1 MKIHKLKAGEKAARI
16 TALVLTAALV
26 FTSIDLAVFATANE
40 GIKTQE
46 VITGFGELDESAAVQ
61 LLPVGAQESEIVF
74 PDTLT
79 VMLETDSVEESTGDV
94 TQETEDSTK
103 ENTESEEIQTPEK
116 DTEHGESTA
125 SGENTDTGE
134 STASGESTDTGESTA
149 SGESTDTGERTAS
162 EENAGTEDDAAEE
175 EQPAPV
181 ETIPPVKSTRET
193 SIHVTW
199 ENNTADSFDSSALGN
214 HYVYIPVIPE
224 EYRVADGVSLP
235 QISVTI
241 AAIGGQE
248 LAELLALLEK
258 LPDPLTYLSTGVENK
273 EIIDPE
279 QLAEAREQLDA
290 WLAENKTED
299 TENKEILSG
308 EEEERL
314 AELIQRLKGL
324 EHIRDTETDCMDL
337 KCPYHYPETIQQR
350 MAEDEL
356 PELLTLEDLVED
368 YGVEPPEENA
378 MPAAA
383 WGTDQPRR
391 APARAPALTPHP
403 QTLMVTEDNE
413 NNSHTGKADGDIDES
428 MGCSN
433 KKHPIEL
440 AFTLD
445 ELPTQSAY
453 LAVKAYDVDE
463 DDGETDYVYLND
475 DIYLPMNQ
483 TNKFNKNYNNETIG
497 YLSGTDNTWNTTVL
511 EIPLEKLK
519 KGKNVISVTVAPR
532 SWIVRIDW
540 MQLVLDGGAADPN
553 IEKFSLELQDTSTK
567 GKTVT
572 VQSLVTIRQKGN
584 KEYATEY
591 TLTQTETG
599 NALDACFGKAKSQ
612 EQIALSMPLDSPSG
626 VYKITG
632 ILKDPDTEAI
642 NATDSFSFYFN
653 QGVGLGPKVS
663 HTLSPDTLTNR
674 DVTITVKAE
683 DMLKIGITDVKVA
696 DGATK
701 TATVNKKYT
710 FTINY
715 KLKGSDKSFLYQVW
729 VDNIDKTAP
738 VITYTPVTVVEE
750 EKQETVEKL
759 FGEALSVSDNHRLAD
774 KPLTYTIPKD
784 IAALPGTKTISVK
797 ASDAAGNTTTH
808 NCVITVTAKP
818 LELKLGALT
827 AAAGSKDSFEL
838 KAVLAHTG
846 GDTIKETGFVWGVMP
861 TPTLDFH
868 NGSVKTASVIKTKN
882 GNLIAKATG
891 LTSGVEYYAR
901 AYAKVTSDGK
911 AKVYYSEAEKF
922 GFGIPQYGTFSVSSV
937 TGSNGKATFTI
948 TRSNGTDKYQE
959 VYYRTV
965 NGSAVG
971 GTHFTH
977 TEGAVYFAEGET
989 SKTVTVTELGVTE
1002 PYQSKAGTKYSNADR
1017 TYSLELYRVGVG
1029 GGTIDQTRR
1038 SMQRTMPKDSSYTVD
1053 RSVYTTEKTITHVAD
1068 TSGKNGKR
1076 IADTT
1081 NNQGGKATNVSFLK
1095 NRYKDTNYHTSSS
1108 FPGYYTDARQQEYLK
1123 STAGGWY
1130 YRYVLRAY
1138 EDKDGYEH
1146 AYMGTEPL
1154 EDRNYDTKSKKADA
1168 AVAGVNGQLWACN
1181 FLQPAGK
1188 SAGTYYFPDTRTG
1201 GGEGSY
1207 YPKNSS
1213 GTAYGYNGK
1222 TWVKLVGVDQT
1233 CYAYFGATGDFDDV
1247 WYVDGLQSFVMVND
1261 EKEPALLGVAPMA
1274 GGTYLPGDPIT
1285 VALVFDEIVDGQNS
1299 SLSSSLTISTN
1310 VGTLSYAGGAD
1321 TNVLYFTGKVSSAVS
1336 LNSDTAL
1343 KVYSISNPGSIQD
1356 MCNLSGTSQ
1365 TFSGGNTN
1373 IKVDATKP
1381 ELTVKADTSGSLP
1394 RHKATITATGAD
1406 SIRYAWTKDA
1416 ALPGYGW
1423 QTITSGT
1430 QLTESRGTA
1439 GQTQTWYLHVLAT
1452 AASGASTHQ
1461 YQAFTFMNPAI
1472 TNVSVRA
1479 GSTVAS
1485 AEAADVWKPGKYIVA
1500 QYAGAQSTGTKLT
1513 FGGPKK
1519 EVKGVTSSSGS
1530 VNLYVTENG
1539 SYTVTLTDTYG
1550 NVISKTIEVKKIDRK
1565 KPTVT
1570 LRSGSSTGAD
1580 TVYNELIIAV
1590 LPEDTG
1596 GSGVA
1601 KVEYAWTNTTGTP
1614 STSTWKTL
1622 TAAADGSYQAEY
1634 IAAETSKTAKYLHV
1648 RVTDGAGNVS
1658 ETVKSGP
1665 YQVIKKAVGA
1675 ALPSITVTGNPSSWT
1690 KSATLTWKARQ
1701 GSGTG
1706 AGALAFVYT
1715 PKGTVTENMTVG
1727 SCTVTK
1733 NGVYEFMVMDKFGNS
1748 AAAEVLVTRIDN
1760 EAPKLEALTAAS
1772 DKPGTIGLLGVTDNH
1787 TAVYDQKGNITGYR
1801 GSGIRTREYRMQGE
1815 STWTTFTGDS
1825 FTVAKNGSYVVRLTD
1840 NAGNVSEEY
1849 RVEMTGMDV
1858 TAPTVSCT
1866 VNGTRN
1872 GTSGWYLDSNVSV
1885 KLTFTDKAGA
1895 EGGTPSDV
1903 QSAAYQWVTDTSKK
1917 PATGMVNLDAA
1928 AVAAGEYTISLSDY
1942 YGTCYLY
1949 YKVTD
1954 RKGNVR
1960 DGFSEQIKKDDVHRL
1975 EFTGPDKAQPL
1986 SAGLPMSISLTYG
1999 PSGGKLTGTTQTE
2012 VLAELEAYQGIYR
2025 FSELKKTQPVYT
2037 VKSTGTK
2044 QIQYYKNAYSDSTAC
2059 EQKTFYVRQI
2069 TFDSQGGSSVE
2080 PQLIWTTCNSLIP
2093 GAAVQCAVTE
2103 PQEPVREGYTFG
2115 GWYRDAECTDSR
2127 KFDFGTQ
2134 SQVMT
2139 DTTLFA
2145 KWIPNSYRVYYKLSL
2160 PDGSVYEPEDM
2171 YKTYVHG
2178 QELTM
2183 PVPSQEGYVFCG
2195 WYDNAGYTGT
2205 AYTKIGAEEYGD
2217 KICYGY
2223 FKDVQKPKLAAS
2235 VESDVSP
2242 NTKGWYNTDQIRM
2255 VLSYSDNKGVT
2266 GLYGKVD
2273 DGGYEEIPGVI
2284 TEGGTTVTKD
2294 YACVEGTHTY
2304 TFKAVDAAG
2313 NETVTEALTVKL
2325 DTIKPVIGDAAFN
2338 EGYKNLWNWLIRKD
2352 SLEIT
2357 IPVAEAGSGIESV
2370 EYKLIPEDSST
2381 AGQPSVKKASVENR
2395 AGYKAVIYI
2404 NPDFKGKIMITA
2416 RDHAGNVS
2424 DTKMIGTDGSGIH
2437 GIIVEDHAPEI
2448 TFLVN
2453 GSESPEKEYEKAPTV
2468 IVTVKDDK
2476 ENAIS
2481 AGLASAAYQIGNSA
2495 ECVLQEDF
2503 TTSIR
2508 TEVKFS
2514 IPTEK
2519 LPAAGADITV
2529 KAMDNA
2535 GNRAE
2540 KKITV
2545 RIHTHSAVLVQAVE
2559 PTCLAKGNK
2568 AYYVCDCGRWYADSS
2583 CTTEITSQDVVLPAK
2598 GHTET
2603 IDPAKEA
2610 TCTQTGRTQ
2619 GSHCSVCG
2627 VVIKAQT
2634 VTPALGH
2641 HYSGDYAY
2649 DADGHWRVCSRCAA
2663 LEEKHSHVYDNDKDA
2678 ICNDCGFERTI
2689 KNPEPEKPDT
2699 YRVSY
2704 KLSLPDGS
2712 VYEPED
2718 SYKTYVHGQE
2728 LTMPVP
2734 SQEGYVFCGWYDNA
2748 GYTGTAYTKIGA
2760 EEYGDKTCYGYFKD
2774 VQKPELAAS
2783 VESNVSPNTK
2793 GWYST
2798 DQIRMVLSYSDNKG
2812 VTGLYGKVD
2821 DGGYEEINGVITEGG
2836 TTVTKDYACV
2846 EGWHTYTFKAVD
2858 AAGNETVTDAMTVKL
2873 DTIKPEMGEAAFN
2886 EGYKNLWNW
2895 LIRKDSLEIT
2905 IPVAEAGSG
2914 IESVDYELIREDG
2927 STTAGQASVKKA
2939 SGENSAGYTAVIY
2952 INPDFKGKIKITARD
2967 YAGNVSDT
2975 KMIGTD
2981 GSGIHGII
2989 VEDHA
2994 PEITFL
3000 VNGSESPE
3008 KEYEKAPTVVVTV
3021 KDDKENAIS
3030 AGLAS
3035 AAYQIGNSAECV
3047 LQEDFTTGIR
3057 TEVKFS
3063 IPEEK
3068 LPEAGADITVKAV
3081 DNAGNLAEK
3090 KITVRI
3096 HTHRAVLVKAVEPT
3110 CLAEGNKAYYIC
3122 DCGRWYA
3129 DSSCTTEITSKDVV
3143 LPAKGHTEAIDPA
3156 KEATCMQTGL
3166 TQGSHCSDCGL
3177 VIKAQTV
3184 TPALGH
3190 HYSGDYAYDA
3200 DGHWRVCSRCAAL
3213 EEKHSHVYDDDK
3225 DAICNDCGFE
3235 RTIKNPEPEKP
3246 GGSGTETPSPTVQP
3260 EKPENTPEKK
3270 LENTPEKKPEK
3281 KPENT
3286 TEKKPENTPENKP
3299 ENTPDEQP
3307 DIGDV
3312 LNVPEMT
3319 EDGKANTSGEAV
3331 PTGNVKGMADTS
3343 TALKIGEGTVT
3354 VTVVCEEQEY
3364 TAGVSDTAAVVNAVL
3379 TPAQLKSAAA
3389 GENIEIRVE
3398 VKDISGNVPE
3408 KDKSA
3413 IENGIKEYRKEIPDL
3428 TLGMYVDISLFV
3440 KIGEADWNAVTG
3452 TVEPVEV
3459 VIGIPQKMQSIDR
3472 EFFIV
3477 RSHEGEYTLLTDM
3490 DDAPDTVTIHTDRF
3504 SAYAIAYKQVS
3515 RTPQAGKCSL
3525 CHICPT
3531 FLGICYFV
3539 WLILIMAVLLIIFRV
3554 IRRNRNVREN
3564 QKP

>member
-1 MKIHKLKAGEKAARI
+1 MVIIMKIHMLKDREKAMRG
-16 TALVLTAALV
+16 TALVLAAALV
-26 FTSIDLAVFATANE
+26 FTSIDLTVFATN
-40 GIKTQE
+40 GKKIKTQE
-46 VITGFGELDESAAVQ
+46 VITGFAELDKSVAVQ
-61 LLPVGAQESEIVF
+61 LLPVGALESEIVF

-79 VMLETDSVEESTGDV
+79 VTVNTKSVEESVGDV
-94 TQETEDSTK
+94 TQKTENPTK
-103 ENTESEEIQTPEK
+103 EDTESEEIQTPEK
-116 DTEHGESTA
+116 GTEHEESTD
-125 SGENTDTGE
+125 SGENPDTGENTDSGEHTETGENTDSGEGTGTGE
-134 STASGESTDTGESTA
+134 STDSGESTGTGESID
-149 SGESTDTGERTAS
+149 SG
-162 EENAGTEDDAAEE
+162 ENAGSEERKGTEEDVAEE
-175 EQPAPV
+175 EQPAEEVYAVVEEQPVAKAYTAEEEQPAEEEGAAEEVSPAPV

-199 ENNTADSFDSSALGN
+199 ELNRADSFDSSTLGN
-214 HYVYIPVIPE
+214 HYVYTPVIPE

-241 AAIGGQE
+241 AATGGQGS
-248 LAELLALLEK
+248 AELLALLEK

-273 EIIDPE
+273 EIIDRE
-279 QLAEAREQLDA
+279 QLAEAREQLDS
-290 WLAENKTED
+290 WLAENQTDD
-299 TENKEILSG
+299 TENKETLSG

-314 AELIQRLKGL
+314 AELIQRLEGL
-324 EHIRDTETDCMDL
+324 EHIRDTEADCMDL
-337 KCPYHYPETIQQR
+337 ECPYHYPEMIQQR

-378 MPAAA
+378 LPAAV
-383 WGTDQPRR
+383 WDTDQPRR
-391 APARAPALTPHP
+391 APAKAPALTPHP
-403 QTLMVTEDNE
+403 QTLMVTTDNE
-413 NNSHTGKADGDIDES
+413 NNGHAGKADGDIDVS
-428 MGCSN
+428 MGSSD

-463 DDGETDYVYLND
+463 DYGETDYVYLND
-475 DIYLPMNQ
+475 DIYLPMDQ
-483 TNKFNKNYNNETIG
+483 TNKFNKNYNNETLG
-497 YLSGTDNTWNTTVL
+497 YLSGTNNTWNTTVL

-519 KGKNVISVTVAPR
+519 KGKNVISVTVAPKT
-532 SWIVRIDW
+532 WIVRIDW

-567 GKTVT
+567 DKTVT
-572 VQSLVTIRQKGN
+572 VQSLVTIRQKGK

-599 NALDACFGKAKSQ
+599 NALDACFGKAQSQ

-642 NATDSFSFYFN
+642 KATDSFSFYFN

-683 DMLKIGITDVKVA
+683 NMPELGITDVKIT
-696 DGATK
+696 DGATHI
-701 TATVNKKYT
+701 AAENKKYT
-710 FTINY
+710 FTITY
-715 KLKGSDKSFLYQVW
+715 KLKGSEQSFLYPVW

-738 VITYTPVTVVEE
+738 VLTYTPVTVVEGE
-750 EKQETVEKL
+750 QQETVEKL
-759 FGEALSVSDNHRLAD
+759 FGEALSVSDNHRLAE
-774 KPLTYTIPKD
+774 KPLTYTIQKD
-784 IAALPGTKTISVK
+784 IAALPGKKTIQVT
-797 ASDAAGNTTTH
+797 ASDAAGNTTTKK
-808 NCVITVTAKP
+808 CEITVTAKP

-861 TPTLDFH
+861 APTLEFH
-868 NGSVKTASVIKTKN
+868 NGSAKTASVITTKN
-882 GNLIAKATG
+882 GNLTAKATG

-911 AKVYYSEAEKF
+911 EKVYYSEAGQF

-937 TGSNGKATFTI
+937 TSSNGKATFTI
-948 TRSNGTDKYQE
+948 TRSNGTDKLQM

-971 GTHFTH
+971 GTHFKH
-977 TEGAVYFAEGET
+977 QEGAVYFKEGET
-989 SKTVTVTELGVTE
+989 SKTVTVTELGVTNA
-1002 PYQSKAGTKYSNADR
+1002 YQSKAGTKYSNADR
-1017 TYSLELYRVGVG
+1017 TYSLELYRVTG
-1029 GGTIDQTRR
+1029 GGTIDQARR
-1038 SMQRTMPKDSSYTVD
+1038 LMTRTMAKDSSYTVD
-1053 RSVYTTEKTITHVAD
+1053 RSVYTTEKTITHVAEKIG
-1068 TSGKNGKR
+1068 TNGEQ
-1076 IADTT
+1076 IADTRGD
-1081 NNQGGKATNVSFLK
+1081 QGGKETNVSFLK
-1095 NRYKDTNYHTSSS
+1095 NRYNFTNYHTSSS
-1108 FPGYYTDARQQEYLK
+1108 FSSYYTDARQQEYLS
-1123 STAGGWY
+1123 STADGWY

-1138 EDKDGYEH
+1138 EGTDGYEH
-1146 AYMGTEPL
+1146 AYLGTVPL
-1154 EDRNYDTKSKKADA
+1154 ENRHYNINGKEA

-1181 FLQPAGK
+1181 FLQPEKGN
-1188 SAGTYYFPDTRTG
+1188 AGTYCFPDKRTG

-1213 GTAYGYNGK
+1213 GTSHDYNGK
-1222 TWVKLVGVDQT
+1222 TWAKLGVGQT
-1233 CYAYFGATGDFDDV
+1233 CYAYFGATGNGYDV
-1247 WYVDGLQSFVMVND
+1247 WYVDSLQSFVMVND

-1285 VALVFDEIVDGQNS
+1285 VALVFDEIVDRQNS
-1299 SLSSSLTISTN
+1299 SLSSLTISTN

-1336 LNSDTAL
+1336 LNSDDAL
-1343 KVYSISNPGSIQD
+1343 KVNSISSIGSIKD

-1381 ELTVKADTSGSLP
+1381 ALTVKADTSGSLP

-1406 SIRYAWTKDA
+1406 TIRYVWTTGT

-1439 GQTQTWYLHVLAT
+1439 GQTQKWYLHVLAT

-1461 YQAFTFMNPAI
+1461 YKEFTFMNPAI
-1472 TNVSVRA
+1472 TDVSVRA
-1479 GSTVAS
+1479 GGATSS
-1485 AEAADVWKPGKYIVA
+1485 ADAADVWKSGKYIVV
-1500 QYAGAQSTGTKLT
+1500 QYAGVQSTGTTLT
-1513 FGGPKK
+1513 FDGPKK
-1519 EVKGVTSSSGS
+1519 EVKSITSSSGS
-1530 VNLYVTENG
+1530 ANLYVTENG

-1550 NVISKTIEVKKIDRK
+1550 NVISKTIEVRKIDSK

-1622 TAAADGSYQAEY
+1622 TAAADGSYQAQY
-1634 IAAETSKTAKYLHV
+1634 TAAETSKTAKYLHV

-1665 YQVIKKAVGA
+1665 YQVIKKATAA

-1690 KSATLTWKARQ
+1690 KSATLTWKAAK

-1727 SCTVTK
+1727 SCTVPK

-1748 AAAEVLVTRIDN
+1748 MAAEVLVTKIDN

-1772 DKPGTIGLLGVTDNH
+1772 DKPGTIRLTGVTDDH

-1801 GSGIRTREYRMQGE
+1801 GSGIRTKEYKMQGE

-1825 FTVAKNGSYVVRLTD
+1825 FSVAKNGNYVVRLTD

-1858 TAPTVSCT
+1858 TAPTVGCT

-1885 KLTFTDKAGA
+1885 KLTFADKAGA
-1895 EGGTPSDV
+1895 EGGTPSGV
-1903 QSAAYQWVTDTSKK
+1903 WSAAYQWVTDTSKK

-1960 DGFSEQIKKDDVHRL
+1960 DGFSDQIKKDDVHRL
-1975 EFTGPDKAQPL
+1975 EFTGPDKARPL
-1986 SAGLPMSISLTYG
+1986 SAGLPMRVSLTYG
-1999 PSGGKLTGTTQTE
+1999 PSGGKLTGTVQTE
-2012 VLAELEAYQGIYR
+2012 VLAELPAYQGIY
-2025 FSELKKTQPVYT
+2025 SLSGLKKKQEVYT
-2037 VKSTGTK
+2037 VKNTGTK

-2080 PQLIWTTCNSLIP
+2080 SQLIWTTYNGLIP
-2093 GAAVQCAVTE
+2093 GSDVQCAVTE

-2115 GWYRDAECTDSR
+2115 GWYEDAECTDSR
-2127 KFDFGTQ
+2127 KFDFDTQ

-2139 DTTLFA
+2139 DKSLFA
-2145 KWIPNSYRVYYKLSL
+2145 KWIPNSYRVYYNLSL

-2178 QELTM
+2178 QELVM
-2183 PVPSQEGYVFCG
+2183 PVPSQDGYAFCG

-2205 AYTKIGAEEYGD
+2205 AYTKIGAAEYGD
-2217 KICYGY
+2217 KTCYGY

-2235 VESDVSP
+2235 VESNVSP
-2242 NTKGWYNTDQIRM
+2242 NTKGWYNTDQIRI

-2266 GLYGKVD
+2266 NLYGKVD

-2284 TEGGTTVTKD
+2284 TKGGTTVTKE

-2313 NETVTEALTVKL
+2313 NETVTDALTVKL

-2357 IPVAEAGSGIESV
+2357 VPVEEMGSGIESV
-2370 EYKLIPEDSST
+2370 EYKLIPEDGST

-2416 RDHAGNVS
+2416 RDHAGNAS

-2437 GIIVEDHAPEI
+2437 GIIVEDNAPEI

-2453 GSESPEKEYEKAPTV
+2453 GGESLAEEYEKAPTV
-2468 IVTVKDDK
+2468 VVAVKDD
-2476 ENAIS
+2476 ENNVIS
-2481 AGLASAAYQIGNSA
+2481 AGLASVAYQIGNSA
-2495 ECVLQEDF
+2495 ECVVQEDF

-2514 IPTEK
+2514 IPEEK

-2529 KAMDNA
+2529 KAVDNA

-2545 RIHTHSAVLVQAVE
+2545 RIHTHRAVLVKAVE

-2583 CTTEITSQDVVLPAK
+2583 CMTEITLQDVVLPAK

-2610 TCTQTGRTQ
+2610 TCMQTGRTQ

-2663 LEEKHSHVYDNDKDA
+2663 LEEKHSHVYDDDKDT

-2689 KNPEPEKPDT
+2689 KKPEPE
-2699 YRVSY
+2699 
-2704 KLSLPDGS
+2704 
-2712 VYEPED
+2712 
-2718 SYKTYVHGQE
+2718 
-2728 LTMPVP
+2728 
-2734 SQEGYVFCGWYDNA
+2734 N
-2748 GYTGTAYTKIGA
+2748 
-2760 EEYGDKTCYGYFKD
+2760 
-2774 VQKPELAAS
+2774 KPES
-2783 VESNVSPNTK
+2783 
-2793 GWYST
+2793 
-2798 DQIRMVLSYSDNKG
+2798 
-2812 VTGLYGKVD
+2812 
-2821 DGGYEEINGVITEGG
+2821 
-2836 TTVTKDYACV
+2836 
-2846 EGWHTYTFKAVD
+2846 
-2858 AAGNETVTDAMTVKL
+2858 
-2873 DTIKPEMGEAAFN
+2873 
-2886 EGYKNLWNW
+2886 
-2895 LIRKDSLEIT
+2895 
-2905 IPVAEAGSG
+2905 
-2914 IESVDYELIREDG
+2914 
-2927 STTAGQASVKKA
+2927 
-2939 SGENSAGYTAVIY
+2939 
-2952 INPDFKGKIKITARD
+2952 
-2967 YAGNVSDT
+2967 
-2975 KMIGTD
+2975 
-2981 GSGIHGII
+2981 
-2989 VEDHA
+2989 
-2994 PEITFL
+2994 
-3000 VNGSESPE
+3000 
-3008 KEYEKAPTVVVTV
+3008 
-3021 KDDKENAIS
+3021 
-3030 AGLAS
+3030 
-3035 AAYQIGNSAECV
+3035 
-3047 LQEDFTTGIR
+3047 
-3057 TEVKFS
+3057 
-3063 IPEEK
+3063 
-3068 LPEAGADITVKAV
+3068 
-3081 DNAGNLAEK
+3081 
-3090 KITVRI
+3090 
-3096 HTHRAVLVKAVEPT
+3096 
-3110 CLAEGNKAYYIC
+3110 
-3122 DCGRWYA
+3122 
-3129 DSSCTTEITSKDVV
+3129 
-3143 LPAKGHTEAIDPA
+3143 
-3156 KEATCMQTGL
+3156 
-3166 TQGSHCSDCGL
+3166 
-3177 VIKAQTV
+3177 
-3184 TPALGH
+3184 
-3190 HYSGDYAYDA
+3190 
-3200 DGHWRVCSRCAAL
+3200 
-3213 EEKHSHVYDDDK
+3213 
-3225 DAICNDCGFE
+3225 
-3235 RTIKNPEPEKP
+3235 
-3246 GGSGTETPSPTVQP
+3246 
-3260 EKPENTPEKK
+3260 KPEN
-3270 LENTPEKKPEK
+3270 KPES
-3281 KPENT
+3281 KPENKP
-3286 TEKKPENTPENKP
+3286 ESKPENKPESKPENQPENKPESKPENKP
-3299 ENTPDEQP
+3299 ENKPESKLENQPENKPADSPDISGQP

-3319 EDGKANTSGEAV
+3319 DGSKVDTSGEAV
-3331 PTGNVKGMADTS
+3331 PTGNVQGMADTS
-3343 TALKIGEGTVT
+3343 TALELGNGTVR

-3364 TAGVSDTAAVVNAVL
+3364 TAGVSDTAAVVRAVL
-3379 TPAQLKSAAA
+3379 TPVQLQSVAA
-3389 GENIEIRVE
+3389 GENIEIRVD
-3398 VKDISGNVPE
+3398 VKDISGNVPK

-3413 IENGIKEYRKEIPDL
+3413 IENGMKEYRKEMPDL
-3428 TLGMYVDISLFV
+3428 ILGMYVDISLFM

-3452 TVEPVEV
+3452 TEEPIEV
-3459 VIGIPQKMQSIDR
+3459 VIGIPLKLQSTDR
-3472 EFFIV
+3472 EFFII

-3504 SAYAIAYKQVS
+3504 SAYAIAYKHVS
-3515 RTPQAGKCSL
+3515 PASQNCKCSL

-3539 WLILIMAVLLIIFRV
+3539 WLILIMAVLLIVWRV
-3554 IRRNRNVREN
+3554 VQRNRNVGEK
-3564 QKP
+3564 QEP

>member
-1 MKIHKLKAGEKAARI
+1 MVIMMRIHKLKIREKAARG
-16 TALVLTAALV
+16 TALILIAALI
-26 FTSIDLAVFATANE
+26 FTGIDLTVFATDGE
-40 GIKTQE
+40 RIKTQE
-46 VITGFGELDESAAVQ
+46 VITGFGALDESAAVQ

-103 ENTESEEIQTPEK
+103 ENTEAEEIQTPEK

-125 SGENTDTGE
+125 SGESTDTGE
-134 STASGESTDTGESTA
+134 GMDSGESTDTGESTA

-214 HYVYIPVIPE
+214 HYVYTPVIPE
-224 EYRVADGVSLP
+224 EYRVADGVCLP

-241 AAIGGQE
+241 AAIGGQG

-258 LPDPLTYLSTGVENK
+258 LPDPLTYLSTGEKNK
-273 EIIDPE
+273 DMIDPE
-279 QLAEAREQLDA
+279 QLAEAREKLDA

-299 TENKEILSG
+299 TENKETLSG

-314 AELIQRLKGL
+314 AELIARLEGL

-337 KCPYHYPETIQQR
+337 KCPYHYPELIQQR

-356 PELLTLEDLVED
+356 PELLTLENLVED
-368 YGVEPPEENA
+368 YGVEPPEENV
-378 MPAAA
+378 MPVAA

-391 APARAPALTPHP
+391 APAKAPALTPHP
-403 QTLMVTEDNE
+403 QTLMVTTDNE
-413 NNSHTGKADGDIDES
+413 NNSHTGKADGDIDVS
-428 MGCSN
+428 MGSSD

-483 TNKFNKNYNNETIG
+483 TNQFNKNYNNETLG
-497 YLSGTDNTWNTTVL
+497 YLSGTNNTWNTTVL

-540 MQLVLDGGAADPN
+540 MQLVLDGGAADPD

-567 GKTVT
+567 DKTVT

-612 EQIALSMPLDSPSG
+612 EQIALSMPLNSPSG

-632 ILKDPDTEAI
+632 ILKDPGTEAI
-642 NATDSFSFYFN
+642 KATDSFSFYFN
-653 QGVGLGPKVS
+653 QGMGLGPKVS

-683 DMLKIGITDVKVA
+683 DMPKIGITDVKVA

-715 KLKGSDKSFLYQVW
+715 KLKGSDKSLSYPVW

-738 VITYTPVTVVEE
+738 VLTYKQVTVVEE

-759 FGEALSVSDNHRLAD
+759 FGEALSVADNRRLAE

-784 IAALPGTKTISVK
+784 IAALPGKKRIQVT
-797 ASDAAGNTTTH
+797 ASDAAGNTT
-808 NCVITVTAKP
+808 NKDCVITVTAKP

-827 AAAGSKDSFEL
+827 AAAGSKDSFDL

-861 TPTLDFH
+861 APTVEFH
-868 NGSVKTASVIKTKN
+868 NGSIKTAQVITTKN
-882 GNLIAKATG
+882 GNLTAKATG
-891 LTSGVEYYAR
+891 LSAGVEYYAR
-901 AYAKVTSDGK
+901 AYAKVTSAGK
-911 AKVYYSEAEKF
+911 EKVYYSEAEKF

-948 TRSNGTDKYQE
+948 TRSNGTDKPQT
-959 VYYRTV
+959 VYCRTV

-977 TEGAVYFAEGET
+977 IQQSPVYFKAGET
-989 SKTVTVTELGVTE
+989 SKTVSVTELGVTNA
-1002 PYQSKAGTKYSNADR
+1002 YQNKAGTKYSNADR
-1017 TYSLELYRVGVG
+1017 TYSLELYRVGVD
-1029 GGTIDQTRR
+1029 GGTIDQAHR
-1038 SMQRTMPKDSSYTVD
+1038 SMLRTMPKDNSYTVD
-1053 RSVYTTEKTITHVAD
+1053 RSVYTTEKTITHVD
-1068 TSGKNGKR
+1068 ETSGTKGKK

-1081 NNQGGKATNVSFLK
+1081 RNQGGKVTNVSFLK
-1095 NRYKDTNYHTSSS
+1095 NRDNATNYHTSSS
-1108 FPGYYTDARQQEYLK
+1108 FSDYYTDARQREYLR

-1130 YRYVLRAY
+1130 YRYVLKAY
-1138 EDKDGYEH
+1138 EFEDGYEH

-1154 EDRNYDTKSKKADA
+1154 EDRNYDTESKKEDT
-1168 AVAGVNGQLWACN
+1168 AVAGVKGQLWACN
-1181 FLQPAGK
+1181 FLQPQKKAV
-1188 SAGTYYFPDTRTG
+1188 GTYSFPDTRTR
-1201 GGEGSY
+1201 GGEGAGF
-1207 YPKNSS
+1207 PKNSS
-1213 GTAYGYNGK
+1213 GTAYGYNGT
-1222 TWVKLVGVDQT
+1222 TWVKLGVDQT
-1233 CYAYFGATGDFDDV
+1233 CYAYFGATGADTDE

-1285 VALVFDEIVDGQNS
+1285 VALVFDEIVDSQNS

-1321 TNVLYFTGKVSSAVS
+1321 TNVLYFTGTVSSAVS
-1336 LNSDTAL
+1336 LNSTDAL
-1343 KVYSISNPGSIQD
+1343 KVNSISNLGSIKD

-1381 ELTVKADTSGSLP
+1381 ALTVRADTSGSLP

-1406 SIRYAWTKDA
+1406 SIRYVWTKDTT
-1416 ALPGYGW
+1416 LPGYGW
-1423 QTITSGT
+1423 QNVASGT

-1472 TNVSVRA
+1472 TGVSVRA
-1479 GSTVAS
+1479 GSTTTS
-1485 AEAADVWKPGKYIVA
+1485 AEAADVWKPDKYIVV
-1500 QYAGAQSTGTKLT
+1500 QYAGAQSTRTKLT
-1513 FGGPKK
+1513 FDGPKK
-1519 EVKGVTSSSGS
+1519 EEKSITSSSGS
-1530 VNLYVTENG
+1530 AYLYVTENG

-1580 TVYNELIIAV
+1580 TVYNELTIAV

-1614 STSTWKTL
+1614 STSAWKTL

-1634 IAAETSKTAKYLHV
+1634 IAAEISKTTKYLHV

-1665 YQVIKKAVGA
+1665 YQVIKKAVAA

-1690 KSATLTWKARQ
+1690 KSATLTWKAAQ
-1701 GSGTG
+1701 GSGPG

-1715 PKGTVTENMTVG
+1715 PNGIVTENMTGG

-1760 EAPKLEALTAAS
+1760 EAPKLESLTTAGG
-1772 DKPGTIGLLGVTDNH
+1772 KPGTIGLLGATDDH

-1849 RVEMTGMDV
+1849 RVEMTDMDV

-1885 KLTFTDKAGA
+1885 KLTFADKAGA

-1903 QSAAYQWVTDTSKK
+1903 QSAAYQWVTDTSQK

-1928 AVAAGEYTISLSDY
+1928 AAGEYTIPLSDY

-1986 SAGLPMSISLTYG
+1986 YAGLPMSISLTYG
-1999 PSGGKLTGTTQTE
+1999 PSGGKLTGTAQTE
-2012 VLAELEAYQGIYR
+2012 VLAELSAYQGIYR

-2044 QIQYYKNAYSDSTAC
+2044 QIQYYKKAYSDSTAC

-2080 PQLIWTTCNSLIP
+2080 PQLIWTTYNGLIP
-2093 GAAVQCAVTE
+2093 EPAVQCAVTE
-2103 PQEPVREGYTFG
+2103 PQEPVREGCTFG

-2134 SQVMT
+2134 SQLMT

-2160 PDGSVYEPEDM
+2160 PDGSVYEPEAM

-2183 PVPSQEGYVFCG
+2183 PVPSQEGYEFCG

-2205 AYTKIGAEEYGD
+2205 AYTKIGAAEYGD
-2217 KICYGY
+2217 KTCYGY

-2235 VESDVSP
+2235 VKSNVSP
-2242 NTKGWYNTDQIRM
+2242 NTKGWYNTDQIRI

-2266 GLYGKVD
+2266 NLYGKVD

-2313 NETVTEALTVKL
+2313 NETVTDVLTVKL

-2357 IPVAEAGSGIESV
+2357 VPIEEMGSGIESV
-2370 EYKLIPEDSST
+2370 EYKLIPEDSGT

-2416 RDHAGNVS
+2416 RDYAGNVS

-2495 ECVLQEDF
+2495 ECVVQEDF
-2503 TTSIR
+2503 TTGIR

-2514 IPTEK
+2514 IPEEK

-2529 KAMDNA
+2529 KAVDNA

-2545 RIHTHSAVLVQAVE
+2545 RIHTHRAVLVQAVE
-2559 PTCLAKGNK
+2559 PTCLTKGNK

-2583 CTTEITSQDVVLPAK
+2583 CTTEITSQDVVL
-2598 GHTET
+2598 
-2603 IDPAKEA
+2603 
-2610 TCTQTGRTQ
+2610 
-2619 GSHCSVCG
+2619 
-2627 VVIKAQT
+2627 
-2634 VTPALGH
+2634 
-2641 HYSGDYAY
+2641 
-2649 DADGHWRVCSRCAA
+2649 
-2663 LEEKHSHVYDNDKDA
+2663 
-2678 ICNDCGFERTI
+2678 
-2689 KNPEPEKPDT
+2689 
-2699 YRVSY
+2699 
-2704 KLSLPDGS
+2704 
-2712 VYEPED
+2712 
-2718 SYKTYVHGQE
+2718 
-2728 LTMPVP
+2728 
-2734 SQEGYVFCGWYDNA
+2734 
-2748 GYTGTAYTKIGA
+2748 
-2760 EEYGDKTCYGYFKD
+2760 
-2774 VQKPELAAS
+2774 
-2783 VESNVSPNTK
+2783 
-2793 GWYST
+2793 
-2798 DQIRMVLSYSDNKG
+2798 
-2812 VTGLYGKVD
+2812 
-2821 DGGYEEINGVITEGG
+2821 
-2836 TTVTKDYACV
+2836 
-2846 EGWHTYTFKAVD
+2846 
-2858 AAGNETVTDAMTVKL
+2858 
-2873 DTIKPEMGEAAFN
+2873 
-2886 EGYKNLWNW
+2886 
-2895 LIRKDSLEIT
+2895 
-2905 IPVAEAGSG
+2905 
-2914 IESVDYELIREDG
+2914 
-2927 STTAGQASVKKA
+2927 
-2939 SGENSAGYTAVIY
+2939 
-2952 INPDFKGKIKITARD
+2952 
-2967 YAGNVSDT
+2967 
-2975 KMIGTD
+2975 
-2981 GSGIHGII
+2981 
-2989 VEDHA
+2989 
-2994 PEITFL
+2994 
-3000 VNGSESPE
+3000 
-3008 KEYEKAPTVVVTV
+3008 
-3021 KDDKENAIS
+3021 
-3030 AGLAS
+3030 
-3035 AAYQIGNSAECV
+3035 
-3047 LQEDFTTGIR
+3047 
-3057 TEVKFS
+3057 
-3063 IPEEK
+3063 
-3068 LPEAGADITVKAV
+3068 
-3081 DNAGNLAEK
+3081 
-3090 KITVRI
+3090 
-3096 HTHRAVLVKAVEPT
+3096 
-3110 CLAEGNKAYYIC
+3110 
-3122 DCGRWYA
+3122 
-3129 DSSCTTEITSKDVV
+3129 
-3143 LPAKGHTEAIDPA
+3143 
-3156 KEATCMQTGL
+3156 
-3166 TQGSHCSDCGL
+3166 
-3177 VIKAQTV
+3177 
-3184 TPALGH
+3184 PALGH

-3213 EEKHSHVYDDDK
+3213 EEKHSHVYDDDR
-3225 DAICNDCGFE
+3225 DTICNDCGFD
-3235 RTIKNPEPEKP
+3235 RTIKKPEPEKP

-3270 LENTPEKKPEK
+3270 PENTPEKKPENTPEK

-3286 TEKKPENTPENKP
+3286 PEKKPENTPENKP

-3307 DIGDV
+3307 DIRDDV
-3312 LNVPEMT
+3312 DVPEMT
-3319 EDGKANTSGEAV
+3319 EDGKVDTSGEAV

-3354 VTVVCEEQEY
+3354 VMVVCEEQEY

-3408 KDKSA
+3408 KDKSV

-3428 TLGMYVDISLFV
+3428 VLGMYVDISLFV

-3459 VIGIPQKMQSIDR
+3459 VIGIPQKLQSIDR
-3472 EFFIV
+3472 EFFII

-3515 RTPQAGKCSL
+3515 RTPQAGKCNL

>member
-26 FTSIDLAVFATANE
+26 FTSIDLAVFATSNE

-46 VITGFGELDESAAVQ
+46 VITGFGDLDESVAVQ

-74 PDTLT
+74 PDTLI

-94 TQETEDSTK
+94 AQETEDSTK
-103 ENTESEEIQTPEK
+103 ENAEAEKIQTPEK

-125 SGENTDTGE
+125 SGE
-134 STASGESTDTGESTA
+134 STDTGESTA
-149 SGESTDTGERTAS
+149 S
-162 EENAGTEDDAAEE
+162 EENTGTEEDAAEE
-175 EQPAPV
+175 EQPAEE

-273 EIIDPE
+273 EIIDRK

-299 TENKEILSG
+299 IENKETLSG

-314 AELIQRLKGL
+314 AELIQRLEGL

-337 KCPYHYPETIQQR
+337 KCPYHYPELIQQR

-356 PELLTLEDLVED
+356 PELLTLENLVED
-368 YGVEPPEENA
+368 YGVEPPEENV

-383 WGTDQPRR
+383 WGTDLPLR
-391 APARAPALTPHP
+391 APARASALTPHP

-463 DDGETDYVYLND
+463 DSGETDYVYLND
-475 DIYLPMNQ
+475 DIYLPMDQ
-483 TNKFNKNYNNETIG
+483 TNQSGKQYNKETIG

-572 VQSLVTIRQKGN
+572 VQSLVTIRQKEQ

-642 NATDSFSFYFN
+642 KATDSFSFYFN
-653 QGVGLGPKVS
+653 QDVGLGPKVS

-683 DMLKIGITDVKVA
+683 DMTKLGITDVKVT
-696 DGATK
+696 DGVTK

-710 FTINY
+710 FKITY
-715 KLKGSDKSFLYQVW
+715 KLKGSDKSFLYPVW

-738 VITYTPVTVVEE
+738 VLTYTPVTVVEE
-750 EKQETVEKL
+750 EQQETVEKL

-784 IAALPGTKTISVK
+784 IAALPGKKTIRVT
-797 ASDAAGNTTTH
+797 ASDAAGNTTTK
-808 NCVITVTAKP
+808 NCEIIVTAKP

-827 AAAGSKDSFEL
+827 AAAGNKDSFNL

-861 TPTLDFH
+861 APTLDFH
-868 NGSVKTASVIKTKN
+868 NGSAKTAPVVTTKN

-911 AKVYYSEAEKF
+911 EKVYYSEAGKF

-948 TRSNGTDKYQE
+948 TRSNGTDKAQT
-959 VYYRTV
+959 VYCRTV

-977 TEGAVYFAEGET
+977 IQPSPFYFKEGET
-989 SKTVTVTELGVTE
+989 SKTVTVTELGVTNA
-1002 PYQSKAGTKYSNADR
+1002 YQSKPGTKYSNADR
-1017 TYSLELYRVGVG
+1017 TYSLEIYRVTG
-1029 GGTIDQTRR
+1029 GGTIDQARR
-1038 SMQRTMPKDSSYTVD
+1038 SMQRTMAKDSSYTVD
-1053 RSVYTTEKTITHVAD
+1053 RSVYTTEKTITD
-1068 TSGKNGKR
+1068 FPETTGKNGKR
-1076 IADTT
+1076 IADT
-1081 NNQGGKATNVSFLK
+1081 NQNQGGKRTNVSFLK

-1108 FPGYYTDARQQEYLK
+1108 FSGYYTDVRQQEYLR

-1130 YRYVLRAY
+1130 YRYVLKAY
-1138 EDKDGYEH
+1138 ELKDGYEH
-1146 AYMGTEPL
+1146 AYMGTKPL
-1154 EDRNYDTKSKKADA
+1154 EDKNYDISNEKA

-1181 FLQPAGK
+1181 FLQPINDP
-1188 SAGTYYFPDTRTG
+1188 AGTYYFPNTRTG
-1201 GGEGSY
+1201 GGEGKG
-1207 YPKNSS
+1207 YPLNSS
-1213 GTAYGYNGK
+1213 GTVHGYNSK
-1222 TWVKLVGVDQT
+1222 TWVKLGVDQT
-1233 CYAYFGATGDFDDV
+1233 CYAYFGATGADDDV

-1285 VALVFDEIVDGQNS
+1285 VALVFDEIVDSQNS

-1321 TNVLYFTGKVSSAVS
+1321 TNVLYFTGKVSSSVS
-1336 LNSDTAL
+1336 LNSTDAL
-1343 KVYSISNPGSIQD
+1343 KVNSISSIGSIKD

-1381 ELTVKADTSGSLP
+1381 ALTVRADTSGSLP
-1394 RHKATITATGAD
+1394 RHKATITATGAA
-1406 SIRYAWTKDA
+1406 SIQYAWTKDTV
-1416 ALPGYGW
+1416 LPGYGW

-1439 GQTQTWYLHVLAT
+1439 GQTQKWYLHVLAT

-1461 YQAFTFMNPAI
+1461 YKEFTFMNPAI
-1472 TNVSVRA
+1472 TDVSVRT
-1479 GSTVAS
+1479 GNTTAS
-1485 AEAADVWKPGKYIVA
+1485 ADAANVWKSGKYIVA
-1500 QYAGAQSTGTKLT
+1500 KYAGAQSTGTKLT
-1513 FGGPKK
+1513 FDGPKK
-1519 EVKGVTSSSGS
+1519 EVKSITSSNGS
-1530 VNLYVTENG
+1530 ANLYVTENG

-1550 NVISKTIEVKKIDRK
+1550 NVISKTIEVKNIDGK
-1565 KPTVT
+1565 KPTVK

-1580 TVYNELIIAV
+1580 RVYNELTIAV

-1601 KVEYAWTNTTGTP
+1601 KVEYAWTNTAGTP
-1614 STSTWKTL
+1614 STWKTL
-1622 TAAADGSYQAEY
+1622 TAAADGSYQAQY
-1634 IAAETSKTAKYLHV
+1634 TAEETTKTAKYLHV

-1690 KSATLTWKARQ
+1690 KSATLTWKAAP

-1715 PKGTVTENMTVG
+1715 SNGTVTENMTVG

-1748 AAAEVLVTRIDN
+1748 VATEVLVTKIDN
-1760 EAPKLEALTAAS
+1760 EAPKLESLTAAGG
-1772 DKPGTIGLLGVTDNH
+1772 KPGTIRLTGVTDDH

-1801 GSGIRTREYRMQGE
+1801 GSGIRTKEYKMQGE

-1825 FTVAKNGSYVVRLTD
+1825 FSVAKNGNYVVRLTD

-1849 RVEMTGMDV
+1849 RVEMAGMDT
-1858 TAPTVSCT
+1858 TAPTVGCT
-1866 VNGTRN
+1866 VNGTLN
-1872 GTSGWYLDSNVSV
+1872 ETSGWYLDSDVSV
-1885 KLTFTDKAGA
+1885 KLTFADMAGT
-1895 EGGTPSDV
+1895 EGGTPSGI
-1903 QSAAYQWVTDTSKK
+1903 QSAAYQWVTDTSQK
-1917 PATGMVNLDAA
+1917 PAAGMVNLDTA
-1928 AVAAGEYTISLSDY
+1928 AVAAGEYTISLSDC

-1954 RKGNVR
+1954 RKGNIR

-1975 EFTGPDKAQPL
+1975 EFTGPNKAQPL
-1986 SAGLPMSISLTYG
+1986 SAGLPMGVSLTYG
-1999 PSGGKLTGTTQTE
+1999 PSGGKLTGTVQTE
-2012 VLAELEAYQGIYR
+2012 VLAELSAYQGIYR

-2044 QIQYYKNAYSDSTAC
+2044 QIQYYKKAYSDSTAC

-2069 TFDSQGGSSVE
+2069 TFDSQGGSRVE
-2080 PQLIWTTCNSLIP
+2080 PQLIWTTYNGLIP
-2093 GAAVQCAVTE
+2093 EPAVQCAVTE
-2103 PQEPVREGYTFG
+2103 PQEPVREGCTFG

-2145 KWIPNSYRVYYKLSL
+2145 KWIPNAYRVYYNLSL
-2160 PDGSVYEPEDM
+2160 PDGSVYEAEDS
-2171 YKTYVHG
+2171 YKSYVHG

-2183 PVPSQEGYVFCG
+2183 PVPSQEGYEFCG

-2205 AYTKIGAEEYGD
+2205 PYTKIGAEEYGD
-2217 KICYGY
+2217 KTCYGY
-2223 FKDVQKPKLAAS
+2223 FKDVQKPELAAS
-2235 VESDVSP
+2235 VEGNVSP

-2294 YACVEGTHTY
+2294 YACVEGWHTY

-2313 NETVTEALTVKL
+2313 NETVTDAMTVKL

-2357 IPVAEAGSGIESV
+2357 IPVE
-2370 EYKLIPEDSST
+2370 
-2381 AGQPSVKKASVENR
+2381 
-2395 AGYKAVIYI
+2395 
-2404 NPDFKGKIMITA
+2404 
-2416 RDHAGNVS
+2416 
-2424 DTKMIGTDGSGIH
+2424 
-2437 GIIVEDHAPEI
+2437 
-2448 TFLVN
+2448 
-2453 GSESPEKEYEKAPTV
+2453 
-2468 IVTVKDDK
+2468 
-2476 ENAIS
+2476 
-2481 AGLASAAYQIGNSA
+2481 
-2495 ECVLQEDF
+2495 
-2503 TTSIR
+2503 
-2508 TEVKFS
+2508 
-2514 IPTEK
+2514 
-2519 LPAAGADITV
+2519 
-2529 KAMDNA
+2529 
-2535 GNRAE
+2535 
-2540 KKITV
+2540 
-2545 RIHTHSAVLVQAVE
+2545 
-2559 PTCLAKGNK
+2559 
-2568 AYYVCDCGRWYADSS
+2568 
-2583 CTTEITSQDVVLPAK
+2583 
-2598 GHTET
+2598 
-2603 IDPAKEA
+2603 
-2610 TCTQTGRTQ
+2610 
-2619 GSHCSVCG
+2619 
-2627 VVIKAQT
+2627 
-2634 VTPALGH
+2634 
-2641 HYSGDYAY
+2641 
-2649 DADGHWRVCSRCAA
+2649 
-2663 LEEKHSHVYDNDKDA
+2663 
-2678 ICNDCGFERTI
+2678 
-2689 KNPEPEKPDT
+2689 
-2699 YRVSY
+2699 
-2704 KLSLPDGS
+2704 
-2712 VYEPED
+2712 
-2718 SYKTYVHGQE
+2718 
-2728 LTMPVP
+2728 
-2734 SQEGYVFCGWYDNA
+2734 
-2748 GYTGTAYTKIGA
+2748 
-2760 EEYGDKTCYGYFKD
+2760 
-2774 VQKPELAAS
+2774 
-2783 VESNVSPNTK
+2783 
-2793 GWYST
+2793 
-2798 DQIRMVLSYSDNKG
+2798 
-2812 VTGLYGKVD
+2812 
-2821 DGGYEEINGVITEGG
+2821 
-2836 TTVTKDYACV
+2836 
-2846 EGWHTYTFKAVD
+2846 
-2858 AAGNETVTDAMTVKL
+2858 
-2873 DTIKPEMGEAAFN
+2873 
-2886 EGYKNLWNW
+2886 
-2895 LIRKDSLEIT
+2895 
-2905 IPVAEAGSG
+2905 EAGSG
-2914 IESVDYELIREDG
+2914 IESVDYELILEDG
-2927 STTAGQASVKKA
+2927 STTAGRASVKKA

-3008 KEYEKAPTVVVTV
+3008 KEYEKAPTVIVTV

-3047 LQEDFTTGIR
+3047 LQENFTTGIR

-3063 IPEEK
+3063 IPKEK
-3068 LPEAGADITVKAV
+3068 LPAAGADITVKAV

-3096 HTHRAVLVKAVEPT
+3096 HTHRAVLVQAVEPT
-3110 CLAEGNKAYYIC
+3110 CLAKGNKAYYVC

-3129 DSSCTTEITSKDVV
+3129 DSSCTTEITLQDVE
-3143 LPAKGHTEAIDPA
+3143 LPAKGH
-3156 KEATCMQTGL
+3156 
-3166 TQGSHCSDCGL
+3166 SF
-3177 VIKAQTV
+3177 
-3184 TPALGH
+3184 
-3190 HYSGDYAYDA
+3190 SGDYVYDT
-3200 DGHWRVCSRCAAL
+3200 DGHWKVCSRCAAL
-3213 EEKHSHVYDDDK
+3213 GKKHSHVYDDDR
-3225 DAICNDCGFE
+3225 DTICNDCGFD
-3235 RTIKNPEPEKP
+3235 RTIKKPEPEKP
-3246 GGSGTETPSPTVQP
+3246 GGGGTETPSPTVQP
-3260 EKPENTPEKK
+3260 EKPENTTEKK

-3319 EDGKANTSGEAV
+3319 DDGKANTSGEAV

-3379 TPAQLKSAAA
+3379 TPAQLQSAAA

-3428 TLGMYVDISLFV
+3428 VLGMYVDISLFV

-3459 VIGIPQKMQSIDR
+3459 VIGIPQKLQSIDR
-3472 EFFIV
+3472 EFFII

-3515 RTPQAGKCSL
+3515 RTPQAGKCNL

-3539 WLILIMAVLLIIFRV
+3539 WLILIMAVLLIVFRV

>member
-26 FTSIDLAVFATANE
+26 FTSIDLSVFATANE

-46 VITGFGELDESAAVQ
+46 VITGFGALDESAAVQ

-94 TQETEDSTK
+94 AQETEDSTK
-103 ENTESEEIQTPEK
+103 ENTEAEEIQTPEK
-116 DTEHGESTA
+116 DTEH
-125 SGENTDTGE
+125 GE

-149 SGESTDTGERTAS
+149 SGESTDTGEGMDSGESTDTGESTASGESAVSGESTDTGESTAS
-162 EENAGTEDDAAEE
+162 EENAGTQDDAAEE
-175 EQPAPV
+175 EQPAEE

-199 ENNTADSFDSSALGN
+199 ENNTADSFDSSTLGN

-241 AAIGGQE
+241 AAKEGQE

-258 LPDPLTYLSTGVENK
+258 LPDPLTYLSTGEKNK
-273 EIIDPE
+273 DMIDPE
-279 QLAEAREQLDA
+279 QLAEAREKLDA

-299 TENKEILSG
+299 TENKETLSG

-350 MAEDEL
+350 MEEDEL

-403 QTLMVTEDNE
+403 QTLMVTTDNE
-413 NNSHTGKADGDIDES
+413 NNSHTGKADGDIDVS
-428 MGCSN
+428 MGSSD

-463 DDGETDYVYLND
+463 DYGETDYVYLND
-475 DIYLPMNQ
+475 DIYLPMDQINQ
-483 TNKFNKNYNNETIG
+483 SGKKYNKETIG

-519 KGKNVISVTVAPR
+519 KGKNIISVTVAPKT
-532 SWIVRIDW
+532 WIVRIDW

-572 VQSLVTIRQKGN
+572 VQSLVTIRQKGQE
-584 KEYATEY
+584 EYATEY

-599 NALDACFGKAKSQ
+599 NALDACFGKAQSQ
-612 EQIALSMPLDSPSG
+612 EQIALSMPLNSPGG

-642 NATDSFSFYFN
+642 KATDSFSFYFN
-653 QGVGLGPKVS
+653 QGMGLGPKVS

-683 DMLKIGITDVKVA
+683 NMPKLGITDVKVA
-696 DGATK
+696 TGATMK
-701 TATVNKKYT
+701 ATENKKYT
-710 FTINY
+710 FTITY
-715 KLKGSDKSFLYQVW
+715 KLKGSDKSLSYPVW

-738 VITYTPVTVVEE
+738 VLTYTPVTVVEE

-759 FGEALSVSDNHRLAD
+759 FGEALSVSDNHRLAE
-774 KPLTYTIPKD
+774 KPLTYTIQNNF
-784 IAALPGTKTISVK
+784 AALPGEKTIKVT
-797 ASDAAGNTTTH
+797 ASDAAGNTTTQ

-827 AAAGSKDSFEL
+827 AAAGSKDRFEL

-868 NGSVKTASVIKTKN
+868 NGSVKTASVITTKN

-911 AKVYYSEAEKF
+911 EKVYYSEAGKF

-948 TRSNGTDKYQE
+948 TRSNGTDKYQV

-977 TEGAVYFAEGET
+977 KEGAVYFNKGET
-989 SKTVTVTELGVTE
+989 SKTVTVTELGVTNA
-1002 PYQSKAGTKYSNADR
+1002 YQSKAGTKYSNADR
-1017 TYSLELYRVGVG
+1017 TYSLELYRVGVD
-1029 GGTIDQTRR
+1029 GGTIDQAHR
-1038 SMQRTMPKDSSYTVD
+1038 SMLRTMPKDNSYTVD
-1053 RSVYTTEKTITHVAD
+1053 RSVYTTEKTITHVAE
-1068 TSGKNGKR
+1068 TSGKKGKR
-1076 IADTT
+1076 IADT
-1081 NNQGGKATNVSFLK
+1081 NQNQGGERTNVSFLK
-1095 NRYKDTNYHTSSS
+1095 NRYKDTNYYTSSS
-1108 FPGYYTDARQQEYLK
+1108 FSNYYTDARQREYLS

-1138 EDKDGYEH
+1138 EEIDGYEH

-1154 EDRNYDTKSKKADA
+1154 EDRNYDTESKKEDT
-1168 AVAGVNGQLWACN
+1168 AVAGVKGQLWACN
-1181 FLQPAGK
+1181 FLQPAK
-1188 SAGTYYFPDTRTG
+1188 ESVGTYCFPDQRTG
-1201 GGEGSY
+1201 GKEGSY
-1207 YPKNSS
+1207 HPKNSS
-1213 GTAYGYNGK
+1213 GTAYGYNGT
-1222 TWVKLVGVDQT
+1222 TWVKLGVDQT
-1233 CYAYFGATGDFDDV
+1233 CYAYFGATGANTDE

-1285 VALVFDEIVDGQNS
+1285 VALVFDEIVDSQNS

-1321 TNVLYFTGKVSSAVS
+1321 TNVLYFTGEVSSAVS
-1336 LNSDTAL
+1336 LNSSDTL
-1343 KVYSISNPGSIQD
+1343 KVNSISNLGSIKD

-1381 ELTVKADTSGSLP
+1381 ALTVRADTSGSLP

-1406 SIRYAWTKDA
+1406 SIRYVWTKDA

-1423 QTITSGT
+1423 QTIKSGT

-1461 YQAFTFMNPAI
+1461 YLAFTFMNPAI
-1472 TNVSVRA
+1472 TGVSVRA
-1479 GSTVAS
+1479 GNTTAS
-1485 AEAADVWKPGKYIVA
+1485 ADAADVWKPDKYIVV

-1513 FGGPKK
+1513 FDGPKK
-1519 EVKGVTSSSGS
+1519 EEKSITSSSGS
-1530 VNLYVTENG
+1530 AYLYVTENG

-1580 TVYNELIIAV
+1580 TVYNELTIAV

-1614 STSTWKTL
+1614 SASAWKTL

-1634 IAAETSKTAKYLHV
+1634 TAAEISKTTKYLHV

-1665 YQVIKKAVGA
+1665 YQVIKKAVAA

-1690 KSATLTWKARQ
+1690 KSATLTWKATP

-1706 AGALAFVYT
+1706 AGPLAFVYT

-1727 SCTVTK
+1727 SCTVT
-1733 NGVYEFMVMDKFGNS
+1733 
-1748 AAAEVLVTRIDN
+1748 
-1760 EAPKLEALTAAS
+1760 
-1772 DKPGTIGLLGVTDNH
+1772 
-1787 TAVYDQKGNITGYR
+1787 
-1801 GSGIRTREYRMQGE
+1801 
-1815 STWTTFTGDS
+1815 
-1825 FTVAKNGSYVVRLTD
+1825 KNGSYVVRLTD

-1885 KLTFTDKAGA
+1885 KLTFADKAGA
-1895 EGGTPSDV
+1895 EGGTPSGV
-1903 QSAAYQWVTDTSKK
+1903 WSAAYQWVTDTSKK

-1975 EFTGPDKAQPL
+1975 EFKGPDKAQPL
-1986 SAGLPMSISLTYG
+1986 YAGLPMSISLTYG
-1999 PSGGKLTGTTQTE
+1999 PSGGKITGTAQTE
-2012 VLAELEAYQGIYR
+2012 VLAELPAYQGIYR
-2025 FSELKKTQPVYT
+2025 LSGLKKIQPVYT

-2044 QIQYYKNAYSDSTAC
+2044 QIQYYKKAYSDSTAC

-2080 PQLIWTTCNSLIP
+2080 PQLIWTTYNGLIP
-2093 GAAVQCAVTE
+2093 EPAVQCAVTE
-2103 PQEPVREGYTFG
+2103 PQEPVREGCTFG

-2183 PVPSQEGYVFCG
+2183 PVPSQEGYEFCG

-2205 AYTKIGAEEYGD
+2205 ACTKIGAEEYGD
-2217 KICYGY
+2217 KTCYGY

-2235 VESDVSP
+2235 VESNVSP
-2242 NTKGWYNTDQIRM
+2242 NTKGWYNTDQIRI

-2273 DGGYEEIPGVI
+2273 DGEYEEINGVI
-2284 TEGGTTVTKD
+2284 TGGGTTVTKD
-2294 YACVEGTHTY
+2294 YACVEGCHTY

-2313 NETVTEALTVKL
+2313 NETVTDVLTVKL

-2416 RDHAGNVS
+2416 RDYAGNVS

-2495 ECVLQEDF
+2495 ECVVQEDF
-2503 TTSIR
+2503 TTGIR

-2529 KAMDNA
+2529 KAVDNA

-2598 GHTET
+2598 GH
-2603 IDPAKEA
+2603 
-2610 TCTQTGRTQ
+2610 
-2619 GSHCSVCG
+2619 SF
-2627 VVIKAQT
+2627 
-2634 VTPALGH
+2634 
-2641 HYSGDYAY
+2641 SGDYVY
-2649 DADGHWRVCSRCAA
+2649 DTDGHWKVCSRC
-2663 LEEKHSHVYDNDKDA
+2663 D
-2678 ICNDCGFERTI
+2678 
-2689 KNPEPEKPDT
+2689 
-2699 YRVSY
+2699 
-2704 KLSLPDGS
+2704 
-2712 VYEPED
+2712 
-2718 SYKTYVHGQE
+2718 
-2728 LTMPVP
+2728 
-2734 SQEGYVFCGWYDNA
+2734 
-2748 GYTGTAYTKIGA
+2748 
-2760 EEYGDKTCYGYFKD
+2760 
-2774 VQKPELAAS
+2774 
-2783 VESNVSPNTK
+2783 
-2793 GWYST
+2793 
-2798 DQIRMVLSYSDNKG
+2798 
-2812 VTGLYGKVD
+2812 
-2821 DGGYEEINGVITEGG
+2821 
-2836 TTVTKDYACV
+2836 
-2846 EGWHTYTFKAVD
+2846 
-2858 AAGNETVTDAMTVKL
+2858 
-2873 DTIKPEMGEAAFN
+2873 
-2886 EGYKNLWNW
+2886 
-2895 LIRKDSLEIT
+2895 
-2905 IPVAEAGSG
+2905 
-2914 IESVDYELIREDG
+2914 
-2927 STTAGQASVKKA
+2927 
-2939 SGENSAGYTAVIY
+2939 
-2952 INPDFKGKIKITARD
+2952 
-2967 YAGNVSDT
+2967 
-2975 KMIGTD
+2975 
-2981 GSGIHGII
+2981 
-2989 VEDHA
+2989 
-2994 PEITFL
+2994 
-3000 VNGSESPE
+3000 
-3008 KEYEKAPTVVVTV
+3008 
-3021 KDDKENAIS
+3021 
-3030 AGLAS
+3030 
-3035 AAYQIGNSAECV
+3035 
-3047 LQEDFTTGIR
+3047 
-3057 TEVKFS
+3057 
-3063 IPEEK
+3063 
-3068 LPEAGADITVKAV
+3068 
-3081 DNAGNLAEK
+3081 
-3090 KITVRI
+3090 
-3096 HTHRAVLVKAVEPT
+3096 
-3110 CLAEGNKAYYIC
+3110 
-3122 DCGRWYA
+3122 
-3129 DSSCTTEITSKDVV
+3129 
-3143 LPAKGHTEAIDPA
+3143 
-3156 KEATCMQTGL
+3156 
-3166 TQGSHCSDCGL
+3166 
-3177 VIKAQTV
+3177 
-3184 TPALGH
+3184 ALGK
-3190 HYSGDYAYDA
+3190 
-3200 DGHWRVCSRCAAL
+3200 
-3213 EEKHSHVYDDDK
+3213 KHSHVYDDDR
-3225 DAICNDCGFE
+3225 DTICNDCGFD
-3235 RTIKNPEPEKP
+3235 RTIKKPEPEKP

-3270 LENTPEKKPEK
+3270 PENTPEKKPENTPEK

-3286 TEKKPENTPENKP
+3286 PEKKPENTPENKP

-3408 KDKSA
+3408 KDKSV

-3459 VIGIPQKMQSIDR
+3459 VIGIPQKLQSIDR
-3472 EFFIV
+3472 EFFII

-3515 RTPQAGKCSL
+3515 RTPQAGKCNL

>member
-1 MKIHKLKAGEKAARI
+1 MKIHKLKAGEKAARG

-26 FTSIDLAVFATANE
+26 FTSIDLAVFATSNE

-46 VITGFGELDESAAVQ
+46 VITGFGALDESAAVQ

-94 TQETEDSTK
+94 AQETEASAK
-103 ENTESEEIQTPEK
+103 ENTDTGESTASGENT
-116 DTEHGESTA
+116 DTGESTASGENTDTGESTA

-149 SGESTDTGERTAS
+149 SGESAASGESTDTGERTAS
-162 EENAGTEDDAAEE
+162 GESTDTGESTASGESTDTGESTASGESTDTGERMDSGENTDTGESTASEENAGTQDDAAEE
-175 EQPAPV
+175 EQPAEE
-181 ETIPPVKSTRET
+181 ETIPPVKSTWET

-241 AAIGGQE
+241 AAKEGQE

-258 LPDPLTYLSTGVENK
+258 LPDPLTYLSTGEKNK
-273 EIIDPE
+273 DMIDPE
-279 QLAEAREQLDA
+279 QLAEAREKLDA

-299 TENKEILSG
+299 TENKETLSG

-337 KCPYHYPETIQQR
+337 KCPYHYPEMIQQR

-356 PELLTLEDLVED
+356 PELLTLENLVED
-368 YGVEPPEENA
+368 YGVEPPEENV
-378 MPAAA
+378 MPVAA

-391 APARAPALTPHP
+391 APARASALTPHP

-463 DDGETDYVYLND
+463 DYGETDYVYLND
-475 DIYLPMNQ
+475 DIYLPMDQINQ
-483 TNKFNKNYNNETIG
+483 SGKKYNKETIG

-519 KGKNVISVTVAPR
+519 KGKNIISVMVAPKT
-532 SWIVRIDW
+532 WIVRIDW

-572 VQSLVTIRQKGN
+572 VQSLVTIRQKGQ

-632 ILKDPDTEAI
+632 ILKDPKTEEI
-642 NATDSFSFYFN
+642 KATDSFSFYFN

-683 DMLKIGITDVKVA
+683 DMPKLGIMDVKVA
-696 DGATK
+696 AGATMK
-701 TATVNKKYT
+701 ATENKKYT

-715 KLKGSDKSFLYQVW
+715 KLKGSDKSLSYPVW

-738 VITYTPVTVVEE
+738 VLTYKPVTVVEE

-784 IAALPGTKTISVK
+784 IAALPGKKTIKVT
-797 ASDAAGNTTTH
+797 ASDAAGNTT
-808 NCVITVTAKP
+808 NKDCVITVTAKP

-827 AAAGSKDSFEL
+827 AAAGSKDRFDL

-861 TPTLDFH
+861 APTLEFH
-868 NGSVKTASVIKTKN
+868 NGSAKTAPVVTTKN
-882 GNLIAKATG
+882 GNLTAKATG

-901 AYAKVTSDGK
+901 AYAKVISDGK
-911 AKVYYSEAEKF
+911 EKVYYSEAEKF

-937 TGSNGKATFTI
+937 SGSGGKATFTI
-948 TRSNGTDKYQE
+948 TRSNGTDKSQM
-959 VYYRTV
+959 VYCRTV

-977 TEGAVYFAEGET
+977 IQPSPFYFKEGET

-1017 TYSLELYRVGVG
+1017 TYSLEIYRVTG
-1029 GGTIDQTRR
+1029 GGTIDQACR
-1038 SMQRTMPKDSSYTVD
+1038 SMTRTMAKDSSYTVD
-1053 RSVYTTEKTITHVAD
+1053 RSVYTTERSITDVAEKTGIY
-1068 TSGKNGKR
+1068 GQQ
-1076 IADTT
+1076 IADTKGT
-1081 NNQGGKATNVSFLK
+1081 QGGKETNVSFLK
-1095 NRYKDTNYHTSSS
+1095 NRYNFTNYHTSSS
-1108 FPGYYTDARQQEYLK
+1108 FSSYYTDARQQEYLS
-1123 STAGGWY
+1123 STADGWY

-1138 EDKDGYEH
+1138 EGTDGYEH
-1146 AYMGTEPL
+1146 AYLGTVPL
-1154 EDRNYDTKSKKADA
+1154 ENRHYDINGKEA

-1181 FLQPAGK
+1181 FLQPEKGN
-1188 SAGTYYFPDTRTG
+1188 AGTYCFPDKRTG
-1201 GGEGSY
+1201 GGEGAG
-1207 YPKNSS
+1207 YPLNSS
-1213 GTAYGYNGK
+1213 GTAYIYNDK
-1222 TWVKLVGVDQT
+1222 TWVKLGVGQT
-1233 CYAYFGATGDFDDV
+1233 CYAYFGATGNKEDV

-1274 GGTYLPGDPIT
+1274 KGTYLPGDPIT
-1285 VALVFDEIVDGQNS
+1285 VALVFDEIVDRQNS
-1299 SLSSSLTISTN
+1299 SLSSLTISTN

-1321 TNVLYFTGKVSSAVS
+1321 TNVLYFTGTVSSAVS
-1336 LNSDTAL
+1336 LDSGTAL
-1343 KVYSISNPGSIQD
+1343 QVNSISNLSSIKD

-1381 ELTVKADTSGSLP
+1381 ALTVRADTSGSLP
-1394 RHKATITATGAD
+1394 RHKATITAKGAD
-1406 SIRYAWTKDA
+1406 SIRYVWTKDT

-1439 GQTQTWYLHVLAT
+1439 GQTQKWYLHVLAT

-1461 YQAFTFMNPAI
+1461 YLEFTFMNPAI
-1472 TNVSVRA
+1472 TGVSVRA
-1479 GSTVAS
+1479 GNAAAS
-1485 AEAADVWKPGKYIVA
+1485 ADAADVWKPGKYIVV

-1513 FGGPKK
+1513 FDGPKK
-1519 EVKGVTSSSGS
+1519 EVKSITSSNGS
-1530 VNLYVTENG
+1530 ANLYVTENG
-1539 SYTVTLTDTYG
+1539 SYTVTLTDSYG

-1580 TVYNELIIAV
+1580 TVYNELTIAV

-1622 TAAADGSYQAEY
+1622 TAAADGSYQAQY
-1634 IAAETSKTAKYLHV
+1634 TAAETSKTAKYLHV

-1665 YQVIKKAVGA
+1665 YQVIKKATAA

-1772 DKPGTIGLLGVTDNH
+1772 DKPGTIRLTGVTDDH

-1825 FTVAKNGSYVVRLTD
+1825 FTVTKNGSYVVRLTD

-1858 TAPTVSCT
+1858 TAPTVRCT
-1866 VNGTRN
+1866 VNGTLN
-1872 GTSGWYLDSNVSV
+1872 GASGWYLDSNVSV
-1885 KLTFTDKAGA
+1885 KLTFADEAGA
-1895 EGGTPSDV
+1895 EGGTPSGV
-1903 QSAAYQWVTDTSKK
+1903 WSAAYQWVTDTSKK

-1954 RKGNVR
+1954 WKGNVR

-1975 EFTGPDKAQPL
+1975 EFTGPNKAQPL

-1999 PSGGKLTGTTQTE
+1999 PSGGKLTGTEQTE
-2012 VLAELEAYQGIYR
+2012 VLAELPAYQGIYR
-2025 FSELKKTQPVYT
+2025 LSGLKKIQPVYT

-2044 QIQYYKNAYSDSTAC
+2044 QIQYYKKAYDDSTAC

-2069 TFDSQGGSSVE
+2069 TFDSRGGSRVE
-2080 PQLIWTTCNSLIP
+2080 PQLIWTTYNGLIP
-2093 GAAVQCAVTE
+2093 EPAVQCAVTE

-2127 KFDFGTQ
+2127 KFDFDTQ
-2134 SQVMT
+2134 SQLVT

-2145 KWIPNSYRVYYKLSL
+2145 KWIPNSYRVYYNLSL

-2178 QELTM
+2178 QELVM

-2205 AYTKIGAEEYGD
+2205 AYTKIGAAEYGD
-2217 KICYGY
+2217 KTCYGY
-2223 FKDVQKPKLAAS
+2223 FKDVQKPELAAS
-2235 VESDVSP
+2235 VESNVSP
-2242 NTKGWYNTDQIRM
+2242 NTKGWYSTDRIRIA
-2255 VLSYSDNKGVT
+2255 LSYSDNKGVT

-2284 TEGGTTVTKD
+2284 TEGGTTVPKD

-2313 NETVTEALTVKL
+2313 NETVTDVLTVKL
-2325 DTIKPVIGDAAFN
+2325 DTIKPVMGDAAFN

-2357 IPVAEAGSGIESV
+2357 IPVEEAGSGIESV
-2370 EYKLIPEDSST
+2370 DYELIPEDGSTT
-2381 AGQPSVKKASVENR
+2381 AGRASVKKASGENS
-2395 AGYKAVIYI
+2395 AGYTAVIYI
-2404 NPDFKGKIMITA
+2404 NPDFKGKIKITA
-2416 RDHAGNVS
+2416 RDYAGNVS

-2663 LEEKHSHVYDNDKDA
+2663 LEEKHSHVYD
-2678 ICNDCGFERTI
+2678 
-2689 KNPEPEKPDT
+2689 
-2699 YRVSY
+2699 
-2704 KLSLPDGS
+2704 
-2712 VYEPED
+2712 
-2718 SYKTYVHGQE
+2718 
-2728 LTMPVP
+2728 
-2734 SQEGYVFCGWYDNA
+2734 
-2748 GYTGTAYTKIGA
+2748 
-2760 EEYGDKTCYGYFKD
+2760 
-2774 VQKPELAAS
+2774 
-2783 VESNVSPNTK
+2783 
-2793 GWYST
+2793 
-2798 DQIRMVLSYSDNKG
+2798 
-2812 VTGLYGKVD
+2812 
-2821 DGGYEEINGVITEGG
+2821 
-2836 TTVTKDYACV
+2836 
-2846 EGWHTYTFKAVD
+2846 
-2858 AAGNETVTDAMTVKL
+2858 
-2873 DTIKPEMGEAAFN
+2873 
-2886 EGYKNLWNW
+2886 
-2895 LIRKDSLEIT
+2895 
-2905 IPVAEAGSG
+2905 
-2914 IESVDYELIREDG
+2914 
-2927 STTAGQASVKKA
+2927 
-2939 SGENSAGYTAVIY
+2939 
-2952 INPDFKGKIKITARD
+2952 
-2967 YAGNVSDT
+2967 
-2975 KMIGTD
+2975 
-2981 GSGIHGII
+2981 
-2989 VEDHA
+2989 
-2994 PEITFL
+2994 
-3000 VNGSESPE
+3000 
-3008 KEYEKAPTVVVTV
+3008 
-3021 KDDKENAIS
+3021 
-3030 AGLAS
+3030 
-3035 AAYQIGNSAECV
+3035 
-3047 LQEDFTTGIR
+3047 
-3057 TEVKFS
+3057 
-3063 IPEEK
+3063 
-3068 LPEAGADITVKAV
+3068 
-3081 DNAGNLAEK
+3081 
-3090 KITVRI
+3090 
-3096 HTHRAVLVKAVEPT
+3096 
-3110 CLAEGNKAYYIC
+3110 
-3122 DCGRWYA
+3122 
-3129 DSSCTTEITSKDVV
+3129 
-3143 LPAKGHTEAIDPA
+3143 
-3156 KEATCMQTGL
+3156 
-3166 TQGSHCSDCGL
+3166 
-3177 VIKAQTV
+3177 
-3184 TPALGH
+3184 
-3190 HYSGDYAYDA
+3190 
-3200 DGHWRVCSRCAAL
+3200 
-3213 EEKHSHVYDDDK
+3213 DDK
-3225 DAICNDCGFE
+3225 DTICNDCGFE

-3246 GGSGTETPSPTVQP
+3246 GGGGTETPSPTVQP
-3260 EKPENTPEKK
+3260 EKPENTPE
-3270 LENTPEKKPEK
+3270 N
-3281 KPENT
+3281 
-3286 TEKKPENTPENKP
+3286 KPENTPENKP
-3299 ENTPDEQP
+3299 DEQP
-3307 DIGDV
+3307 DIRDDV
-3312 LNVPEMT
+3312 DVPEMT

-3343 TALKIGEGTVT
+3343 TALDYGDGTVI

-3379 TPAQLKSAAA
+3379 TPAQLQSAAA

-3428 TLGMYVDISLFV
+3428 VLGMYVDISLFV

-3459 VIGIPQKMQSIDR
+3459 VIGIPQKLQSIDR
-3472 EFFIV
+3472 EFFII

-3515 RTPQAGKCSL
+3515 RTPQAGKCNL

-3539 WLILIMAVLLIIFRV
+3539 WLILIMAVLLIVFRV

>member
-1 MKIHKLKAGEKAARI
+1 MKIHKLKAGEKATRI

-26 FTSIDLAVFATANE
+26 FTSIDLAVFAAANE

-79 VMLETDSVEESTGDV
+79 VMLETDGVEESTGDV

-103 ENTESEEIQTPEK
+103 ENTEAEKIQTPEK

-125 SGENTDTGE
+125 SGESTDTGESTVSGESTDTGERMDSGESTDTGE

-149 SGESTDTGERTAS
+149 S
-162 EENAGTEDDAAEE
+162 EENAGTQDDAAEE

-224 EYRVADGVSLP
+224 EYRLADGVSLP

-241 AAIGGQE
+241 AAKGGQG

-314 AELIQRLKGL
+314 AELIQRLEGL

-337 KCPYHYPETIQQR
+337 KCPYHYPEMIQQR
-350 MAEDEL
+350 MEEDEL

-391 APARAPALTPHP
+391 APARASALTPHP

-475 DIYLPMNQ
+475 DIYLPMDQ
-483 TNKFNKNYNNETIG
+483 TNQFNKNYNNETIG

-572 VQSLVTIRQKGN
+572 VQSLVTIQQKGN

-612 EQIALSMPLDSPSG
+612 EQIALSMPLNSPSG

-632 ILKDPDTEAI
+632 ILKDPETEEI
-642 NATDSFSFYFN
+642 KATDSFSFYFN
-653 QGVGLGPKVS
+653 QGAGLGPKVS

-674 DVTITVKAE
+674 DVTIRVKAE
-683 DMLKIGITDVKVA
+683 DMTKLGITDVKVT
-696 DGATK
+696 DGVTK

-715 KLKGSDKSFLYQVW
+715 KLKGSDKSFLYPVW

-784 IAALPGTKTISVK
+784 IAALPGKKTIQVT
-797 ASDAAGNTTTH
+797 ASDAAGNTTTKK
-808 NCVITVTAKP
+808 CEITVTAKP

-827 AAAGSKDSFEL
+827 AAAGSKDSFDL

-861 TPTLDFH
+861 APTLDFH
-868 NGSVKTASVIKTKN
+868 NGSAKTASIITAKN
-882 GNLIAKATG
+882 GNLNVKATG
-891 LTSGVEYYAR
+891 LNAGVEYYAR
-901 AYAKVTSDGK
+901 AYAKVTAAGK
-911 AKVYYSEAEKF
+911 EKVYYSEAGKF

-937 TGSNGKATFTI
+937 TGSNGKAIFTI
-948 TRSNGTDKYQE
+948 TRSNGTDKYQV

-977 TEGAVYFAEGET
+977 TEGAVFFAEGET
-989 SKTVTVTELGVTE
+989 SKTVTVTELGVTNA
-1002 PYQSKAGTKYSNADR
+1002 YQSKAGTKYSNADR
-1017 TYSLELYRVGVG
+1017 TYSLEIYRVTG
-1029 GGTIDQTRR
+1029 GGTIDQTHR
-1038 SMQRTMPKDSSYTVD
+1038 SMQRTMAKDSSYTVG
-1053 RSVYTTEKTITHVAD
+1053 RSVYTTERSITHVTE
-1068 TSGKNGKR
+1068 TSGTNGKK

-1081 NNQGGKATNVSFLK
+1081 GKQGGEETNVRFLT
-1095 NRYKDTNYHTSSS
+1095 NRDNAINYHTSSS
-1108 FPGYYTDARQQEYLK
+1108 FSNYYTDTRQQEYLR

-1130 YRYVLRAY
+1130 YRYVLKAY
-1138 EDKDGYEH
+1138 EFEDGYEH
-1146 AYMGTEPL
+1146 AYLGFQPL
-1154 EDRNYDTKSKKADA
+1154 EDKHYGIKKNDA
-1168 AVAGVNGQLWACN
+1168 AVTGITGQLWACN
-1181 FLQPAGK
+1181 FLQPQKKAE
-1188 SAGTYYFPDTRTG
+1188 GTYSFPDTRTG
-1201 GGEGSY
+1201 GGEGAGYPLNSY
-1207 YPKNSS
+1207 
-1213 GTAYGYNGK
+1213 GTAHSYNGK
-1222 TWVKLVGVDQT
+1222 TWVKLGVDQT
-1233 CYAYFGATGDFDDV
+1233 CYAYFGATGKNEDI

-1261 EKEPALLGVAPMA
+1261 EKEPELLGVAPMA

-1285 VALVFDEIVDGQNS
+1285 VALVFDEIVDSKNS

-1321 TNVLYFTGKVSSAVS
+1321 TNVLYFTGEVSSAVS
-1336 LNSDTAL
+1336 LNSTDAL
-1343 KVYSISNPGSIQD
+1343 KVNSISNIGSIKD

-1381 ELTVKADTSGSLP
+1381 SLTVKADTSGSLP
-1394 RHKATITATGAD
+1394 RHKATITATGEA
-1406 SIRYAWTKDA
+1406 SIQYAWTKDT

-1452 AASGASTHQ
+1452 AASGASTHR

-1472 TNVSVRA
+1472 TDVSVRA
-1479 GSTVAS
+1479 GSTTAS
-1485 AEAADVWKPGKYIVA
+1485 AEAADVWKPGKYIVV

-1513 FGGPKK
+1513 FDGPKK
-1519 EVKGVTSSSGS
+1519 VENSITSSRGS
-1530 VNLYVTENG
+1530 AYLYVTENG

-1580 TVYNELIIAV
+1580 TVYNELTIAV

-1614 STSTWKTL
+1614 STSAWKTL

-1634 IAAETSKTAKYLHV
+1634 TAAEISKTTKYLHV

-1665 YQVIKKAVGA
+1665 YQVIKKAVAA

-1690 KSATLTWKARQ
+1690 KSATLTWKATP

-1706 AGALAFVYT
+1706 AGPLAFVYT

-1760 EAPKLEALTAAS
+1760 EAPKLASLTTAGG
-1772 DKPGTIGLLGVTDNH
+1772 KPGTIRLTGVTDDH
-1787 TAVYDQKGNITGYR
+1787 TAVYDRKGSITGYG
-1801 GSGIRTREYRMQGE
+1801 GSGIRTREYRMHGD
-1815 STWTTFTGDS
+1815 SRWTAFTGDS

-1858 TAPTVSCT
+1858 TAPIVSCT
-1866 VNGTRN
+1866 VNGTLN
-1872 GTSGWYLDSNVSV
+1872 ETSGWYPDSDVSV
-1885 KLTFTDKAGA
+1885 KLTFADEAGA
-1895 EGGTPSDV
+1895 EGGTPSGV

-1917 PATGMVNLDAA
+1917 PVTGMVNLDAA

-1999 PSGGKLTGTTQTE
+1999 PSGGKLTGTAQTE
-2012 VLAELEAYQGIYR
+2012 VLAELPAYQGIYR
-2025 FSELKKTQPVYT
+2025 LSGLKKIQPVYT

-2044 QIQYYKNAYSDSTAC
+2044 QIQYYKKAYSDSTAC

-2080 PQLIWTTCNSLIP
+2080 PQLIWTTYNGLTP

-2103 PQEPVREGYTFG
+2103 PQKPVREGYTFG

-2160 PDGSVYEPEDM
+2160 PDGSVYEAEDS
-2171 YKTYVHG
+2171 YKSYVHG

-2183 PVPSQEGYVFCG
+2183 PVPSQEGYEFCG

-2217 KICYGY
+2217 KTCYGY
-2223 FKDVQKPKLAAS
+2223 FKDVQKPELAAS
-2235 VESDVSP
+2235 VKSNVSP
-2242 NTKGWYNTDQIRM
+2242 NTKGWYNTDQIRIA
-2255 VLSYSDNKGVT
+2255 LSYSDNKGVT

-2273 DGGYEEIPGVI
+2273 DGEYEEINGVI
-2284 TEGGTTVTKD
+2284 TGGGTTVTKD

-2313 NETVTEALTVKL
+2313 NETVTDALTVML
-2325 DTIKPVIGDAAFN
+2325 DTIKPVMGEAAFN

-2357 IPVAEAGSGIESV
+2357 VPVAEAGSGIESV

-2416 RDHAGNVS
+2416 RDYAGNVS

-2448 TFLVN
+2448 TFSVN

-2495 ECVLQEDF
+2495 ESVLQEDF

-2529 KAMDNA
+2529 KAVDNA

-2545 RIHTHSAVLVQAVE
+2545 RIHTHRAVLVQAVE

-2583 CTTEITSQDVVLPAK
+2583 CTTEITS
-2598 GHTET
+2598 
-2603 IDPAKEA
+2603 
-2610 TCTQTGRTQ
+2610 
-2619 GSHCSVCG
+2619 
-2627 VVIKAQT
+2627 
-2634 VTPALGH
+2634 
-2641 HYSGDYAY
+2641 
-2649 DADGHWRVCSRCAA
+2649 
-2663 LEEKHSHVYDNDKDA
+2663 
-2678 ICNDCGFERTI
+2678 
-2689 KNPEPEKPDT
+2689 
-2699 YRVSY
+2699 
-2704 KLSLPDGS
+2704 
-2712 VYEPED
+2712 
-2718 SYKTYVHGQE
+2718 
-2728 LTMPVP
+2728 
-2734 SQEGYVFCGWYDNA
+2734 
-2748 GYTGTAYTKIGA
+2748 
-2760 EEYGDKTCYGYFKD
+2760 
-2774 VQKPELAAS
+2774 
-2783 VESNVSPNTK
+2783 
-2793 GWYST
+2793 
-2798 DQIRMVLSYSDNKG
+2798 
-2812 VTGLYGKVD
+2812 
-2821 DGGYEEINGVITEGG
+2821 
-2836 TTVTKDYACV
+2836 
-2846 EGWHTYTFKAVD
+2846 
-2858 AAGNETVTDAMTVKL
+2858 
-2873 DTIKPEMGEAAFN
+2873 
-2886 EGYKNLWNW
+2886 
-2895 LIRKDSLEIT
+2895 
-2905 IPVAEAGSG
+2905 
-2914 IESVDYELIREDG
+2914 
-2927 STTAGQASVKKA
+2927 
-2939 SGENSAGYTAVIY
+2939 
-2952 INPDFKGKIKITARD
+2952 
-2967 YAGNVSDT
+2967 
-2975 KMIGTD
+2975 
-2981 GSGIHGII
+2981 
-2989 VEDHA
+2989 
-2994 PEITFL
+2994 
-3000 VNGSESPE
+3000 
-3008 KEYEKAPTVVVTV
+3008 
-3021 KDDKENAIS
+3021 
-3030 AGLAS
+3030 
-3035 AAYQIGNSAECV
+3035 
-3047 LQEDFTTGIR
+3047 
-3057 TEVKFS
+3057 
-3063 IPEEK
+3063 
-3068 LPEAGADITVKAV
+3068 
-3081 DNAGNLAEK
+3081 
-3090 KITVRI
+3090 
-3096 HTHRAVLVKAVEPT
+3096 
-3110 CLAEGNKAYYIC
+3110 
-3122 DCGRWYA
+3122 
-3129 DSSCTTEITSKDVV
+3129 KDVV
-3143 LPAKGHTEAIDPA
+3143 LPAKGH
-3156 KEATCMQTGL
+3156 
-3166 TQGSHCSDCGL
+3166 SF
-3177 VIKAQTV
+3177 
-3184 TPALGH
+3184 
-3190 HYSGDYAYDA
+3190 SGDYVYDT
-3200 DGHWRVCSRCAAL
+3200 DGHWKVCSRCAAL
-3213 EEKHSHVYDDDK
+3213 GKKHSHVYDDDR
-3225 DAICNDCGFE
+3225 DTICNDCGFD
-3235 RTIKNPEPEKP
+3235 RTIKKPEPEKP
-3246 GGSGTETPSPTVQP
+3246 GGGGTETPSPTVQP
-3260 EKPENTPEKK
+3260 GKPENTPEKK
-3270 LENTPEKKPEK
+3270 PENTPENKPENTPEK

-3286 TEKKPENTPENKP
+3286 TEKKTENTPENKP

-3307 DIGDV
+3307 DIRDDV
-3312 LNVPEMT
+3312 DVPEMT

-3379 TPAQLKSAAA
+3379 TPAQLQSAAA

-3428 TLGMYVDISLFV
+3428 VLGMYVDISLFV

-3459 VIGIPQKMQSIDR
+3459 VIGIPQKLQSIDR
-3472 EFFIV
+3472 EFFII

-3515 RTPQAGKCSL
+3515 RTPQAGKCNL

-3539 WLILIMAVLLIIFRV
+3539 WLILIMAVLLIIWRV

>member
-1 MKIHKLKAGEKAARI
+1 MMKIHKLKAGEKATRI

-26 FTSIDLAVFATANE
+26 FTSIDLAVFAAANE

-46 VITGFGELDESAAVQ
+46 VITGFGELDESVAVQ
-61 LLPVGAQESEIVF
+61 LLPVGAQESEIIF

-79 VMLETDSVEESTGDV
+79 VMLETDGVEESTGDV

-103 ENTESEEIQTPEK
+103 ENTEAEEIQTPEK
-116 DTEHGESTA
+116 DTEHGESA
-125 SGENTDTGE
+125 
-134 STASGESTDTGESTA
+134 ASGESADTGERMD

-162 EENAGTEDDAAEE
+162 EENAGTQDDAAKE

-224 EYRVADGVSLP
+224 EYRLADGVSLP

-241 AAIGGQE
+241 AAKGGQG

-258 LPDPLTYLSTGVENK
+258 LPDPLTYLSSGEKNK
-273 EIIDPE
+273 DMIEPE
-279 QLAEAREQLDA
+279 QLTEAREKLDA

-299 TENKEILSG
+299 IENKETLSG

-337 KCPYHYPETIQQR
+337 KCPYHYPELIQQR

-356 PELLTLEDLVED
+356 PELLTLENLVED

-383 WGTDQPRR
+383 WGTDLPLR
-391 APARAPALTPHP
+391 APARASALTPHP

-463 DDGETDYVYLND
+463 DDDETDYVYLND
-475 DIYLPMNQ
+475 DIYLPMDQ
-483 TNKFNKNYNNETIG
+483 TNQSGKQYNKETIG

-612 EQIALSMPLDSPSG
+612 EQIALSMPLNSPGG

-632 ILKDPDTEAI
+632 ILKDPETEEI
-642 NATDSFSFYFN
+642 KATDSFSFYFN

-683 DMLKIGITDVKVA
+683 DMPKLGITDVKVA

-715 KLKGSDKSFLYQVW
+715 KLKGSDKSFLYPVW
-729 VDNIDKTAP
+729 VDNIDKAAP
-738 VITYTPVTVVEE
+738 ALTYTPVTVVEE

-759 FGEALSVSDNHRLAD
+759 FGEALSVADNRRLAE

-784 IAALPGTKTISVK
+784 IAALPGKKTIKVT
-797 ASDAAGNTTTH
+797 ASDAVGNTTTKD
-808 NCVITVTAKP
+808 CVITVTAKP
-818 LELKLGALT
+818 LKLKLGALT
-827 AAAGSKDSFEL
+827 AAAGSKDSFDL

-861 TPTLDFH
+861 APTLDFH
-868 NGSVKTASVIKTKN
+868 NGSAQTASVITAKN
-882 GNLIAKATG
+882 GNLNVKATG
-891 LTSGVEYYAR
+891 LNAGVEYYAR

-911 AKVYYSEAEKF
+911 EKVYYSEAGKF

-948 TRSNGTDKYQE
+948 TRSNGTDKYQV

-977 TEGAVYFAEGET
+977 QEGAVYFAEGET
-989 SKTVTVTELGVTE
+989 SKIVTVTELGVTNA
-1002 PYQSKAGTKYSNADR
+1002 YQSEAGTKYSNADR

-1029 GGTIDQTRR
+1029 GGTIDQAHR
-1038 SMQRTMPKDSSYTVD
+1038 SKLRTMPKDSSYTVD
-1053 RSVYTTEKTITHVAD
+1053 PSVYTTERSITHVAE
-1068 TSGKNGKR
+1068 TTGTKGKK

-1081 NNQGGKATNVSFLK
+1081 GDQGGKVTNVSFLK
-1095 NRYKDTNYHTSSS
+1095 NRSNATNYNTSSS
-1108 FPGYYTDARQQEYLK
+1108 FSSYYTDARQQEYLK

-1130 YRYVLRAY
+1130 YRYVLKAY
-1138 EDKDGYEH
+1138 EEIDGYDH
-1146 AYMGTEPL
+1146 AYLGTKPL
-1154 EDRNYDTKSKKADA
+1154 ENKNYDIRSESA
-1168 AVAGVNGQLWACN
+1168 AVAGVKGQLWACN
-1181 FLQPAGK
+1181 FLQPK
-1188 SAGTYYFPDTRTG
+1188 EESAGLYYFPDTRTG
-1201 GGEGSY
+1201 GGEGAG
-1207 YPKNSS
+1207 YPLNSS
-1213 GTAYGYNGK
+1213 GTVHGYNSK
-1222 TWVKLVGVDQT
+1222 TWVKLGVDQT
-1233 CYAYFGATGDFDDV
+1233 CYAYFGATGKNTDV

-1285 VALVFDEIVDGQNS
+1285 VALVFDEIVDSKNS

-1321 TNVLYFTGKVSSAVS
+1321 TNVLYFTGKVSSTVS
-1336 LNSDTAL
+1336 LNSTDAL
-1343 KVYSISNPGSIQD
+1343 KVNSISNPGSIKD

-1381 ELTVKADTSGSLP
+1381 ALTVRADTSGSLP
-1394 RHKATITATGAD
+1394 RHKATITATGAA
-1406 SIRYAWTKDA
+1406 SIQYVWTKDA
-1416 ALPGYGW
+1416 KLPGYGW

-1452 AASGASTHQ
+1452 AASGASTHECL
-1461 YQAFTFMNPAI
+1461 AFPFMNPAI
-1472 TNVSVRA
+1472 TDVSVRA
-1479 GSTVAS
+1479 GSVAAS
-1485 AEAADVWKPGKYIVA
+1485 ADAADVWKLGKYIVV
-1500 QYAGAQSTGTKLT
+1500 QYAGAQSTGTTLT
-1513 FGGPKK
+1513 FDGPKK
-1519 EVKGVTSSSGS
+1519 EVKSITSSNGS
-1530 VNLYVTENG
+1530 ANLYVTENG
-1539 SYTVTLTDTYG
+1539 SYTVTLTDSYG
-1550 NVISKTIEVKKIDRK
+1550 NVISKTIEVKKIDCK
-1565 KPTVT
+1565 EPTVT
-1570 LRSGSSTGAD
+1570 LRSGSSTGED

-1601 KVEYAWTNTTGTP
+1601 KVEYAWTDTTGTP
-1614 STSTWKTL
+1614 STSAWKTL
-1622 TAAADGSYQAEY
+1622 TAAADGSYQAQY
-1634 IAAETSKTAKYLHV
+1634 TAAETSKTAKYLHV
-1648 RVTDGAGNVS
+1648 RVTDNAGNVS

-1665 YQVIKKAVGA
+1665 YQVIKQATAA

-1690 KSATLTWKARQ
+1690 KSATLTWNARQ

-1715 PKGTVTENMTVG
+1715 PKGIVTENMTGG

-1733 NGVYEFMVMDKFGNS
+1733 NGVYEFMVTDKFGNS
-1748 AAAEVLVTRIDN
+1748 AAAEVLVTQIDN
-1760 EAPKLEALTAAS
+1760 EAPKLASLTDAD
-1772 DKPGTIGLLGVTDNH
+1772 DKPGTIRLTGVTDDN
-1787 TAVYDQKGNITGYR
+1787 TAVYDQKGNIKGYS
-1801 GSGIRTREYRMQGE
+1801 GSGIRIREYRMQGE
-1815 STWTTFTGDS
+1815 SRWTAFTGDS
-1825 FTVAKNGSYVVRLTD
+1825 FTVKKNGSYVVRLTD

-1858 TAPTVSCT
+1858 TAPTVRCT
-1866 VNGTRN
+1866 VNGMRN

-1885 KLTFTDKAGA
+1885 KLTFADEAGA

-1975 EFTGPDKAQPL
+1975 EFKGPDKAQPL
-1986 SAGLPMSISLTYG
+1986 SAGLQMNVSLTYG
-1999 PSGGKLTGTTQTE
+1999 PSGGKLTGAAQTE

-2025 FSELKKTQPVYT
+2025 LSELKKKQAVYT

-2044 QIQYYKNAYSDSTAC
+2044 QIQYYKNAYSDSIAC

-2080 PQLIWTTCNSLIP
+2080 PQLIWTTYKDPNP
-2093 GAAVQCAVTE
+2093 GSDVQCAVTE
-2103 PQEPVREGYTFG
+2103 PQKPVREGYTFG
-2115 GWYRDAECTDSR
+2115 GWYEDAECTDSR
-2127 KFDFGTQ
+2127 RFDFDTQ

-2145 KWIPNSYRVYYKLSL
+2145 KWIPNSYRVYYNLFL
-2160 PDGSVYEPEDM
+2160 PDGSVYEAEDS

-2183 PVPSQEGYVFCG
+2183 PVPSQEGYEFCG

-2205 AYTKIGAEEYGD
+2205 PYTKIGAEEYGD
-2217 KICYGY
+2217 KTCYGY

-2235 VESDVSP
+2235 VESNVSP

-2313 NETVTEALTVKL
+2313 NETVTDALTVKL
-2325 DTIKPVIGDAAFN
+2325 DTTKPVIGDAAFN

-2357 IPVAEAGSGIESV
+2357 IPVEEAGSGIESV
-2370 EYKLIPEDSST
+2370 DYELISEDSST
-2381 AGQPSVKKASVENR
+2381 TAGQASVKKASGENS
-2395 AGYKAVIYI
+2395 AGYTAVIYI

-2448 TFLVN
+2448 TFSVN
-2453 GSESPEKEYEKAPTV
+2453 GSESPEEEYEKAPTV
-2468 IVTVKDDK
+2468 IVTIKDDK
-2476 ENAIS
+2476 ENVIS
-2481 AGLASAAYQIGNSA
+2481 AGLASVAYQIGNSA

-2514 IPTEK
+2514 IPKEK
-2519 LPAAGADITV
+2519 LPAAGADISV
-2529 KAMDNA
+2529 KAVDNA
-2535 GNRAE
+2535 GNLAE

-2598 GHTET
+2598 GHTEA

-2610 TCTQTGRTQ
+2610 ACMQTGRTQ

-2627 VVIKAQT
+2627 QVIKAQT
-2634 VTPALGH
+2634 VTEALGH
-2641 HYSGDYAY
+2641 DYSGAYVY
-2649 DADGHWRVCSRCAA
+2649 DAVGHWRVCSRCAA
-2663 LEEKHSHVYDNDKDA
+2663 LEEKHSHVYDNDKD
-2678 ICNDCGFERTI
+2678 T
-2689 KNPEPEKPDT
+2689 
-2699 YRVSY
+2699 
-2704 KLSLPDGS
+2704 
-2712 VYEPED
+2712 
-2718 SYKTYVHGQE
+2718 
-2728 LTMPVP
+2728 
-2734 SQEGYVFCGWYDNA
+2734 
-2748 GYTGTAYTKIGA
+2748 
-2760 EEYGDKTCYGYFKD
+2760 
-2774 VQKPELAAS
+2774 
-2783 VESNVSPNTK
+2783 
-2793 GWYST
+2793 
-2798 DQIRMVLSYSDNKG
+2798 
-2812 VTGLYGKVD
+2812 
-2821 DGGYEEINGVITEGG
+2821 
-2836 TTVTKDYACV
+2836 
-2846 EGWHTYTFKAVD
+2846 
-2858 AAGNETVTDAMTVKL
+2858 
-2873 DTIKPEMGEAAFN
+2873 
-2886 EGYKNLWNW
+2886 
-2895 LIRKDSLEIT
+2895 
-2905 IPVAEAGSG
+2905 
-2914 IESVDYELIREDG
+2914 
-2927 STTAGQASVKKA
+2927 
-2939 SGENSAGYTAVIY
+2939 
-2952 INPDFKGKIKITARD
+2952 
-2967 YAGNVSDT
+2967 
-2975 KMIGTD
+2975 
-2981 GSGIHGII
+2981 
-2989 VEDHA
+2989 
-2994 PEITFL
+2994 
-3000 VNGSESPE
+3000 
-3008 KEYEKAPTVVVTV
+3008 
-3021 KDDKENAIS
+3021 
-3030 AGLAS
+3030 
-3035 AAYQIGNSAECV
+3035 
-3047 LQEDFTTGIR
+3047 
-3057 TEVKFS
+3057 
-3063 IPEEK
+3063 
-3068 LPEAGADITVKAV
+3068 
-3081 DNAGNLAEK
+3081 
-3090 KITVRI
+3090 
-3096 HTHRAVLVKAVEPT
+3096 
-3110 CLAEGNKAYYIC
+3110 
-3122 DCGRWYA
+3122 
-3129 DSSCTTEITSKDVV
+3129 
-3143 LPAKGHTEAIDPA
+3143 
-3156 KEATCMQTGL
+3156 
-3166 TQGSHCSDCGL
+3166 
-3177 VIKAQTV
+3177 
-3184 TPALGH
+3184 
-3190 HYSGDYAYDA
+3190 
-3200 DGHWRVCSRCAAL
+3200 
-3213 EEKHSHVYDDDK
+3213 
-3225 DAICNDCGFE
+3225 ICNDCGFE

-3246 GGSGTETPSPTVQP
+3246 GGGGTETPLPTVQP

-3270 LENTPEKKPEK
+3270 PENTPGNKPENTPENKPENTPEKKPENTPEK

-3286 TEKKPENTPENKP
+3286 PERKPENTPENKP

-3307 DIGDV
+3307 DIRDDV
-3312 LNVPEMT
+3312 DVPEMT
-3319 EDGKANTSGEAV
+3319 EDGKVDTSGEAV

-3354 VTVVCEEQEY
+3354 VMVVCEEQEY

-3379 TPAQLKSAAA
+3379 TPAQLQSAAA

-3428 TLGMYVDISLFV
+3428 VLGMYVDISLFV

-3452 TVEPVEV
+3452 TAEPVEV

-3472 EFFIV
+3472 EFFII

-3504 SAYAIAYKQVS
+3504 SAYAIAYRQVS

-3539 WLILIMAVLLIIFRV
+3539 WLILIMAVLLIVFRV
-3554 IRRNRNVREN
+3554 IRRNRNVSEN

>member
-1 MKIHKLKAGEKAARI
+1 MKIHMLKDREKVMRG
-16 TALVLTAALV
+16 TALVLAAALV
-26 FTSIDLAVFATANE
+26 FTSIDLTVFATN
-40 GIKTQE
+40 GKKIKTQE
-46 VITGFGELDESAAVQ
+46 VITGFAELDKSVAVQ
-61 LLPVGAQESEIVF
+61 LLPVGALESEIVF

-79 VMLETDSVEESTGDV
+79 VTVDTKSVEESVGDV
-94 TQETEDSTK
+94 TQKTENPTK
-103 ENTESEEIQTPEK
+103 EDTESEEIQTPEK
-116 DTEHGESTA
+116 GTEHEESTD
-125 SGENTDTGE
+125 SGENQDTGENTDSGEHTETGENTDSGEGTGTGE
-134 STASGESTDTGESTA
+134 STDSGESTGTGESID
-149 SGESTDTGERTAS
+149 SG
-162 EENAGTEDDAAEE
+162 ENAGPEERKGTEEDAAEE
-175 EQPAPV
+175 VYAVVEEQPVAKAYTAEEEQPEEEGGAAEEVNPAPV

-199 ENNTADSFDSSALGN
+199 EHNRADSFDSSTLGN
-214 HYVYIPVIPE
+214 HYVYTPVIPE

-241 AAIGGQE
+241 AAIGGQGP
-248 LAELLALLEK
+248 AKLLALLEK
-258 LPDPLTYLSTGVENK
+258 LPDPLTYLSTGVVNK
-273 EIIDPE
+273 EIIDRE
-279 QLAEAREQLDA
+279 QLTEAREQLDS
-290 WLAENKTED
+290 WLAENQTDD
-299 TENKEILSG
+299 TENKETLFG
-308 EEEERL
+308 EEKERL
-314 AELIQRLKGL
+314 AELIRRLEGL

-337 KCPYHYPETIQQR
+337 ECPYHYPEMIQQR

-378 MPAAA
+378 LPAAV
-383 WGTDQPRR
+383 WDTDQPLR
-391 APARAPALTPHP
+391 APAKAPALTPHP
-403 QTLMVTEDNE
+403 QTLMVTTDNE
-413 NNSHTGKADGDIDES
+413 NNSHTGKADGDIDVS
-428 MGCSN
+428 MGSSD

-463 DDGETDYVYLND
+463 DYGETDYVYLND
-475 DIYLPMNQ
+475 DIYLPMDQ
-483 TNKFNKNYNNETIG
+483 TNQFNKKYNNETIG
-497 YLSGTDNTWNTTVL
+497 YLSGTDNTWNTSVL

-519 KGKNVISVTVAPR
+519 KGKNVISVTVAPPT
-532 SWIVRIDW
+532 WIVRIDW
-540 MQLVLDGGAADPN
+540 MQLVLDGGAADPD
-553 IEKFSLELQDTSTK
+553 IEKFSLELQDTSMK

-572 VQSLVTIRQKGN
+572 VHSLVTIRQKGN

-599 NALDACFGKAKSQ
+599 NALDACFGKAQSQ

-642 NATDSFSFYFN
+642 KATDSFSFYFN

-683 DMLKIGITDVKVA
+683 DMPKLGITDVKVA
-696 DGATK
+696 AGATK

-715 KLKGSDKSFLYQVW
+715 KLKGSDKSLSYPVW

-784 IAALPGTKTISVK
+784 IAALPGKKTIQVT
-797 ASDAAGNTTTH
+797 ASDAAGNTTTKK
-808 NCVITVTAKP
+808 CEITVTAKP

-827 AAAGSKDSFEL
+827 AAAGSKDSFDL

-861 TPTLDFH
+861 APTLDFH
-868 NGSVKTASVIKTKN
+868 NGSAKTASVITAKN
-882 GNLIAKATG
+882 GNLNVKATG
-891 LTSGVEYYAR
+891 LNAGVEYYAR
-901 AYAKVTSDGK
+901 AYAKVTAAGK
-911 AKVYYSEAEKF
+911 EKVYYSEAGKF

-937 TGSNGKATFTI
+937 TGSNGKAIFTI
-948 TRSNGTDKYQE
+948 TRSNGTDKYQV

-977 TEGAVYFAEGET
+977 QAGAVFFEEGET
-989 SKTVTVTELGVTE
+989 SKTVTVTELGVTNA
-1002 PYQSKAGTKYSNADR
+1002 YQSKAGTKYSNADR

-1029 GGTIDQTRR
+1029 GGTIDKTHR
-1038 SMQRTMPKDSSYTVD
+1038 SMLRTMPKDSSYTVD
-1053 RSVYTTEKTITHVAD
+1053 RSVYTTEKTITHVAE
-1068 TSGKNGKR
+1068 TSGTNGKK

-1081 NNQGGKATNVSFLK
+1081 KNQGGKDTNVSFLT
-1095 NRYKDTNYHTSSS
+1095 NRDGKQNYNTRSS
-1108 FPGYYTDARQQEYLK
+1108 FFDYYTDTRQQEYLK

-1130 YRYVLRAY
+1130 YRYVLKAY
-1138 EDKDGYEH
+1138 EFEDGYEH

-1154 EDRNYDTKSKKADA
+1154 EDRNYDTESKKPYA
-1168 AVAGVNGQLWACN
+1168 AVAGVRGQLWACN
-1181 FLQPAGK
+1181 FLQPQKKAE
-1188 SAGTYYFPDTRTG
+1188 GTYSFPDTRTG
-1201 GGEGSY
+1201 GDEGAG

-1213 GTAYGYNGK
+1213 GTTHGYNSK
-1222 TWVKLVGVDQT
+1222 TWVKLGVDQI
-1233 CYAYFGATGDFDDV
+1233 CYAYFGATGKDTDV

-1274 GGTYLPGDPIT
+1274 KGTYLPGDLIT
-1285 VALVFDEIVDGQNS
+1285 VALVFDEIVDSQNS
-1299 SLSSSLTISTN
+1299 SLSNSLTISTN

-1336 LNSDTAL
+1336 LNSTDAL
-1343 KVYSISNPGSIQD
+1343 KVNSISSIGSIKD

-1373 IKVDATKP
+1373 INVDATKP
-1381 ELTVKADTSGSLP
+1381 VLTVKADTSGSLP
-1394 RHKATITATGAD
+1394 RHKATITATGAT
-1406 SIRYAWTKDA
+1406 SIQYVWTKDT

-1423 QTITSGT
+1423 QTIKSGT

-1439 GQTQTWYLHVLAT
+1439 GQTQTCYLHVLAT

-1461 YQAFTFMNPAI
+1461 YLAFTFMNPAI
-1472 TNVSVRA
+1472 TDVSVRA
-1479 GSTVAS
+1479 GSAAAS
-1485 AEAADVWKPGKYIVA
+1485 ADAADVWKPDKYIVV
-1500 QYAGAQSTGTKLT
+1500 QYAGAQKTGTKLT
-1513 FGGPKK
+1513 YDGPKK
-1519 EVKGVTSSSGS
+1519 VENDITSSRGS
-1530 VNLYVTENG
+1530 AYLYVTENG

-1550 NVISKTIEVKKIDRK
+1550 NVISKTIEVKKIDSK

-1601 KVEYAWTNTTGTP
+1601 KVEYAWTNTAGAP
-1614 STSTWKTL
+1614 SAWKTL
-1622 TAAADGSYQAEY
+1622 TAAADGSYQAQY
-1634 IAAETSKTAKYLHV
+1634 TAAETSKTAKYLHV

-1665 YQVIKKAVGA
+1665 YQVIKKATAA

-1690 KSATLTWKARQ
+1690 KSATLTWKAAP
-1701 GSGTG
+1701 GSGTD

-1715 PKGTVTENMTVG
+1715 PKGIVTENMTCG

-1733 NGVYEFMVMDKFGNS
+1733 NGVYEFMVTDKFGNS

-1760 EAPKLEALTAAS
+1760 EAPKLEALTTAGS
-1772 DKPGTIGLLGVTDNH
+1772 KPGTIRLTGVTDDH
-1787 TAVYDQKGNITGYR
+1787 TAVYDRKGNITGYH

-1825 FTVAKNGSYVVRLTD
+1825 FSVAKNGSYEVRLTD

-1866 VNGTRN
+1866 VNGTLN

-1895 EGGTPSDV
+1895 EGGTPSGV
-1903 QSAAYQWVTDTSKK
+1903 QSAAYQWVTDTSQK

-1954 RKGNVR
+1954 RKGNIR

-1975 EFTGPDKAQPL
+1975 EFTGPDKARPL

-1999 PSGGKLTGTTQTE
+1999 PSGGKLTGTVQTE
-2012 VLAELEAYQGIYR
+2012 VLAELPAYQGIYR
-2025 FSELKKTQPVYT
+2025 FSELKKKQAVYT
-2037 VKSTGTK
+2037 VNSTGTK
-2044 QIQYYKNAYSDSTAC
+2044 QIQYYKKAYSDSTAC

-2080 PQLIWTTCNSLIP
+2080 PQLIWTTYNGLIP
-2093 GAAVQCAVTE
+2093 GSDVQCAVTE

-2127 KFDFGTQ
+2127 KFDFDTQ

-2145 KWIPNSYRVYYKLSL
+2145 KWIPNSYRVYYNLSL

-2178 QELTM
+2178 QELAM
-2183 PVPSQEGYVFCG
+2183 PVPSQEGYEFCG

-2205 AYTKIGAEEYGD
+2205 PYTKIGAAEYGD
-2217 KICYGY
+2217 KTCYGY

-2235 VESDVSP
+2235 VESNVSP
-2242 NTKGWYNTDQIRM
+2242 NTKGWYNTDQIRI
-2255 VLSYSDNKGVT
+2255 VLSYSDNKGVKS
-2266 GLYGKVD
+2266 LYGKVD

-2304 TFKAVDAAG
+2304 AFKAVDAAG
-2313 NETVTEALTVKL
+2313 NETVTDALTVKL
-2325 DTIKPVIGDAAFN
+2325 DTIKPVMGDAAFN

-2357 IPVAEAGSGIESV
+2357 VPVEEMGSGIESV
-2370 EYKLIPEDSST
+2370 EYKLIPEDGST

-2416 RDHAGNVS
+2416 RDYAGNAS
-2424 DTKMIGTDGSGIH
+2424 DTKAIGTDGSGIH
-2437 GIIVEDHAPEI
+2437 GIIVEDNAPEI

-2453 GSESPEKEYEKAPTV
+2453 GSESLAEEYEKAPTV
-2468 IVTVKDDK
+2468 VVAVKDD
-2476 ENAIS
+2476 ENNVIS
-2481 AGLASAAYQIGNSA
+2481 AGLASVAYQVGNST
-2495 ECVLQEDF
+2495 ENVLHEDF
-2503 TTSIR
+2503 ATSIR

-2514 IPTEK
+2514 IPEEK

-2529 KAMDNA
+2529 KAVDNA

-2545 RIHTHSAVLVQAVE
+2545 RIHTHRAVLVKAVE

-2583 CTTEITSQDVVLPAK
+2583 CMTEITLQDVVLPAK

-2610 TCTQTGRTQ
+2610 TCIQTGRTQ

-2663 LEEKHSHVYDNDKDA
+2663 LEEKHSHVYDDDKDT

-2689 KNPEPEKPDT
+2689 K
-2699 YRVSY
+2699 
-2704 KLSLPDGS
+2704 
-2712 VYEPED
+2712 
-2718 SYKTYVHGQE
+2718 
-2728 LTMPVP
+2728 
-2734 SQEGYVFCGWYDNA
+2734 
-2748 GYTGTAYTKIGA
+2748 
-2760 EEYGDKTCYGYFKD
+2760 
-2774 VQKPELAAS
+2774 KPE
-2783 VESNVSPNTK
+2783 
-2793 GWYST
+2793 
-2798 DQIRMVLSYSDNKG
+2798 
-2812 VTGLYGKVD
+2812 
-2821 DGGYEEINGVITEGG
+2821 
-2836 TTVTKDYACV
+2836 
-2846 EGWHTYTFKAVD
+2846 
-2858 AAGNETVTDAMTVKL
+2858 
-2873 DTIKPEMGEAAFN
+2873 
-2886 EGYKNLWNW
+2886 
-2895 LIRKDSLEIT
+2895 
-2905 IPVAEAGSG
+2905 
-2914 IESVDYELIREDG
+2914 
-2927 STTAGQASVKKA
+2927 
-2939 SGENSAGYTAVIY
+2939 
-2952 INPDFKGKIKITARD
+2952 
-2967 YAGNVSDT
+2967 
-2975 KMIGTD
+2975 
-2981 GSGIHGII
+2981 
-2989 VEDHA
+2989 
-2994 PEITFL
+2994 
-3000 VNGSESPE
+3000 
-3008 KEYEKAPTVVVTV
+3008 
-3021 KDDKENAIS
+3021 
-3030 AGLAS
+3030 
-3035 AAYQIGNSAECV
+3035 
-3047 LQEDFTTGIR
+3047 
-3057 TEVKFS
+3057 
-3063 IPEEK
+3063 
-3068 LPEAGADITVKAV
+3068 
-3081 DNAGNLAEK
+3081 
-3090 KITVRI
+3090 
-3096 HTHRAVLVKAVEPT
+3096 
-3110 CLAEGNKAYYIC
+3110 
-3122 DCGRWYA
+3122 
-3129 DSSCTTEITSKDVV
+3129 
-3143 LPAKGHTEAIDPA
+3143 
-3156 KEATCMQTGL
+3156 
-3166 TQGSHCSDCGL
+3166 
-3177 VIKAQTV
+3177 
-3184 TPALGH
+3184 
-3190 HYSGDYAYDA
+3190 
-3200 DGHWRVCSRCAAL
+3200 
-3213 EEKHSHVYDDDK
+3213 
-3225 DAICNDCGFE
+3225 
-3235 RTIKNPEPEKP
+3235 
-3246 GGSGTETPSPTVQP
+3246 
-3260 EKPENTPEKK
+3260 
-3270 LENTPEKKPEK
+3270 
-3281 KPENT
+3281 
-3286 TEKKPENTPENKP
+3286 PENKP
-3299 ENTPDEQP
+3299 ESKPENKPESKPENKPESKPENQPESQPENKPESKPENQPENKPESKPENKPESKPENKLESKPENQPESQPGNKPESKPGNQPENKPADSPDISGQP

-3319 EDGKANTSGEAV
+3319 DGGKVDTSGEAV
-3331 PTGNVKGMADTS
+3331 PTGNVQGMADTS
-3343 TALKIGEGTVT
+3343 TALELGNGTVR
-3354 VTVVCEEQEY
+3354 VTVVCQEQEY
-3364 TAGVSDTAAVVNAVL
+3364 TAGVSDTAAVVRAVL
-3379 TPAQLKSAAA
+3379 TPVQLQSVAA
-3389 GENIEIRVE
+3389 GENIEIRVD
-3398 VKDISGNVPE
+3398 VKDISGNVPK
-3408 KDKSA
+3408 KDKST
-3413 IENGIKEYRKEIPDL
+3413 IENGIKEYRKEMPDL
-3428 TLGMYVDISLFV
+3428 ILGMYVDISLFM

-3452 TVEPVEV
+3452 TEEPIEV
-3459 VIGIPQKMQSIDR
+3459 VIGIPLKLQSTDR
-3472 EFFIV
+3472 EFFII

-3504 SAYAIAYKQVS
+3504 SAYAIAYKHVS
-3515 RTPQAGKCSL
+3515 PASQNCKCSL

-3539 WLILIMAVLLIIFRV
+3539 WLILIMAVLLIVWRV
-3554 IRRNRNVREN
+3554 VRRNRNVGEKR
-3564 QKP
+3564 KFLF

>member
-1 MKIHKLKAGEKAARI
+1 MKIHKLKAGEKAARG

-26 FTSIDLAVFATANE
+26 FTSIDLSVFATANE

-46 VITGFGELDESAAVQ
+46 VITGFGALDESAAVQ

-125 SGENTDTGE
+125 SGESTDTGE
-134 STASGESTDTGESTA
+134 STASGESTDTGESMD
-149 SGESTDTGERTAS
+149 SGESTDTGESMDSGESTDVGESTAS

-175 EQPAPV
+175 E
-181 ETIPPVKSTRET
+181 TIPPVKSTWET

-199 ENNTADSFDSSALGN
+199 ENNTADSFDSSVLGN

-224 EYRVADGVSLP
+224 EYRLADGVSLP

-241 AAIGGQE
+241 AAKEGQE

-258 LPDPLTYLSTGVENK
+258 LPDPLTYLSSGEKNK
-273 EIIDPE
+273 DMIEPE
-279 QLAEAREQLDA
+279 QLAGAREQLDA

-299 TENKEILSG
+299 TENKETLSG

-314 AELIQRLKGL
+314 AELIQRLEGL

-337 KCPYHYPETIQQR
+337 KCPYHYPELIQQR

-356 PELLTLEDLVED
+356 PELLTLENLVED

-383 WGTDQPRR
+383 WGTDLPLR
-391 APARAPALTPHP
+391 APARASALTPHP

-475 DIYLPMNQ
+475 DIYLPMDQ
-483 TNKFNKNYNNETIG
+483 TNQSGKKYNKETIG

-584 KEYATEY
+584 KEYSTEY

-612 EQIALSMPLDSPSG
+612 EQIALSMPLNSPGG

-632 ILKDPDTEAI
+632 ILKDPGTEAI
-642 NATDSFSFYFN
+642 KATDSFSFYFN
-653 QGVGLGPKVS
+653 QGMGLGPKVS

-683 DMLKIGITDVKVA
+683 DMPKIGITDVKVA

-715 KLKGSDKSFLYQVW
+715 KLKGSDKSLSYPVW

-738 VITYTPVTVVEE
+738 VLTYTPVTVVEE

-759 FGEALSVSDNHRLAD
+759 FGEALSVADNRRLAE

-784 IAALPGTKTISVK
+784 IAALPGKKRIQVT
-797 ASDAAGNTTTH
+797 ASDAAGNTT
-808 NCVITVTAKP
+808 NKDCVITVTAKP

-827 AAAGSKDSFEL
+827 AAAGSKDSFDL

-861 TPTLDFH
+861 APTVEFH
-868 NGSVKTASVIKTKN
+868 NGSIKTAQVITTKN
-882 GNLIAKATG
+882 GNLTAKATG
-891 LTSGVEYYAR
+891 LSAGVEYYAR
-901 AYAKVTSDGK
+901 AYAKVTSAGK
-911 AKVYYSEAEKF
+911 EKVYYSEAGKF

-937 TGSNGKATFTI
+937 TGSNGKAIFTI
-948 TRSNGTDKYQE
+948 TRSHGTDKAQT
-959 VYYRTV
+959 VYCRTV

-977 TEGAVYFAEGET
+977 IQPSPFYFKEGET
-989 SKTVTVTELGVTE
+989 SKTVTVTELGVTNA
-1002 PYQSKAGTKYSNADR
+1002 YQSKPGTKYSNADR
-1017 TYSLELYRVGVG
+1017 TYSLEIYRVTG
-1029 GGTIDQTRR
+1029 GGTIDQARR
-1038 SMQRTMPKDSSYTVD
+1038 SMQRTMAKDSSYTVE
-1053 RSVYTTEKTITHVAD
+1053 RSVYTTEKTITHVAE
-1068 TSGKNGKR
+1068 TIGTKGKK

-1081 NNQGGKATNVSFLK
+1081 GDQGGKVTNVSFLK
-1095 NRYKDTNYHTSSS
+1095 NRSNATNYNTSSS
-1108 FPGYYTDARQQEYLK
+1108 FSSYYTDARQREYLS
-1123 STAGGWY
+1123 STADGWY
-1130 YRYVLRAY
+1130 YRYVLKAY
-1138 EDKDGYEH
+1138 EFEDGYEH
-1146 AYMGTEPL
+1146 AYLGTEPL
-1154 EDRNYDTKSKKADA
+1154 EDRNYDTESRKTDA
-1168 AVAGVNGQLWACN
+1168 AVAGVKGQLWACN
-1181 FLQPAGK
+1181 FLQPQK
-1188 SAGTYYFPDTRTG
+1188 ESAGLYYFPDTRTG
-1201 GGEGSY
+1201 GDEGAG
-1207 YPKNSS
+1207 YPLNSS
-1213 GTAYGYNGK
+1213 GTVHGYNSK
-1222 TWVKLVGVDQT
+1222 TWVKLRVDQT
-1233 CYAYFGATGDFDDV
+1233 CYAYFGATGKNTDV

-1285 VALVFDEIVDGQNS
+1285 VALVFDEIVDSQNS

-1321 TNVLYFTGKVSSAVS
+1321 TNVLYFTGKVSSTVS
-1336 LNSDTAL
+1336 LNSTDAL
-1343 KVYSISNPGSIQD
+1343 KVNSISNPGSIKD

-1381 ELTVKADTSGSLP
+1381 ALTVRADTSGSLP

-1406 SIRYAWTKDA
+1406 SIRYVWTKDT

-1452 AASGASTHQ
+1452 AASGASTNQ

-1472 TNVSVRA
+1472 TDVSVRA
-1479 GSTVAS
+1479 GNTTAS
-1485 AEAADVWKPGKYIVA
+1485 ADAADVWKPGKYIVV

-1513 FGGPKK
+1513 FDGPKK
-1519 EVKGVTSSSGS
+1519 EVKSITSSNGS
-1530 VNLYVTENG
+1530 ANLYVTENG

-1550 NVISKTIEVKKIDRK
+1550 NVISKTIEVRKIDRK
-1565 KPTVT
+1565 EPTVT

-1580 TVYNELIIAV
+1580 TVYNELTIAV

-1622 TAAADGSYQAEY
+1622 TAAADGSYQAQY
-1634 IAAETSKTAKYLHV
+1634 TAAETSKTAKYLHV

-1675 ALPSITVTGNPSSWT
+1675 ALPSIKVTGNPASWT

-1715 PKGTVTENMTVG
+1715 PNGTVTENMTGG

-1748 AAAEVLVTRIDN
+1748 AAAEVLVTQIDN
-1760 EAPKLEALTAAS
+1760 EAPKLASLTTAGG
-1772 DKPGTIGLLGVTDNH
+1772 KPGTIRLTGVTDNH
-1787 TAVYDQKGNITGYR
+1787 TAVYDQRGNITGYG
-1801 GSGIRTREYRMQGE
+1801 GSGIRIREYRMPGE
-1815 STWTTFTGDS
+1815 STWTAFTGDS
-1825 FTVAKNGSYVVRLTD
+1825 FSVAKNGSYMVRLTD

-1849 RVEMTGMDV
+1849 RVEMAGMDV

-1866 VNGTRN
+1866 VNGTLN
-1872 GTSGWYLDSNVSV
+1872 GASGWYLDSNVSV
-1885 KLTFTDKAGA
+1885 KLTFADKAGT
-1895 EGGTPSDV
+1895 EGGTPSGV
-1903 QSAAYQWVTDTSKK
+1903 QSAAYQWVTDTSQK
-1917 PATGMVNLDAA
+1917 PVTGMVNLDAA

-1942 YGTCYLY
+1942 CGTCYLY

-1954 RKGNVR
+1954 RKGNIR

-1975 EFTGPDKAQPL
+1975 EFKGPDKAQPL

-1999 PSGGKLTGTTQTE
+1999 PSGGKLTGTEQTE
-2012 VLAELEAYQGIYR
+2012 VLAELPAYQGIYR
-2025 FSELKKTQPVYT
+2025 LSGLKKIQPVYT

-2044 QIQYYKNAYSDSTAC
+2044 QIQYYKKAYSDSTAC

-2069 TFDSQGGSSVE
+2069 TFDSQGGSNVE
-2080 PQLIWTTCNSLIP
+2080 PQLIWTTYNSLIP
-2093 GAAVQCAVTE
+2093 EPAVQCAVTE

-2127 KFDFGTQ
+2127 KFDFDSQ
-2134 SQVMT
+2134 SQLVT

-2145 KWIPNSYRVYYKLSL
+2145 KWIPNSYRVNYKLSL
-2160 PDGSVYEPEDM
+2160 PDGSVYEAEDS
-2171 YKTYVHG
+2171 YKSYVHG

-2217 KICYGY
+2217 KTCYGY
-2223 FKDVQKPKLAAS
+2223 FKDVQKPELAAS
-2235 VESDVSP
+2235 VESNVSP

-2284 TEGGTTVTKD
+2284 TEGGTTVPKD

-2304 TFKAVDAAG
+2304 TFKVVDAAG

-2325 DTIKPVIGDAAFN
+2325 DTIKPVIGDAVFN

-2404 NPDFKGKIMITA
+2404 NPDFKGKI
-2416 RDHAGNVS
+2416 
-2424 DTKMIGTDGSGIH
+2424 
-2437 GIIVEDHAPEI
+2437 
-2448 TFLVN
+2448 
-2453 GSESPEKEYEKAPTV
+2453 
-2468 IVTVKDDK
+2468 
-2476 ENAIS
+2476 
-2481 AGLASAAYQIGNSA
+2481 
-2495 ECVLQEDF
+2495 
-2503 TTSIR
+2503 
-2508 TEVKFS
+2508 
-2514 IPTEK
+2514 
-2519 LPAAGADITV
+2519 
-2529 KAMDNA
+2529 
-2535 GNRAE
+2535 
-2540 KKITV
+2540 
-2545 RIHTHSAVLVQAVE
+2545 
-2559 PTCLAKGNK
+2559 
-2568 AYYVCDCGRWYADSS
+2568 
-2583 CTTEITSQDVVLPAK
+2583 
-2598 GHTET
+2598 
-2603 IDPAKEA
+2603 
-2610 TCTQTGRTQ
+2610 
-2619 GSHCSVCG
+2619 
-2627 VVIKAQT
+2627 
-2634 VTPALGH
+2634 
-2641 HYSGDYAY
+2641 
-2649 DADGHWRVCSRCAA
+2649 
-2663 LEEKHSHVYDNDKDA
+2663 
-2678 ICNDCGFERTI
+2678 
-2689 KNPEPEKPDT
+2689 
-2699 YRVSY
+2699 
-2704 KLSLPDGS
+2704 
-2712 VYEPED
+2712 
-2718 SYKTYVHGQE
+2718 
-2728 LTMPVP
+2728 
-2734 SQEGYVFCGWYDNA
+2734 
-2748 GYTGTAYTKIGA
+2748 
-2760 EEYGDKTCYGYFKD
+2760 
-2774 VQKPELAAS
+2774 
-2783 VESNVSPNTK
+2783 
-2793 GWYST
+2793 
-2798 DQIRMVLSYSDNKG
+2798 
-2812 VTGLYGKVD
+2812 
-2821 DGGYEEINGVITEGG
+2821 
-2836 TTVTKDYACV
+2836 
-2846 EGWHTYTFKAVD
+2846 
-2858 AAGNETVTDAMTVKL
+2858 
-2873 DTIKPEMGEAAFN
+2873 
-2886 EGYKNLWNW
+2886 
-2895 LIRKDSLEIT
+2895 
-2905 IPVAEAGSG
+2905 
-2914 IESVDYELIREDG
+2914 
-2927 STTAGQASVKKA
+2927 
-2939 SGENSAGYTAVIY
+2939 
-2952 INPDFKGKIKITARD
+2952 KITARD

-3008 KEYEKAPTVVVTV
+3008 KEYEKVPTVIVMV

-3035 AAYQIGNSAECV
+3035 VAYQIGNSAECV

-3063 IPEEK
+3063 IPTEK
-3068 LPEAGADITVKAV
+3068 LPAAGADITVKAV
-3081 DNAGNLAEK
+3081 DNAGNRAEK

-3096 HTHRAVLVKAVEPT
+3096 HIHRAVLVKAVEPT

-3129 DSSCTTEITSKDVV
+3129 DSSCTTEITLKDVV
-3143 LPAKGHTEAIDPA
+3143 LPAKGH
-3156 KEATCMQTGL
+3156 
-3166 TQGSHCSDCGL
+3166 SF
-3177 VIKAQTV
+3177 
-3184 TPALGH
+3184 
-3190 HYSGDYAYDA
+3190 SGDYVYDT
-3200 DGHWRVCSRCAAL
+3200 DGHWKVCSRCAAL
-3213 EEKHSHVYDDDK
+3213 EEKHSHVYDDDR
-3225 DAICNDCGFE
+3225 DTICNDCGFE
-3235 RTIKNPEPEKP
+3235 RTIKKPEPEKP
-3246 GGSGTETPSPTVQP
+3246 GGGGTETPSPTVQP
-3260 EKPENTPEKK
+3260 GKPENTP
-3270 LENTPEKKPEK
+3270 
-3281 KPENT
+3281 
-3286 TEKKPENTPENKP
+3286 EKKPENTPENKP
-3299 ENTPDEQP
+3299 ENTPEKKPENTPEKKPENTPERKPENKPENTPENKLENTPENKPDEQP
-3307 DIGDV
+3307 DIRDDV
-3312 LNVPEMT
+3312 DVPEMT
-3319 EDGKANTSGEAV
+3319 DDGKANTSGEAV

-3354 VTVVCEEQEY
+3354 VMVVCEEQEY
-3364 TAGVSDTAAVVNAVL
+3364 TAGVSDTAAVVRAVL
-3379 TPAQLKSAAA
+3379 TPVQLKSAAA

-3428 TLGMYVDISLFV
+3428 VLGMYVDISLFV

-3459 VIGIPQKMQSIDR
+3459 VIGIPQKLQSIDR
-3472 EFFIV
+3472 EFFII

-3515 RTPQAGKCSL
+3515 RTPQAGKCNL

-3539 WLILIMAVLLIIFRV
+3539 WLILIMAVLLIVFRV

>member
-16 TALVLTAALV
+16 TALILTAALV
-26 FTSIDLAVFATANE
+26 FTSIDLAVFATSNE

-46 VITGFGELDESAAVQ
+46 VITGFGALDESAVVQ

-94 TQETEDSTK
+94 AQETEDSTK
-103 ENTESEEIQTPEK
+103 ENTEAEKIQTPEK
-116 DTEHGESTA
+116 DTEHGESAASGESTDTGERMD

-134 STASGESTDTGESTA
+134 STAS
-149 SGESTDTGERTAS
+149 
-162 EENAGTEDDAAEE
+162 EENAGTEEDAAEE
-175 EQPAPV
+175 EQPV
-181 ETIPPVKSTRET
+181 EEETIPPVKSTRET

-224 EYRVADGVSLP
+224 EYRLADGVSLP

-241 AAIGGQE
+241 AAIGGQG

-258 LPDPLTYLSTGVENK
+258 LPDPLTYLSSGVENK

-279 QLAEAREQLDA
+279 QLTEAREKLDA

-299 TENKEILSG
+299 TENKETLSG

-314 AELIQRLKGL
+314 AELIQRLEGL

-337 KCPYHYPETIQQR
+337 KCPYHYPELIQQR

-356 PELLTLEDLVED
+356 PELLTLENLVED

-383 WGTDQPRR
+383 WDTDQPRRAPAWGTDQPRR
-391 APARAPALTPHP
+391 APARASALTPHP

-475 DIYLPMNQ
+475 DIYLPMDQ
-483 TNKFNKNYNNETIG
+483 TNQFNKEYNNETIG

-540 MQLVLDGGAADPN
+540 MQLVLDGGAADPD

-567 GKTVT
+567 DKTVT

-612 EQIALSMPLDSPSG
+612 EQIALSMPLNSPSG

-632 ILKDPDTEAI
+632 ILKDPGTEAI
-642 NATDSFSFYFN
+642 KATDSFSFYFN
-653 QGVGLGPKVS
+653 QGMGLGPKVS

-683 DMLKIGITDVKVA
+683 DMPKIGITDVKVA

-715 KLKGSDKSFLYQVW
+715 KLKGSDKSLSYPVW

-738 VITYTPVTVVEE
+738 VLTYKQVTVVEE

-759 FGEALSVSDNHRLAD
+759 FGEALSVADNRRLAE

-784 IAALPGTKTISVK
+784 IAALPGKKRIQVT
-797 ASDAAGNTTTH
+797 ASDAAGNTT
-808 NCVITVTAKP
+808 NKDCVITVTAKP

-827 AAAGSKDSFEL
+827 AAAGSKDSFDL

-861 TPTLDFH
+861 APTVEFH
-868 NGSVKTASVIKTKN
+868 NGSIKTAQVITTKN
-882 GNLIAKATG
+882 GNLSAKATG
-891 LTSGVEYYAR
+891 LNAGVEYYVR

-911 AKVYYSEAEKF
+911 EKVYYSEAGKF

-948 TRSNGTDKYQE
+948 TRSNGTDKYQV

-977 TEGAVYFAEGET
+977 QEGAVYFAEGET
-989 SKTVTVTELGVTE
+989 SKTVTVTELGVTNA
-1002 PYQSKAGTKYSNADR
+1002 YQSKAGTKYSNADR
-1017 TYSLELYRVGVG
+1017 TYSLEIYRVTG
-1029 GGTIDQTRR
+1029 GGTIDQARR
-1038 SMQRTMPKDSSYTVD
+1038 SMQRTMAKDSSYTVD

-1068 TSGKNGKR
+1068 TSGINGQQ

-1081 NNQGGKATNVSFLK
+1081 DKQGGKETNVSFLK
-1095 NRYKDTNYHTSSS
+1095 NRYNFTNYNTSSS
-1108 FPGYYTDARQQEYLK
+1108 FSGYYTDIWQQEYLR

-1130 YRYVLRAY
+1130 YRYVLKAY
-1138 EDKDGYEH
+1138 EGTDGYEH
-1146 AYMGTEPL
+1146 AYLGTVPL
-1154 EDRNYDTKSKKADA
+1154 EDRHYNINGKKA

-1181 FLQPAGK
+1181 FLQPEK
-1188 SAGTYYFPDTRTG
+1188 NNAGTYSFPDTRTG
-1201 GGEGSY
+1201 GGEGAG
-1207 YPKNSS
+1207 YPLNSS
-1213 GTAYGYNGK
+1213 GTTHDYNGK
-1222 TWVKLVGVDQT
+1222 TWVKLGVNQT
-1233 CYAYFGATGDFDDV
+1233 CYAYFGATGSGVDV

-1261 EKEPALLGVAPMA
+1261 EKEPELLGVAPMA

-1285 VALVFDEIVDGQNS
+1285 VALVFDEIVDRQNS
-1299 SLSSSLTISTN
+1299 RLSSSLTISTN

-1336 LNSDTAL
+1336 LNSTDAL
-1343 KVYSISNPGSIQD
+1343 KVNSISSIGSIKD
-1356 MCNLSGTSQ
+1356 MCHLSGTSQ

-1373 IKVDATKP
+1373 IQVDATKP
-1381 ELTVKADTSGSLP
+1381 GLTVKADTSGSLP
-1394 RHKATITATGAD
+1394 RHKATITATDAD
-1406 SIRYAWTKDA
+1406 SIRYVWTKDT

-1423 QTITSGT
+1423 QTITSGK

-1452 AASGASTHQ
+1452 AASGASTHR

-1472 TNVSVRA
+1472 TDVSVRA
-1479 GSTVAS
+1479 GSTAAS
-1485 AEAADVWKPGKYIVA
+1485 ADAADVWKPGKYIVV
-1500 QYAGAQSTGTKLT
+1500 QYAGAQSTETKLT
-1513 FGGPKK
+1513 FDGPKK
-1519 EVKGVTSSSGS
+1519 EVKSITSSKGS
-1530 VNLYVTENG
+1530 AYLYVTENG

-1565 KPTVT
+1565 NPTVT

-1580 TVYNELIIAV
+1580 TVYNELTIAV

-1622 TAAADGSYQAEY
+1622 TAAADGSYQAQY
-1634 IAAETSKTAKYLHV
+1634 TAAETSKTAKYLHV

-1690 KSATLTWKARQ
+1690 KSATLTWKAAQ

-1715 PKGTVTENMTVG
+1715 PNGTVTENMTVG

-1748 AAAEVLVTRIDN
+1748 AVAEVLVTRIDN

-1772 DKPGTIGLLGVTDNH
+1772 DKPGTIRLTGVTDDH
-1787 TAVYDQKGNITGYR
+1787 TAVYDQRGNITGYQ

-1815 STWTTFTGDS
+1815 STWTAFTGDS
-1825 FTVAKNGSYVVRLTD
+1825 FSVAKNGNYVVRLTD

-1858 TAPTVSCT
+1858 TAPTVGCT

-1872 GTSGWYLDSNVSV
+1872 GTSGWYPDSDVSV

-1903 QSAAYQWVTDTSKK
+1903 QSAAYQWVTDTSQK

-1999 PSGGKLTGTTQTE
+1999 PSGGKLTGTAQTE
-2012 VLAELEAYQGIYR
+2012 VLAELPAYQGIYR
-2025 FSELKKTQPVYT
+2025 LSGLKKIQPVYT

-2044 QIQYYKNAYSDSTAC
+2044 QIQYYKKAYSDSTAC

-2069 TFDSQGGSSVE
+2069 TFDSQGGSNVE
-2080 PQLIWTTCNSLIP
+2080 PQLIWTTYNSLIP
-2093 GAAVQCAVTE
+2093 EPAVQCAVTE

-2127 KFDFGTQ
+2127 KFDFDSQ
-2134 SQVMT
+2134 SQLVT

-2145 KWIPNSYRVYYKLSL
+2145 KWIPNSYRVNYKLSL
-2160 PDGSVYEPEDM
+2160 PDGSVYEAEDS
-2171 YKTYVHG
+2171 YKSYVHG

-2217 KICYGY
+2217 KTCYGY
-2223 FKDVQKPKLAAS
+2223 FKDVQKPELAAS
-2235 VESDVSP
+2235 VESNVSP

-2325 DTIKPVIGDAAFN
+2325 DTIKPVIGDAVFN

-2404 NPDFKGKIMITA
+2404 KPDFKGKIMITA
-2416 RDHAGNVS
+2416 RDYAGNVS

-2514 IPTEK
+2514 IPKEK

-2529 KAMDNA
+2529 KAVDNA

-2545 RIHTHSAVLVQAVE
+2545 RIHTHRAVLVQAVE

-2583 CTTEITSQDVVLPAK
+2583 CTTEITLQDVELPAK
-2598 GHTET
+2598 GH
-2603 IDPAKEA
+2603 
-2610 TCTQTGRTQ
+2610 
-2619 GSHCSVCG
+2619 SF
-2627 VVIKAQT
+2627 
-2634 VTPALGH
+2634 
-2641 HYSGDYAY
+2641 SGDYVY
-2649 DADGHWRVCSRCAA
+2649 DTDGHWRVCSRCAA
-2663 LEEKHSHVYDNDKDA
+2663 LGKKHGHVYDDDRDT
-2678 ICNDCGFERTI
+2678 ICNDCGFDRTI
-2689 KNPEPEKPDT
+2689 KK
-2699 YRVSY
+2699 
-2704 KLSLPDGS
+2704 
-2712 VYEPED
+2712 
-2718 SYKTYVHGQE
+2718 
-2728 LTMPVP
+2728 
-2734 SQEGYVFCGWYDNA
+2734 
-2748 GYTGTAYTKIGA
+2748 
-2760 EEYGDKTCYGYFKD
+2760 
-2774 VQKPELAAS
+2774 
-2783 VESNVSPNTK
+2783 
-2793 GWYST
+2793 
-2798 DQIRMVLSYSDNKG
+2798 
-2812 VTGLYGKVD
+2812 
-2821 DGGYEEINGVITEGG
+2821 
-2836 TTVTKDYACV
+2836 
-2846 EGWHTYTFKAVD
+2846 
-2858 AAGNETVTDAMTVKL
+2858 
-2873 DTIKPEMGEAAFN
+2873 
-2886 EGYKNLWNW
+2886 
-2895 LIRKDSLEIT
+2895 
-2905 IPVAEAGSG
+2905 
-2914 IESVDYELIREDG
+2914 
-2927 STTAGQASVKKA
+2927 
-2939 SGENSAGYTAVIY
+2939 
-2952 INPDFKGKIKITARD
+2952 
-2967 YAGNVSDT
+2967 
-2975 KMIGTD
+2975 
-2981 GSGIHGII
+2981 
-2989 VEDHA
+2989 
-2994 PEITFL
+2994 
-3000 VNGSESPE
+3000 
-3008 KEYEKAPTVVVTV
+3008 
-3021 KDDKENAIS
+3021 
-3030 AGLAS
+3030 
-3035 AAYQIGNSAECV
+3035 
-3047 LQEDFTTGIR
+3047 
-3057 TEVKFS
+3057 
-3063 IPEEK
+3063 
-3068 LPEAGADITVKAV
+3068 
-3081 DNAGNLAEK
+3081 
-3090 KITVRI
+3090 
-3096 HTHRAVLVKAVEPT
+3096 
-3110 CLAEGNKAYYIC
+3110 
-3122 DCGRWYA
+3122 
-3129 DSSCTTEITSKDVV
+3129 
-3143 LPAKGHTEAIDPA
+3143 
-3156 KEATCMQTGL
+3156 
-3166 TQGSHCSDCGL
+3166 
-3177 VIKAQTV
+3177 
-3184 TPALGH
+3184 
-3190 HYSGDYAYDA
+3190 
-3200 DGHWRVCSRCAAL
+3200 
-3213 EEKHSHVYDDDK
+3213 
-3225 DAICNDCGFE
+3225 
-3235 RTIKNPEPEKP
+3235 PEPEKP
-3246 GGSGTETPSPTVQP
+3246 GGGGTETPSPTVQP

-3299 ENTPDEQP
+3299 ENTPENKPENKPQNTPEKKPEDTPENKPENTPDEQP
-3307 DIGDV
+3307 DIRDDV
-3312 LNVPEMT
+3312 DVPEMT

-3343 TALKIGEGTVT
+3343 TALDYGDGTVI

-3379 TPAQLKSAAA
+3379 TPAQLQSAAA

-3428 TLGMYVDISLFV
+3428 VLGMYVDISLFV

-3459 VIGIPQKMQSIDR
+3459 VIGIPQKLQSIDR
-3472 EFFIV
+3472 EFFII

-3504 SAYAIAYKQVS
+3504 SAYAIAYRQVS
-3515 RTPQAGKCSL
+3515 RTPQVGKCNL

-3539 WLILIMAVLLIIFRV
+3539 WLILIMAVLLIVFRV

>member
-1 MKIHKLKAGEKAARI
+1 MVIIMKIHMLKDREKVMRG
-16 TALVLTAALV
+16 TALVLAAALV
-26 FTSIDLAVFATANE
+26 FTSIDLTVFATN
-40 GIKTQE
+40 GKKIKTQE
-46 VITGFGELDESAAVQ
+46 VITGFAELDKSVAVQ
-61 LLPVGAQESEIVF
+61 LLPVGALESEIVF

-79 VMLETDSVEESTGDV
+79 VTVDTKSVEESVGDV
-94 TQETEDSTK
+94 TQKTENPTK
-103 ENTESEEIQTPEK
+103 EDTESEEIQTPEK
-116 DTEHGESTA
+116 GTEHEESTD
-125 SGENTDTGE
+125 SGENPDTGE
-134 STASGESTDTGESTA
+134 SIDSGESAETEENTDSGEGTGTGESTDSGESAGTGESID
-149 SGESTDTGERTAS
+149 SG
-162 EENAGTEDDAAEE
+162 ENAGPEERKGTEEDAAEE
-175 EQPAPV
+175 VYAVVEEQPVAKAYTAEEEQPPEEEGAAEEVSPAPV

-199 ENNTADSFDSSALGN
+199 EHNRADSFDSSTLGN
-214 HYVYIPVIPE
+214 HYVYTPVIPE

-241 AAIGGQE
+241 AAIGGQGP
-248 LAELLALLEK
+248 AELLALLEK
-258 LPDPLTYLSTGVENK
+258 LPDPLTYLSTGVVNK
-273 EIIDPE
+273 EIIDRE
-279 QLAEAREQLDA
+279 QLTEAREQLDS
-290 WLAENKTED
+290 WLAENQTDD
-299 TENKEILSG
+299 TENKETLSG
-308 EEEERL
+308 EEKERL
-314 AELIQRLKGL
+314 AELIRRLEGL

-337 KCPYHYPETIQQR
+337 ECPYHYPEMIQQR

-378 MPAAA
+378 LPAAV
-383 WGTDQPRR
+383 WDTDQPLR
-391 APARAPALTPHP
+391 APAKAPALTPHP
-403 QTLMVTEDNE
+403 QTLMVTTDNE
-413 NNSHTGKADGDIDES
+413 NNSHTGKADGDIDEN
-428 MGCSN
+428 MGFSN

-463 DDGETDYVYLND
+463 DYGETDYVYLND
-475 DIYLPMNQ
+475 DIYLPMDQ
-483 TNKFNKNYNNETIG
+483 TNQFNKKYNNETIG
-497 YLSGTDNTWNTTVL
+497 YLSGTDNTWNTSVL

-519 KGKNVISVTVAPR
+519 KGKNVISVTVAPPT
-532 SWIVRIDW
+532 WIVRIDW
-540 MQLVLDGGAADPN
+540 MQLVLDGGAADPD

-599 NALDACFGKAKSQ
+599 NALDACFGKAQSQ

-642 NATDSFSFYFN
+642 KATDSFSFYFN
-653 QGVGLGPKVS
+653 QGMGLGPKVS

-683 DMLKIGITDVKVA
+683 DMPKLGITDVKVA
-696 DGATK
+696 AGATK

-715 KLKGSDKSFLYQVW
+715 KLKGSDKSFLYPVW

-738 VITYTPVTVVEE
+738 VITYAPVTVVEE

-784 IAALPGTKTISVK
+784 IAALPGKKTIQVT
-797 ASDAAGNTTTH
+797 ASDAAGNTTTKK
-808 NCVITVTAKP
+808 CEITVTAKP

-827 AAAGSKDSFEL
+827 AAAGSKDSFDL

-861 TPTLDFH
+861 APTLDFH
-868 NGSVKTASVIKTKN
+868 NGSAKTASVITAKN
-882 GNLIAKATG
+882 GNLNVKATG
-891 LTSGVEYYAR
+891 LNAGVEYYAR
-901 AYAKVTSDGK
+901 AYAKVTAAGK
-911 AKVYYSEAEKF
+911 EKVYYSEAGKF

-937 TGSNGKATFTI
+937 TGSNGKAIFTI
-948 TRSNGTDKYQE
+948 TRSHGTDKAQT
-959 VYYRTV
+959 VYCRTV

-977 TEGAVYFAEGET
+977 IQPSPVYFKEGET
-989 SKTVTVTELGVTE
+989 SKTVTVTELGVTNA
-1002 PYQSKAGTKYSNADR
+1002 YQGKAGTKYSNADR
-1017 TYSLELYRVGVG
+1017 TYSLEIYRVTG

-1038 SMQRTMPKDSSYTVD
+1038 SMLRTMPKDSSYTVD
-1053 RSVYTTEKTITHVAD
+1053 RSVYTTEKTITHVAE
-1068 TSGKNGKR
+1068 TSGKNGNR
-1076 IADTT
+1076 IADT
-1081 NNQGGKATNVSFLK
+1081 NQNQGGKRTNVSFLK
-1095 NRYKDTNYHTSSS
+1095 NRYNDTNYHTSSS
-1108 FPGYYTDARQQEYLK
+1108 FSGYYTDARQQEYLR

-1130 YRYVLRAY
+1130 YRYVLKAY
-1138 EDKDGYEH
+1138 ELKDGYEH

-1154 EDRNYDTKSKKADA
+1154 EDKNYDISNEKA
-1168 AVAGVNGQLWACN
+1168 AVAGVKGQLWACN
-1181 FLQPAGK
+1181 FLQPVK
-1188 SAGTYYFPDTRTG
+1188 DPAGTYYFPNTRTG
-1201 GGEGSY
+1201 GGEGAG
-1207 YPKNSS
+1207 YPLNSS
-1213 GTAYGYNGK
+1213 GTTHGYNGK
-1222 TWVKLVGVDQT
+1222 TWVKLGVDQT
-1233 CYAYFGATGDFDDV
+1233 CYAYFGATGADDDV

-1285 VALVFDEIVDGQNS
+1285 VALVFDEIVDSQNS

-1321 TNVLYFTGKVSSAVS
+1321 TNVLYFTGTVSSTVS

-1343 KVYSISNPGSIQD
+1343 KVNSISNLSSIKD

-1381 ELTVKADTSGSLP
+1381 ELTVRADTSGSLP

-1406 SIRYAWTKDA
+1406 SIQYAWTTGT
-1416 ALPGYGW
+1416 ALPSYGW
-1423 QTITSGT
+1423 QTIKSGT

-1452 AASGASTHQ
+1452 AASGASTHECL
-1461 YQAFTFMNPAI
+1461 AFPFMNPAI
-1472 TNVSVRA
+1472 TDVSVRA
-1479 GSTVAS
+1479 GSAAAS
-1485 AEAADVWKPGKYIVA
+1485 ADAADVWKPGKYIVV
-1500 QYAGAQSTGTKLT
+1500 QYAGAQKTGTKLT
-1513 FGGPKK
+1513 YDGPKK
-1519 EVKGVTSSSGS
+1519 VENDITSSRGS
-1530 VNLYVTENG
+1530 AYLYVTENG
-1539 SYTVTLTDTYG
+1539 SYTVTLTDSYG
-1550 NVISKTIEVKKIDRK
+1550 NVISKTIEVRKIDSK

-1601 KVEYAWTNTTGTP
+1601 KVEYAWTNTAGAP
-1614 STSTWKTL
+1614 SAWNTL
-1622 TAAADGSYQAEY
+1622 TAAADGSYQAQY
-1634 IAAETSKTAKYLHV
+1634 TAAETSKTAKYLHV

-1665 YQVIKKAVGA
+1665 YQVIKKATAA

-1690 KSATLTWKARQ
+1690 KSATLTWKAAK
-1701 GSGTG
+1701 GSGIG

-1715 PKGTVTENMTVG
+1715 PNGTVTENMTVG

-1748 AAAEVLVTRIDN
+1748 MAAEVLVTRIDN

-1772 DKPGTIGLLGVTDNH
+1772 DKPGTIRLTGVTDDH
-1787 TAVYDQKGNITGYR
+1787 TAVYDKKGNITGYQ

-1815 STWTTFTGDS
+1815 STWTAFTGDS
-1825 FTVAKNGSYVVRLTD
+1825 FSVSKNGRYEVRLTD

-1895 EGGTPSDV
+1895 EGGTPSGV
-1903 QSAAYQWVTDTSKK
+1903 QSAAYQWVTDTFQK
-1917 PATGMVNLDAA
+1917 PVTGMVNLDAA

-1954 RKGNVR
+1954 QKGNVR
-1960 DGFSEQIKKDDVHRL
+1960 DGFSDQIKKDDIHRL

-1999 PSGGKLTGTTQTE
+1999 PSGGKLTGTAQTE
-2012 VLAELEAYQGIYR
+2012 VLAELSAYQGIYR

-2037 VKSTGTK
+2037 VNSTGTK
-2044 QIQYYKNAYSDSTAC
+2044 QIQYYKKAYSDSTAC

-2069 TFDSQGGSSVE
+2069 TFDSRGGSSVE
-2080 PQLIWTTCNSLIP
+2080 PQLIWTTYNGLIP
-2093 GAAVQCAVTE
+2093 GSDVQCAVTE

-2115 GWYRDAECTDSR
+2115 GWYEDAECTDSR
-2127 KFDFGTQ
+2127 KFDFNTQ

-2139 DTTLFA
+2139 DKTLFA
-2145 KWIPNSYRVYYKLSL
+2145 KWIPNSYRVYYNLSL

-2178 QELTM
+2178 QELAM
-2183 PVPSQEGYVFCG
+2183 PVPSQDGYAFCG

-2205 AYTKIGAEEYGD
+2205 AYTKIGAAEYGD
-2217 KICYGY
+2217 KTCYGY
-2223 FKDVQKPKLAAS
+2223 FQDVQKPKLAAS
-2235 VESDVSP
+2235 VESNVSP
-2242 NTKGWYNTDQIRM
+2242 NTKGWYNTDQIRI
-2255 VLSYSDNKGVT
+2255 VLSYSDNKGVKS
-2266 GLYGKVD
+2266 LYGKVD

-2284 TEGGTTVTKD
+2284 TKGGTTVTKE

-2313 NETVTEALTVKL
+2313 NETVTDALTVKL

-2357 IPVAEAGSGIESV
+2357 VPVEEMGSGIESV
-2370 EYKLIPEDSST
+2370 EYKLIPEDGST

-2416 RDHAGNVS
+2416 RDHAGNAS

-2437 GIIVEDHAPEI
+2437 GIIVEDNAPEI

-2453 GSESPEKEYEKAPTV
+2453 GSESLAEEYEKAPTV
-2468 IVTVKDDK
+2468 VVAVKDD
-2476 ENAIS
+2476 ENNVIS
-2481 AGLASAAYQIGNSA
+2481 AGLASVAYQIGNSA
-2495 ECVLQEDF
+2495 ECVVQEDF

-2514 IPTEK
+2514 IPEEK

-2529 KAMDNA
+2529 KAVDNA

-2545 RIHTHSAVLVQAVE
+2545 RIHTHRAVLVKAVE

-2583 CTTEITSQDVVLPAK
+2583 CMTEITLQDVVLPAK

-2610 TCTQTGRTQ
+2610 TCMQTGRTQ

-2663 LEEKHSHVYDNDKDA
+2663 LEEKHSHVYDDDKDT

-2689 KNPEPEKPDT
+2689 K
-2699 YRVSY
+2699 
-2704 KLSLPDGS
+2704 
-2712 VYEPED
+2712 
-2718 SYKTYVHGQE
+2718 
-2728 LTMPVP
+2728 
-2734 SQEGYVFCGWYDNA
+2734 
-2748 GYTGTAYTKIGA
+2748 
-2760 EEYGDKTCYGYFKD
+2760 
-2774 VQKPELAAS
+2774 KPE
-2783 VESNVSPNTK
+2783 
-2793 GWYST
+2793 
-2798 DQIRMVLSYSDNKG
+2798 
-2812 VTGLYGKVD
+2812 
-2821 DGGYEEINGVITEGG
+2821 
-2836 TTVTKDYACV
+2836 
-2846 EGWHTYTFKAVD
+2846 
-2858 AAGNETVTDAMTVKL
+2858 
-2873 DTIKPEMGEAAFN
+2873 
-2886 EGYKNLWNW
+2886 
-2895 LIRKDSLEIT
+2895 
-2905 IPVAEAGSG
+2905 
-2914 IESVDYELIREDG
+2914 
-2927 STTAGQASVKKA
+2927 
-2939 SGENSAGYTAVIY
+2939 
-2952 INPDFKGKIKITARD
+2952 
-2967 YAGNVSDT
+2967 
-2975 KMIGTD
+2975 
-2981 GSGIHGII
+2981 
-2989 VEDHA
+2989 
-2994 PEITFL
+2994 
-3000 VNGSESPE
+3000 
-3008 KEYEKAPTVVVTV
+3008 
-3021 KDDKENAIS
+3021 
-3030 AGLAS
+3030 
-3035 AAYQIGNSAECV
+3035 
-3047 LQEDFTTGIR
+3047 
-3057 TEVKFS
+3057 
-3063 IPEEK
+3063 
-3068 LPEAGADITVKAV
+3068 
-3081 DNAGNLAEK
+3081 
-3090 KITVRI
+3090 
-3096 HTHRAVLVKAVEPT
+3096 
-3110 CLAEGNKAYYIC
+3110 
-3122 DCGRWYA
+3122 
-3129 DSSCTTEITSKDVV
+3129 
-3143 LPAKGHTEAIDPA
+3143 
-3156 KEATCMQTGL
+3156 
-3166 TQGSHCSDCGL
+3166 
-3177 VIKAQTV
+3177 
-3184 TPALGH
+3184 
-3190 HYSGDYAYDA
+3190 
-3200 DGHWRVCSRCAAL
+3200 
-3213 EEKHSHVYDDDK
+3213 
-3225 DAICNDCGFE
+3225 
-3235 RTIKNPEPEKP
+3235 
-3246 GGSGTETPSPTVQP
+3246 
-3260 EKPENTPEKK
+3260 
-3270 LENTPEKKPEK
+3270 
-3281 KPENT
+3281 
-3286 TEKKPENTPENKP
+3286 PENKP
-3299 ENTPDEQP
+3299 ESKPENKPESKPENKPESKPENKPESKPENQPENKPESKPENKPESKPENKLESKPENKPQSKPENKPESKPENQPENKPADSPDISGQP

-3319 EDGKANTSGEAV
+3319 DGGKVDTSGEAV
-3331 PTGNVKGMADTS
+3331 PTGNVQGMADTS
-3343 TALKIGEGTVT
+3343 TALELGNGTVR

-3364 TAGVSDTAAVVNAVL
+3364 TAGVSDTAAVVRAVL
-3379 TPAQLKSAAA
+3379 TPVQLQSVAA
-3389 GENIEIRVE
+3389 GENIEIRVD
-3398 VKDISGNVPE
+3398 VKDISGNVPK
-3408 KDKSA
+3408 KDKST
-3413 IENGIKEYRKEIPDL
+3413 IENGIKEYRKEMPDL
-3428 TLGMYVDISLFV
+3428 ILGMYVDISLFM

-3452 TVEPVEV
+3452 TEEPIEV
-3459 VIGIPQKMQSIDR
+3459 VIGIPLKLQSTDR
-3472 EFFIV
+3472 EFFII

-3504 SAYAIAYKQVS
+3504 SAYAIAYKHVS
-3515 RTPQAGKCSL
+3515 QTPQAGKCSL

-3539 WLILIMAVLLIIFRV
+3539 WLILIMAVLLIVWRV
-3554 IRRNRNVREN
+3554 VRRNRNVGEKR
-3564 QKP
+3564 KFLF

>member
-2160 PDGSVYEPEDM
+2160 PDGSVYEPEDS

-2217 KICYGY
+2217 KTCYGY
-2223 FKDVQKPKLAAS
+2223 FKDVQKPELAAS
-2235 VESDVSP
+2235 VESNVSP
-2242 NTKGWYNTDQIRM
+2242 NTKGWYSTDQIRM

-2273 DGGYEEIPGVI
+2273 DGGYEEINGVI

-2294 YACVEGTHTY
+2294 YACVEGWHTY

-2313 NETVTEALTVKL
+2313 NETVTDAMTVKL
-2325 DTIKPVIGDAAFN
+2325 DTIKPEMGEAAFN

-2627 VVIKAQT
+2627 V
-2634 VTPALGH
+2634 
-2641 HYSGDYAY
+2641 
-2649 DADGHWRVCSRCAA
+2649 
-2663 LEEKHSHVYDNDKDA
+2663 
-2678 ICNDCGFERTI
+2678 
-2689 KNPEPEKPDT
+2689 
-2699 YRVSY
+2699 
-2704 KLSLPDGS
+2704 
-2712 VYEPED
+2712 
-2718 SYKTYVHGQE
+2718 
-2728 LTMPVP
+2728 
-2734 SQEGYVFCGWYDNA
+2734 
-2748 GYTGTAYTKIGA
+2748 
-2760 EEYGDKTCYGYFKD
+2760 
-2774 VQKPELAAS
+2774 
-2783 VESNVSPNTK
+2783 
-2793 GWYST
+2793 
-2798 DQIRMVLSYSDNKG
+2798 
-2812 VTGLYGKVD
+2812 
-2821 DGGYEEINGVITEGG
+2821 
-2836 TTVTKDYACV
+2836 
-2846 EGWHTYTFKAVD
+2846 
-2858 AAGNETVTDAMTVKL
+2858 
-2873 DTIKPEMGEAAFN
+2873 
-2886 EGYKNLWNW
+2886 
-2895 LIRKDSLEIT
+2895 
-2905 IPVAEAGSG
+2905 
-2914 IESVDYELIREDG
+2914 
-2927 STTAGQASVKKA
+2927 
-2939 SGENSAGYTAVIY
+2939 
-2952 INPDFKGKIKITARD
+2952 
-2967 YAGNVSDT
+2967 
-2975 KMIGTD
+2975 
-2981 GSGIHGII
+2981 
-2989 VEDHA
+2989 
-2994 PEITFL
+2994 
-3000 VNGSESPE
+3000 
-3008 KEYEKAPTVVVTV
+3008 
-3021 KDDKENAIS
+3021 
-3030 AGLAS
+3030 
-3035 AAYQIGNSAECV
+3035 
-3047 LQEDFTTGIR
+3047 
-3057 TEVKFS
+3057 
-3063 IPEEK
+3063 
-3068 LPEAGADITVKAV
+3068 
-3081 DNAGNLAEK
+3081 
-3090 KITVRI
+3090 
-3096 HTHRAVLVKAVEPT
+3096 
-3110 CLAEGNKAYYIC
+3110 
-3122 DCGRWYA
+3122 
-3129 DSSCTTEITSKDVV
+3129 
-3143 LPAKGHTEAIDPA
+3143 
-3156 KEATCMQTGL
+3156 
-3166 TQGSHCSDCGL
+3166 

>member
-1 MKIHKLKAGEKAARI
+1 MVIIMKIHMLKDREKAMRG
-16 TALVLTAALV
+16 TALVLAAALV
-26 FTSIDLAVFATANE
+26 FTSIDLTVFATN
-40 GIKTQE
+40 GKKIKTQE
-46 VITGFGELDESAAVQ
+46 VITGFAELDKSVAVQ
-61 LLPVGAQESEIVF
+61 LLPVGALESEIVF

-79 VMLETDSVEESTGDV
+79 VTVNTKSVEESVGDV
-94 TQETEDSTK
+94 TQKTENPTK
-103 ENTESEEIQTPEK
+103 EDTESEEIQTPEK
-116 DTEHGESTA
+116 GTEHEESTD
-125 SGENTDTGE
+125 SGENPDTGENTDSGEHTETGENTDSGEGTGTGE
-134 STASGESTDTGESTA
+134 STDSGESTGTGESID
-149 SGESTDTGERTAS
+149 SG
-162 EENAGTEDDAAEE
+162 ENAGSEERKGTEEDVAEE
-175 EQPAPV
+175 EQPAEEVYAVVEEQPVAKAYTAEEEQPAEEEGAAEEVSPAPV

-199 ENNTADSFDSSALGN
+199 ELNRADSFDSSTLGN
-214 HYVYIPVIPE
+214 HYVYTPVIPE

-241 AAIGGQE
+241 AATGGQGS
-248 LAELLALLEK
+248 AELLALLEK

-273 EIIDPE
+273 EIIDRE
-279 QLAEAREQLDA
+279 QLAEAREQLDS
-290 WLAENKTED
+290 WLAENQTDD
-299 TENKEILSG
+299 TENKETLSG

-314 AELIQRLKGL
+314 AELIQRLEGL
-324 EHIRDTETDCMDL
+324 EHIRDTEADCMDL
-337 KCPYHYPETIQQR
+337 ECPYHYPEMIQQR

-378 MPAAA
+378 LPAAV
-383 WGTDQPRR
+383 WDTDQPRR
-391 APARAPALTPHP
+391 APAKAPALTPHP
-403 QTLMVTEDNE
+403 QTLMVTTDNE
-413 NNSHTGKADGDIDES
+413 NNGHAGKADGDIDVS
-428 MGCSN
+428 MGSSD

-463 DDGETDYVYLND
+463 DYGETDYVYLND
-475 DIYLPMNQ
+475 DIYLPMDQ
-483 TNKFNKNYNNETIG
+483 TNKFNKNYNNETLG
-497 YLSGTDNTWNTTVL
+497 YLSGTNNTWNTTVL

-519 KGKNVISVTVAPR
+519 KGKNVISVTVAPKT
-532 SWIVRIDW
+532 WIVRIDW

-567 GKTVT
+567 DKTVT
-572 VQSLVTIRQKGN
+572 VQSLVTIRQKGK

-599 NALDACFGKAKSQ
+599 NALDACFGKAQSQ

-642 NATDSFSFYFN
+642 KATDSFSFYFN

-683 DMLKIGITDVKVA
+683 NMPELGITDVKIT
-696 DGATK
+696 DGATHI
-701 TATVNKKYT
+701 AAENKKYT
-710 FTINY
+710 FTITY
-715 KLKGSDKSFLYQVW
+715 KLKGSEQSFLYPVW

-738 VITYTPVTVVEE
+738 VLTYTPVTVVEGE
-750 EKQETVEKL
+750 QQETVEKL
-759 FGEALSVSDNHRLAD
+759 FGEALSVSDNHRLAE
-774 KPLTYTIPKD
+774 KPLTYTIQKD
-784 IAALPGTKTISVK
+784 IAALPGKKTIQVT
-797 ASDAAGNTTTH
+797 ASDAAGNTTTKK
-808 NCVITVTAKP
+808 CEITVTAKP

-861 TPTLDFH
+861 APTLEFH
-868 NGSVKTASVIKTKN
+868 NGSAKTASVITTKN
-882 GNLIAKATG
+882 GNLTAKATG

-911 AKVYYSEAEKF
+911 EKVYYSEAGQF

-937 TGSNGKATFTI
+937 TSSNGKATFTI
-948 TRSNGTDKYQE
+948 TRSNGTDKLQM

-971 GTHFTH
+971 GTHFKH
-977 TEGAVYFAEGET
+977 QEGAVYFKEGET
-989 SKTVTVTELGVTE
+989 SKTVTVTELGVTNA
-1002 PYQSKAGTKYSNADR
+1002 YQSKAGTKYSNADR
-1017 TYSLELYRVGVG
+1017 TYSLELYRVTG
-1029 GGTIDQTRR
+1029 GGTIDQARR
-1038 SMQRTMPKDSSYTVD
+1038 LMTRTMAKDSSYTVD
-1053 RSVYTTEKTITHVAD
+1053 RSVYTTEKTITHVAEK
-1068 TSGKNGKR
+1068 TGTNGEQ
-1076 IADTT
+1076 IADTRGD
-1081 NNQGGKATNVSFLK
+1081 QGGKETNVSFLK
-1095 NRYKDTNYHTSSS
+1095 NRYNFTNYHTSSS
-1108 FPGYYTDARQQEYLK
+1108 FSSYYTDARQQEYLS
-1123 STAGGWY
+1123 STADGWY

-1138 EDKDGYEH
+1138 EGTDGYEH
-1146 AYMGTEPL
+1146 AYLGTVPL
-1154 EDRNYDTKSKKADA
+1154 ENRHYNINGKEA

-1181 FLQPAGK
+1181 FLQPEKGN
-1188 SAGTYYFPDTRTG
+1188 AGTYCFPDKRTG

-1213 GTAYGYNGK
+1213 GTSHDYNGK
-1222 TWVKLVGVDQT
+1222 TWAKLGVGQT
-1233 CYAYFGATGDFDDV
+1233 CYAYFGATGNGYDV
-1247 WYVDGLQSFVMVND
+1247 WYVDSLQSFVMVND

-1285 VALVFDEIVDGQNS
+1285 VALVFDEIVDRQNS
-1299 SLSSSLTISTN
+1299 SLSSLTISTN

-1336 LNSDTAL
+1336 LNSDDAL
-1343 KVYSISNPGSIQD
+1343 KVNSISSIGSIKD

-1381 ELTVKADTSGSLP
+1381 ALTVKADTSGSLP

-1406 SIRYAWTKDA
+1406 TIRYVWTTGT

-1439 GQTQTWYLHVLAT
+1439 GQTQKWYLHVLAT

-1461 YQAFTFMNPAI
+1461 YKEFTFMNPAI
-1472 TNVSVRA
+1472 TDVSVRA
-1479 GSTVAS
+1479 GGATSS
-1485 AEAADVWKPGKYIVA
+1485 ADAADVWKSGKYIVV
-1500 QYAGAQSTGTKLT
+1500 QYAGVQSTGTTLT
-1513 FGGPKK
+1513 FDGPKK
-1519 EVKGVTSSSGS
+1519 EVKSITSSSGS
-1530 VNLYVTENG
+1530 ANLYVTENG

-1550 NVISKTIEVKKIDRK
+1550 NVISKTIEVRKIDSK

-1622 TAAADGSYQAEY
+1622 TAAADGSYQAQY
-1634 IAAETSKTAKYLHV
+1634 TAAETSKTAKYLHV

-1665 YQVIKKAVGA
+1665 YQVIKKATAA

-1690 KSATLTWKARQ
+1690 KSATLTWKAAK

-1727 SCTVTK
+1727 SCTVPK

-1748 AAAEVLVTRIDN
+1748 MAAEVLVTKIDN

-1772 DKPGTIGLLGVTDNH
+1772 DKPGTIRLTGVTDDH

-1801 GSGIRTREYRMQGE
+1801 GSGIRTKEYKMQGE

-1825 FTVAKNGSYVVRLTD
+1825 FSVAKNGNYVVRLTD

-1858 TAPTVSCT
+1858 TAPTVGCT

-1885 KLTFTDKAGA
+1885 KLTFADKAGA
-1895 EGGTPSDV
+1895 EGGTPSGV
-1903 QSAAYQWVTDTSKK
+1903 WSAAYQWVTDTSKK

-1960 DGFSEQIKKDDVHRL
+1960 DGFSDQIKKDDVHRL
-1975 EFTGPDKAQPL
+1975 EFTGPDKARPL
-1986 SAGLPMSISLTYG
+1986 SAGLPMRVSLTYG
-1999 PSGGKLTGTTQTE
+1999 PSGGKLTGTVQTE
-2012 VLAELEAYQGIYR
+2012 VLAELPAYQGIY
-2025 FSELKKTQPVYT
+2025 SLSGLKKKQEVYT
-2037 VKSTGTK
+2037 VKNTGTK

-2080 PQLIWTTCNSLIP
+2080 SQLIWTTYNGLIP
-2093 GAAVQCAVTE
+2093 GSDVQCAVTE

-2115 GWYRDAECTDSR
+2115 GWYEDAECTDSR
-2127 KFDFGTQ
+2127 KFDFDTQ

-2139 DTTLFA
+2139 DKSLFA
-2145 KWIPNSYRVYYKLSL
+2145 KWIPNSYRVYYNLSL

-2178 QELTM
+2178 QELVM
-2183 PVPSQEGYVFCG
+2183 PVPSQDGYAFCG

-2205 AYTKIGAEEYGD
+2205 AYTKIGAAEYGD
-2217 KICYGY
+2217 KTCYGY

-2235 VESDVSP
+2235 VESNVSP
-2242 NTKGWYNTDQIRM
+2242 NTKGWYNTDQIRI

-2266 GLYGKVD
+2266 NLYGKVD

-2284 TEGGTTVTKD
+2284 TKGGTTVTKE

-2313 NETVTEALTVKL
+2313 NETVTDALTVKL

-2357 IPVAEAGSGIESV
+2357 VPVEEMGSGIESV
-2370 EYKLIPEDSST
+2370 EYKLIPEDGST

-2416 RDHAGNVS
+2416 RDHAGNAS

-2437 GIIVEDHAPEI
+2437 GIIVEDNAPEI

-2453 GSESPEKEYEKAPTV
+2453 GGESLAEEYEKAPTV
-2468 IVTVKDDK
+2468 VVAVKDD
-2476 ENAIS
+2476 ENNVIS
-2481 AGLASAAYQIGNSA
+2481 AGLASVAYQIGNSA
-2495 ECVLQEDF
+2495 ECVVQEDF

-2514 IPTEK
+2514 IPEEK

-2529 KAMDNA
+2529 KAVDNA

-2545 RIHTHSAVLVQAVE
+2545 RIHTHRAVLVKAVE

-2583 CTTEITSQDVVLPAK
+2583 CMTEITLQDVVLPAK

-2610 TCTQTGRTQ
+2610 TCMQTGRTQ

-2663 LEEKHSHVYDNDKDA
+2663 LEEKHSHVYDDDKDT

-2689 KNPEPEKPDT
+2689 KKPEPE
-2699 YRVSY
+2699 
-2704 KLSLPDGS
+2704 
-2712 VYEPED
+2712 
-2718 SYKTYVHGQE
+2718 
-2728 LTMPVP
+2728 
-2734 SQEGYVFCGWYDNA
+2734 N
-2748 GYTGTAYTKIGA
+2748 
-2760 EEYGDKTCYGYFKD
+2760 
-2774 VQKPELAAS
+2774 KPES
-2783 VESNVSPNTK
+2783 
-2793 GWYST
+2793 
-2798 DQIRMVLSYSDNKG
+2798 
-2812 VTGLYGKVD
+2812 
-2821 DGGYEEINGVITEGG
+2821 
-2836 TTVTKDYACV
+2836 
-2846 EGWHTYTFKAVD
+2846 
-2858 AAGNETVTDAMTVKL
+2858 
-2873 DTIKPEMGEAAFN
+2873 
-2886 EGYKNLWNW
+2886 
-2895 LIRKDSLEIT
+2895 
-2905 IPVAEAGSG
+2905 
-2914 IESVDYELIREDG
+2914 
-2927 STTAGQASVKKA
+2927 
-2939 SGENSAGYTAVIY
+2939 
-2952 INPDFKGKIKITARD
+2952 
-2967 YAGNVSDT
+2967 
-2975 KMIGTD
+2975 
-2981 GSGIHGII
+2981 
-2989 VEDHA
+2989 
-2994 PEITFL
+2994 
-3000 VNGSESPE
+3000 
-3008 KEYEKAPTVVVTV
+3008 
-3021 KDDKENAIS
+3021 
-3030 AGLAS
+3030 
-3035 AAYQIGNSAECV
+3035 
-3047 LQEDFTTGIR
+3047 
-3057 TEVKFS
+3057 
-3063 IPEEK
+3063 
-3068 LPEAGADITVKAV
+3068 
-3081 DNAGNLAEK
+3081 
-3090 KITVRI
+3090 
-3096 HTHRAVLVKAVEPT
+3096 
-3110 CLAEGNKAYYIC
+3110 
-3122 DCGRWYA
+3122 
-3129 DSSCTTEITSKDVV
+3129 
-3143 LPAKGHTEAIDPA
+3143 
-3156 KEATCMQTGL
+3156 
-3166 TQGSHCSDCGL
+3166 
-3177 VIKAQTV
+3177 
-3184 TPALGH
+3184 
-3190 HYSGDYAYDA
+3190 
-3200 DGHWRVCSRCAAL
+3200 
-3213 EEKHSHVYDDDK
+3213 
-3225 DAICNDCGFE
+3225 
-3235 RTIKNPEPEKP
+3235 
-3246 GGSGTETPSPTVQP
+3246 
-3260 EKPENTPEKK
+3260 KPEN
-3270 LENTPEKKPEK
+3270 KPES
-3281 KPENT
+3281 KPENKP
-3286 TEKKPENTPENKP
+3286 ESKPENKPESKPENQPENKPESKPENKP
-3299 ENTPDEQP
+3299 ENKPESKPENQPESKPENQPENKPADSPDISGQP

-3319 EDGKANTSGEAV
+3319 DGSKVDTSGEAV
-3331 PTGNVKGMADTS
+3331 PTGNVQGMADTS
-3343 TALKIGEGTVT
+3343 TALELGNGTVR

-3364 TAGVSDTAAVVNAVL
+3364 TAGVSDTAAVVRAVL
-3379 TPAQLKSAAA
+3379 TPVQLQSVAA
-3389 GENIEIRVE
+3389 GENIEIRVD
-3398 VKDISGNVPE
+3398 VKDISGNVPK

-3413 IENGIKEYRKEIPDL
+3413 IENGMKEYRKEMPDL
-3428 TLGMYVDISLFV
+3428 ILGMYVDISLFM

-3452 TVEPVEV
+3452 TEEPIEV
-3459 VIGIPQKMQSIDR
+3459 VIGIPLKLQSTDR
-3472 EFFIV
+3472 EFFII

-3504 SAYAIAYKQVS
+3504 SAYAIAYKHVS
-3515 RTPQAGKCSL
+3515 PASQNCKCSL

-3539 WLILIMAVLLIIFRV
+3539 WLILIMAVLLIVWRV
-3554 IRRNRNVREN
+3554 VQRNRNVGEK
-3564 QKP
+3564 QEP

>member
-1 MKIHKLKAGEKAARI
+1 MKIHKLKALEKAARI

-26 FTSIDLAVFATANE
+26 FTSIDLAVFATADE
-40 GIKTQE
+40 EIKTQE
-46 VITGFGELDESAAVQ
+46 VITGFGDLDESVAEQ

-79 VMLETDSVEESTGDV
+79 VMLETNSVGESTGDV
-94 TQETEDSTK
+94 MQETEDSTK
-103 ENTESEEIQTPEK
+103 ENTEAEKIQTPEK
-116 DTEHGESTA
+116 DDTEHGESAA
-125 SGENTDTGE
+125 SGESADTGE
-134 STASGESTDTGESTA
+134 RMDSGESTDTGESTA
-149 SGESTDTGERTAS
+149 SGESTDTGESTAS

-181 ETIPPVKSTRET
+181 ETIPPVKSMRET

-199 ENNTADSFDSSALGN
+199 ENNTADSFDSSVLGN

-224 EYRVADGVSLP
+224 EYGVADGVSLP

-273 EIIDPE
+273 EIIDRK

-290 WLAENKTED
+290 WLAENKTDD
-299 TENKEILSG
+299 TENKETLSG

-314 AELIQRLKGL
+314 AELIRRLEGL

-337 KCPYHYPETIQQR
+337 ECPYHYPEMIQQR
-350 MAEDEL
+350 MSEDEL

-378 MPAAA
+378 MPAA
-383 WGTDQPRR
+383 WDIDQPLR

-403 QTLMVTEDNE
+403 QTLMVTNDNE
-413 NNSHTGKADGDIDES
+413 NNSHTGKADGDIDVS
-428 MGCSN
+428 MGSSD

-463 DDGETDYVYLND
+463 DYGETDYVYLND

-483 TNKFNKNYNNETIG
+483 TNKFNKNYNNETLG
-497 YLSGTDNTWNTTVL
+497 YLSGTNNTWNTTVL

-519 KGKNVISVTVAPR
+519 KGKNVISVTVAP
-532 SWIVRIDW
+532 STWIVRIDW
-540 MQLVLDGGAADPN
+540 MQLVLDGGAADSN

-567 GKTVT
+567 DKTVT

-612 EQIALSMPLDSPSG
+612 EQIALSMPLNSPGG

-642 NATDSFSFYFN
+642 KATDSFSFYFN

-683 DMLKIGITDVKVA
+683 DMPKIGITDVKVA
-696 DGATK
+696 AGATK

-715 KLKGSDKSFLYQVW
+715 KLKGSDKSLSYPVW

-738 VITYTPVTVVEE
+738 VLTYTPVTVVEE

-759 FGEALSVSDNHRLAD
+759 FGEALSVADNRRLAD

-784 IAALPGTKTISVK
+784 IAAFPEKKTIQVT
-797 ASDAAGNTTTH
+797 ASDAVGNTTTK
-808 NCVITVTAKP
+808 NCEIIVTAKP
-818 LELKLGALT
+818 LELKLGTLS
-827 AAAGSKDSFEL
+827 AAAGSKDSFNL

-861 TPTLDFH
+861 APTLDFH
-868 NGSVKTASVIKTKN
+868 NGSAKTVPVITTKN
-882 GNLIAKATG
+882 GNLTAKATG

-911 AKVYYSEAEKF
+911 EKVYYSEAGQF
-922 GFGIPQYGTFSVSSV
+922 GFGIPEYGTFSVSSV
-937 TGSNGKATFTI
+937 SGSGGRATFTI
-948 TRSNGTDKYQE
+948 TRSDGSDKAQT

-977 TEGAVYFAEGET
+977 IQGTVLFAEGET
-989 SKTVTVTELGVTE
+989 SKTVTVTEHGVTTA
-1002 PYQSKAGTKYSNADR
+1002 YQSKAGTKYSNADR
-1017 TYSLELYRVGVG
+1017 TYSLELYRVEG
-1029 GGTIDQTRR
+1029 GGGIDQTRR
-1038 SMQRTMPKDSSYTVD
+1038 SKLRTMPKDSSYTVD
-1053 RSVYTTEKTITHVAD
+1053 RSVYTTEKRIVHITEK
-1068 TSGKNGKR
+1068 SGKNGEMIK
-1076 IADTT
+1076 DTDDS
-1081 NNQGGKATNVSFLK
+1081 QGGKRTNVSFLT
-1095 NRYKDTNYHTSSS
+1095 NRDKKQNYHNSRSFSS
-1108 FPGYYTDARQQEYLK
+1108 YYTDLRQQEYLK
-1123 STAGGWY
+1123 STASGWY
-1130 YRYVLRAY
+1130 YRYVLKAY
-1138 EDKDGYEH
+1138 EFENGYEH
-1146 AYMGTEPL
+1146 AYLGTEPL
-1154 EDRNYDTKSKKADA
+1154 EDRNYDTENRKDDT
-1168 AVAGVNGQLWACN
+1168 AVAGVKGQLWACN
-1181 FLQPAGK
+1181 FQLKWK
-1188 SAGTYYFPDTRTG
+1188 SALTLNFPDKRTG
-1201 GGEGSY
+1201 GGAGKG
-1207 YPKNSS
+1207 YPLNSS
-1213 GTAYGYNGK
+1213 GTAHDYNGK
-1222 TWVKLVGVDQT
+1222 TWVKLRVDQT
-1233 CYAYFGATGDFDDV
+1233 CYAYFGATGADTDE

-1285 VALVFDEIVDGQNS
+1285 VALVFDEIVDSQNS
-1299 SLSSSLTISTN
+1299 SLSSLMIFTN

-1321 TNVLYFTGKVSSAVS
+1321 TNVLYFTGKVSSTVS
-1336 LNSDTAL
+1336 LDRADAL
-1343 KVYSISNPGSIQD
+1343 RVSSISSIGSIKD
-1356 MCNLSGTSQ
+1356 MCHLSGTSQ

-1373 IKVDATKP
+1373 IQVDATKP
-1381 ELTVKADTSGSLP
+1381 VLTVKADTSGSLP
-1394 RHKATITATGAD
+1394 RHKATITATEAA
-1406 SIRYAWTKDA
+1406 SIQYVWTKDTT
-1416 ALPGYGW
+1416 LPGYGW
-1423 QTITSGT
+1423 QTITSGK
-1430 QLTESRGTA
+1430 QLTESRGTP
-1439 GQTQTWYLHVLAT
+1439 GQTQIWYLHVLAT
-1452 AASGASTHQ
+1452 ASSGASTHQ
-1461 YQAFTFMNPAI
+1461 YLDFTFMNPAI
-1472 TNVSVRA
+1472 TDVSVRA
-1479 GSTVAS
+1479 DSMAAS
-1485 AEAADVWKPGKYIVA
+1485 ADAANVWKSGKYIVV
-1500 QYAGAQSTGTKLT
+1500 QYAGAQSTETTLT
-1513 FGGPKK
+1513 FDGPKK
-1519 EVKGVTSSSGS
+1519 EVKSITSSNGS
-1530 VNLYVTENG
+1530 ANLYVTENG

-1580 TVYNELIIAV
+1580 RVYNELTIAV

-1601 KVEYAWTNTTGTP
+1601 KVEYAWTNTVATP
-1614 STSTWKTL
+1614 SAWTPLS
-1622 TAAADGSYQAEY
+1622 AAADGSYQAEY
-1634 IAAETSKTAKYLHV
+1634 TAGEIAKTVKYLHV

-1665 YQVIKKAVGA
+1665 YQVIKKATAA
-1675 ALPSITVTGNPSSWT
+1675 ALPSITVTGNPVSWT
-1690 KSATLTWKARQ
+1690 NSAKLVWNITP

-1715 PKGTVTENMTVG
+1715 PDGTVTENMTGG
-1727 SCTVTK
+1727 SCTVTE
-1733 NGVYEFMVMDKFGNS
+1733 NGIYEFMAMDKFGNS
-1748 AAAEVLVTRIDN
+1748 VATEVLVTKIDN
-1760 EAPKLEALTAAS
+1760 EAPKLESLTAAGGKS
-1772 DKPGTIGLLGVTDNH
+1772 GTIELIGLTDDN
-1787 TAVYDQKGNITGYR
+1787 TAVYDQKGKLTGYG

-1825 FTVAKNGSYVVRLTD
+1825 FTVKKNGSYVVRLTD

-1849 RVEMTGMDV
+1849 RVEMTDMDV
-1858 TAPTVSCT
+1858 TAPTVGCT
-1866 VNGTRN
+1866 VNGTRDE
-1872 GTSGWYLDSNVSV
+1872 TSGWYLDSNVSV
-1885 KLTFTDKAGA
+1885 KLTFADMAGT
-1895 EGGTPSDV
+1895 EGGTPSGI
-1903 QSAAYQWVTDTSKK
+1903 QSAAYQWVTDTSQK
-1917 PATGMVNLDAA
+1917 PATGMVDLDAA

-1954 RKGNVR
+1954 RKGNIR
-1960 DGFSEQIKKDDVHRL
+1960 DGFSEQIKKDDVHHL
-1975 EFTGPDKAQPL
+1975 EFTGPNKAQPL
-1986 SAGLPMSISLTYG
+1986 SAGLSMGVSLTYG
-1999 PSGGKLTGTTQTE
+1999 PSGGKLTGTAQTE
-2012 VLAELEAYQGIYR
+2012 VLAELPAYQGIYR

-2069 TFDSQGGSSVE
+2069 TFDSQGGSGVE
-2080 PQLIWTTCNSLIP
+2080 PQLIWTTYNGLTP

-2103 PQEPVREGYTFG
+2103 PQKPVREGYTFG
-2115 GWYRDAECTDSR
+2115 GWYKDAECTDSR

-2145 KWIPNSYRVYYKLSL
+2145 KWIPNSYRVDYKLSL

-2205 AYTKIGAEEYGD
+2205 AYTKIGAAEYGD

-2235 VESDVSP
+2235 VESNVSP
-2242 NTKGWYNTDQIRM
+2242 NTKGWYNTDQIRI

-2284 TEGGTTVTKD
+2284 TEGGTTVPKD

-2313 NETVTEALTVKL
+2313 NETVTDTMTVMI

-2357 IPVAEAGSGIESV
+2357 VPVEETGSGIESV

-2437 GIIVEDHAPEI
+2437 GIIVEDNAPEI

-2468 IVTVKDDK
+2468 IVTVKDNK

-2519 LPAAGADITV
+2519 LPAAGADIIV

-2598 GHTET
+2598 GHSF
-2603 IDPAKEA
+2603 I
-2610 TCTQTGRTQ
+2610 
-2619 GSHCSVCG
+2619 
-2627 VVIKAQT
+2627 
-2634 VTPALGH
+2634 
-2641 HYSGDYAY
+2641 GDYVY
-2649 DADGHWRVCSRCAA
+2649 DTDGHWKVCSRC
-2663 LEEKHSHVYDNDKDA
+2663 D
-2678 ICNDCGFERTI
+2678 
-2689 KNPEPEKPDT
+2689 
-2699 YRVSY
+2699 
-2704 KLSLPDGS
+2704 
-2712 VYEPED
+2712 
-2718 SYKTYVHGQE
+2718 
-2728 LTMPVP
+2728 
-2734 SQEGYVFCGWYDNA
+2734 
-2748 GYTGTAYTKIGA
+2748 
-2760 EEYGDKTCYGYFKD
+2760 
-2774 VQKPELAAS
+2774 
-2783 VESNVSPNTK
+2783 
-2793 GWYST
+2793 
-2798 DQIRMVLSYSDNKG
+2798 
-2812 VTGLYGKVD
+2812 
-2821 DGGYEEINGVITEGG
+2821 
-2836 TTVTKDYACV
+2836 
-2846 EGWHTYTFKAVD
+2846 
-2858 AAGNETVTDAMTVKL
+2858 
-2873 DTIKPEMGEAAFN
+2873 
-2886 EGYKNLWNW
+2886 
-2895 LIRKDSLEIT
+2895 
-2905 IPVAEAGSG
+2905 
-2914 IESVDYELIREDG
+2914 
-2927 STTAGQASVKKA
+2927 
-2939 SGENSAGYTAVIY
+2939 
-2952 INPDFKGKIKITARD
+2952 
-2967 YAGNVSDT
+2967 
-2975 KMIGTD
+2975 
-2981 GSGIHGII
+2981 
-2989 VEDHA
+2989 
-2994 PEITFL
+2994 
-3000 VNGSESPE
+3000 
-3008 KEYEKAPTVVVTV
+3008 
-3021 KDDKENAIS
+3021 
-3030 AGLAS
+3030 
-3035 AAYQIGNSAECV
+3035 
-3047 LQEDFTTGIR
+3047 
-3057 TEVKFS
+3057 
-3063 IPEEK
+3063 
-3068 LPEAGADITVKAV
+3068 
-3081 DNAGNLAEK
+3081 
-3090 KITVRI
+3090 
-3096 HTHRAVLVKAVEPT
+3096 
-3110 CLAEGNKAYYIC
+3110 
-3122 DCGRWYA
+3122 
-3129 DSSCTTEITSKDVV
+3129 
-3143 LPAKGHTEAIDPA
+3143 
-3156 KEATCMQTGL
+3156 
-3166 TQGSHCSDCGL
+3166 
-3177 VIKAQTV
+3177 
-3184 TPALGH
+3184 ALGK
-3190 HYSGDYAYDA
+3190 
-3200 DGHWRVCSRCAAL
+3200 
-3213 EEKHSHVYDDDK
+3213 KHSHVYDDDR
-3225 DAICNDCGFE
+3225 DTICNDCGFD
-3235 RTIKNPEPEKP
+3235 RTIKKPEPEKP
-3246 GGSGTETPSPTVQP
+3246 GGGGTETPLPPAQP
-3260 EKPENTPEKK
+3260 EKTENI
-3270 LENTPEKKPEK
+3270 
-3281 KPENT
+3281 
-3286 TEKKPENTPENKP
+3286 PENKP
-3299 ENTPDEQP
+3299 ENKPAGSPDISGSLEKPADKPADKPGISEQP
-3307 DIGDV
+3307 GIKDI
-3312 LNVPEMT
+3312 LLVPEMT
-3319 EDGKANTSGEAV
+3319 AGGKVDTSGEAV

-3354 VTVVCEEQEY
+3354 LTVVCEEQEY
-3364 TAGVSDTAAVVNAVL
+3364 TAGVSDTAAVVSAVL
-3379 TPAQLKSAAA
+3379 TPAQLQSAAA

-3413 IENGIKEYRKEIPDL
+3413 IENGIKEYHKEIPDL
-3428 TLGMYVDISLFV
+3428 VLGMYVDISLFV

-3452 TVEPVEV
+3452 TVEPIEV
-3459 VIGIPQKMQSIDR
+3459 VIGIPQKLQSIDR
-3472 EFFIV
+3472 EFFII

-3515 RTPQAGKCSL
+3515 QTPQAAKCSL

-3539 WLILIMAVLLIIFRV
+3539 WLILIMAVLLIVFRV
-3554 IRRNRNVREN
+3554 IRRNRNVREK

>member
-1 MKIHKLKAGEKAARI
+1 MKIHKLKAGEKAARG

-26 FTSIDLAVFATANE
+26 FTSIDLSVFATANE

-46 VITGFGELDESAAVQ
+46 VITGFGALDESAAVQ

-79 VMLETDSVEESTGDV
+79 VILETDSVEESTGDV

-116 DTEHGESTA
+116 DTEHGEST
-125 SGENTDTGE
+125 DTGE
-134 STASGESTDTGESTA
+134 SVDSGESTDTGESMDL
-149 SGESTDTGERTAS
+149 GESTDTGESMDSGESTDVGESTAS
-162 EENAGTEDDAAEE
+162 EENAGTEEDAAEE
-175 EQPAPV
+175 KQPAAE

-199 ENNTADSFDSSALGN
+199 ENNTEDSFDSSVLGN
-214 HYVYIPVIPE
+214 HYVYTPVIPE

-258 LPDPLTYLSTGVENK
+258 LPDPLTYLSSGEKNK
-273 EIIDPE
+273 DMIDPE
-279 QLAEAREQLDA
+279 QLTEAREKLDA
-290 WLAENKTED
+290 WLAENKTDD
-299 TENKEILSG
+299 TENKETLSG

-314 AELIQRLKGL
+314 AELIRRLEGL

-337 KCPYHYPETIQQR
+337 KCPYHYPEMIQQR
-350 MAEDEL
+350 MEEDEL

-383 WGTDQPRR
+383 WGTDLPLR
-391 APARAPALTPHP
+391 APVRASALTPHP
-403 QTLMVTEDNE
+403 QTLMVTTDNE
-413 NNSHTGKADGDIDES
+413 NNSHTGKADGDIDVS
-428 MGCSN
+428 MGSSD

-475 DIYLPMNQ
+475 DIYLPMDQ
-483 TNKFNKNYNNETIG
+483 TNQFNKKYNNETIG

-540 MQLVLDGGAADPN
+540 MQLVLDGGAADSN

-612 EQIALSMPLDSPSG
+612 EQIALSMPLNSPSG

-632 ILKDPDTEAI
+632 ILKDPDREEI
-642 NATDSFSFYFN
+642 KATDSFSFYFN
-653 QGVGLGPKVS
+653 QDAGLGPKVS

-683 DMLKIGITDVKVA
+683 DMPKLGITDVKVA
-696 DGATK
+696 AGATMK
-701 TATVNKKYT
+701 ATENRKYA
-710 FTINY
+710 FTITY
-715 KLKGSDKSFLYQVW
+715 KLKGSEKSFSYPVR

-738 VITYTPVTVVEE
+738 VLTYTPVTVVEDE
-750 EKQETVEKL
+750 QQETVEKL
-759 FGEALSVSDNHRLAD
+759 FGEALSVVDNHRLAE

-784 IAALPGTKTISVK
+784 ITALPGKKTIQVT
-797 ASDAAGNTTTH
+797 ASDAAGNTTTRD
-808 NCVITVTAKP
+808 CVITVTAKP
-818 LELKLGALT
+818 LELTIGALT
-827 AAAGSKDSFEL
+827 EVAGSKDSFNL

-861 TPTLDFH
+861 APTVEFH
-868 NGSVKTASVIKTKN
+868 NGSIKTAQVITTKN
-882 GNLIAKATG
+882 GNLTAKATG
-891 LTSGVEYYAR
+891 LNAGVEYYAR

-911 AKVYYSEAEKF
+911 EKVYYSEAGKF
-922 GFGIPQYGTFSVSSV
+922 GFGIPKYGTFSVSSV
-937 TGSNGKATFTI
+937 SGSNGKATFTI
-948 TRSNGTDKYQE
+948 TRSNGTDKYQV

-977 TEGAVYFAEGET
+977 TEGAVFFAEGET

-1029 GGTIDQTRR
+1029 GGTIDQAHR
-1038 SMQRTMPKDSSYTVD
+1038 SMLRTMPKDSSYTVD

-1068 TSGKNGKR
+1068 TSGTKGKR
-1076 IADTT
+1076 IADT
-1081 NNQGGKATNVSFLK
+1081 NQNQGGKRTNVSFLK
-1095 NRYKDTNYHTSSS
+1095 NRYNDTNYYTSSS
-1108 FPGYYTDARQQEYLK
+1108 FSGYYTDARQKEYLR
-1123 STAGGWY
+1123 STASGWY

-1138 EDKDGYEH
+1138 ELIDGYEH
-1146 AYMGTEPL
+1146 AYLGTEPL
-1154 EDRNYDTKSKKADA
+1154 EDRNYDTENRKENT
-1168 AVAGVNGQLWACN
+1168 AVAGVKGQLWACN
-1181 FLQPAGK
+1181 FLQPAKGN
-1188 SAGTYYFPDTRTG
+1188 AGTYFFPDKRTG
-1201 GGEGSY
+1201 GGEGAG
-1207 YPKNSS
+1207 YPLNSS
-1213 GTAYGYNGK
+1213 GTAHDYNGK
-1222 TWVKLVGVDQT
+1222 TYVKLGVDQT
-1233 CYAYFGATGDFDDV
+1233 CYAYFGATGADTDE

-1285 VALVFDEIVDGQNS
+1285 VALVFDEIVDSQNS
-1299 SLSSSLTISTN
+1299 SLSGSLMISTN

-1321 TNVLYFTGKVSSAVS
+1321 TNVLYFTGKVSSAVT
-1336 LNSDTAL
+1336 LDRADAL
-1343 KVYSISNPGSIQD
+1343 RVNSISSIGSIKD

-1365 TFSGGNTN
+1365 TFTGGNTN
-1373 IKVDATKP
+1373 INVDATKP
-1381 ELTVKADTSGSLP
+1381 ALTVRADTSGSLP

-1406 SIRYAWTKDA
+1406 SIRYVWTKDT
-1416 ALPGYGW
+1416 ALPSYGW
-1423 QTITSGT
+1423 QTITSGK

-1452 AASGASTHQ
+1452 AASGASTHT
-1461 YQAFTFMNPAI
+1461 YKDFTFMNPAI
-1472 TNVSVRA
+1472 TDVSVRA
-1479 GSTVAS
+1479 GSTAAS
-1485 AEAADVWKPGKYIVA
+1485 ADAASVWKSGKYIVV

-1513 FGGPKK
+1513 FDGPKK
-1519 EVKGVTSSSGS
+1519 VENSITSSSGS
-1530 VNLYVTENG
+1530 AYLYVTENG
-1539 SYTVTLTDTYG
+1539 SYTVTLTDSYG
-1550 NVISKTIEVKKIDRK
+1550 SVISKTIEVKKIDRK

-1580 TVYNELIIAV
+1580 RVYNELTIAV

-1601 KVEYAWTNTTGTP
+1601 KVEYAWTNTAGVPSAWTP
-1614 STSTWKTL
+1614 LS
-1622 TAAADGSYQAEY
+1622 AAADGSYQAQY
-1634 IAAETSKTAKYLHV
+1634 TAAETSKTAKYLHV

-1665 YQVIKKAVGA
+1665 YQVIKKATAA
-1675 ALPSITVTGNPSSWT
+1675 ALPSITVTGNPVSWT
-1690 KSATLTWKARQ
+1690 KSATLTWKAAQ

-1715 PKGTVTENMTVG
+1715 PEGIVTENMTGG

-1733 NGVYEFMVMDKFGNS
+1733 NGVYEFMVTDKFGNS
-1748 AAAEVLVTRIDN
+1748 AVTEVLVSKIDN
-1760 EAPKLEALTAAS
+1760 EAPKLESLTVAGG
-1772 DKPGTIGLLGVTDNH
+1772 KPGTIRLTGVTDDH
-1787 TAVYDQKGNITGYR
+1787 TAVYDKRGNITGYG
-1801 GSGIRTREYRMQGE
+1801 GSGIRTREYRMQGD
-1815 STWTTFTGDS
+1815 SRWTTFTGDS
-1825 FTVAKNGSYVVRLTD
+1825 LTVKKNGSYVVRLTD

-1858 TAPTVSCT
+1858 TAPTVSCR

-1872 GTSGWYLDSNVSV
+1872 GTSGWYPDSNVSV
-1885 KLTFTDKAGA
+1885 KLTFTDMAGT
-1895 EGGTPSDV
+1895 EGGTPSGV

-1954 RKGNVR
+1954 RKGNIR
-1960 DGFSEQIKKDDVHRL
+1960 DGFSEQIKKDDVHHL
-1975 EFTGPDKAQPL
+1975 EFTGPNKAQPL
-1986 SAGLPMSISLTYG
+1986 SAGLPMSVSLTYG
-1999 PSGGKLTGTTQTE
+1999 PSGGKLTGTARTE

-2025 FSELKKTQPVYT
+2025 FSELKKTQAVYT

-2044 QIQYYKNAYSDSTAC
+2044 QIQYYKKAYSDSTAC

-2080 PQLIWTTCNSLIP
+2080 PQLIWTTYNGLIP
-2093 GAAVQCAVTE
+2093 GSDVQCAVTK

-2127 KFDFGTQ
+2127 KFDFNTQ
-2134 SQVMT
+2134 TQLVT
-2139 DTTLFA
+2139 DATLFA
-2145 KWIPNSYRVYYKLSL
+2145 KWIPNSYRVYYHLSL
-2160 PDGSVYEPEDM
+2160 PDGSVYEPETM

-2178 QELTM
+2178 QELVM

-2205 AYTKIGAEEYGD
+2205 AYTKIGAAEYGD
-2217 KICYGY
+2217 KTCYGY
-2223 FKDVQKPKLAAS
+2223 FKDVQKPELAAS
-2235 VESDVSP
+2235 VESNVSP

-2273 DGGYEEIPGVI
+2273 DGGYEKITGVI

-2313 NETVTEALTVKL
+2313 NETVTDALTVKL
-2325 DTIKPVIGDAAFN
+2325 DTIKPVIGEAAFN

-2357 IPVAEAGSGIESV
+2357 IPVEETGSGIESV

-2381 AGQPSVKKASVENR
+2381 AGQPSVKKASVENH

-2437 GIIVEDHAPEI
+2437 GIIVEDNAPEI

-2519 LPAAGADITV
+2519 LPAAGADIIV

-2598 GHTET
+2598 GH
-2603 IDPAKEA
+2603 
-2610 TCTQTGRTQ
+2610 
-2619 GSHCSVCG
+2619 SF
-2627 VVIKAQT
+2627 
-2634 VTPALGH
+2634 
-2641 HYSGDYAY
+2641 SGDYVY
-2649 DADGHWRVCSRCAA
+2649 DTDGHWKVCSRC
-2663 LEEKHSHVYDNDKDA
+2663 D
-2678 ICNDCGFERTI
+2678 
-2689 KNPEPEKPDT
+2689 
-2699 YRVSY
+2699 
-2704 KLSLPDGS
+2704 
-2712 VYEPED
+2712 
-2718 SYKTYVHGQE
+2718 
-2728 LTMPVP
+2728 
-2734 SQEGYVFCGWYDNA
+2734 
-2748 GYTGTAYTKIGA
+2748 
-2760 EEYGDKTCYGYFKD
+2760 
-2774 VQKPELAAS
+2774 
-2783 VESNVSPNTK
+2783 
-2793 GWYST
+2793 
-2798 DQIRMVLSYSDNKG
+2798 
-2812 VTGLYGKVD
+2812 
-2821 DGGYEEINGVITEGG
+2821 
-2836 TTVTKDYACV
+2836 
-2846 EGWHTYTFKAVD
+2846 
-2858 AAGNETVTDAMTVKL
+2858 
-2873 DTIKPEMGEAAFN
+2873 
-2886 EGYKNLWNW
+2886 
-2895 LIRKDSLEIT
+2895 
-2905 IPVAEAGSG
+2905 
-2914 IESVDYELIREDG
+2914 
-2927 STTAGQASVKKA
+2927 
-2939 SGENSAGYTAVIY
+2939 
-2952 INPDFKGKIKITARD
+2952 
-2967 YAGNVSDT
+2967 
-2975 KMIGTD
+2975 
-2981 GSGIHGII
+2981 
-2989 VEDHA
+2989 
-2994 PEITFL
+2994 
-3000 VNGSESPE
+3000 
-3008 KEYEKAPTVVVTV
+3008 
-3021 KDDKENAIS
+3021 
-3030 AGLAS
+3030 
-3035 AAYQIGNSAECV
+3035 
-3047 LQEDFTTGIR
+3047 
-3057 TEVKFS
+3057 
-3063 IPEEK
+3063 
-3068 LPEAGADITVKAV
+3068 
-3081 DNAGNLAEK
+3081 
-3090 KITVRI
+3090 
-3096 HTHRAVLVKAVEPT
+3096 
-3110 CLAEGNKAYYIC
+3110 
-3122 DCGRWYA
+3122 
-3129 DSSCTTEITSKDVV
+3129 
-3143 LPAKGHTEAIDPA
+3143 
-3156 KEATCMQTGL
+3156 
-3166 TQGSHCSDCGL
+3166 
-3177 VIKAQTV
+3177 
-3184 TPALGH
+3184 ALGK
-3190 HYSGDYAYDA
+3190 
-3200 DGHWRVCSRCAAL
+3200 
-3213 EEKHSHVYDDDK
+3213 KHSHVYDDDR
-3225 DAICNDCGFE
+3225 DTICNDCGFD
-3235 RTIKNPEPEKP
+3235 RTIKKPEPEKP
-3246 GGSGTETPSPTVQP
+3246 GGGGTETPSPTVQP
-3260 EKPENTPEKK
+3260 EKPENTPENKPGNTPENK
-3270 LENTPEKKPEK
+3270 PENTPEKKPE
-3281 KPENT
+3281 NT
-3286 TEKKPENTPENKP
+3286 PEKKPENTPENKP

-3354 VTVVCEEQEY
+3354 VMVVCEEQEY
-3364 TAGVSDTAAVVNAVL
+3364 TAGVSDTAAVVRAVL

-3428 TLGMYVDISLFV
+3428 VLGMYVDISLFV

-3452 TVEPVEV
+3452 TAEPVEV

-3472 EFFIV
+3472 EFFII

>member
-26 FTSIDLAVFATANE
+26 FTSIDLAVFATSNE

-46 VITGFGELDESAAVQ
+46 VITGFGALDESAAVQ

-103 ENTESEEIQTPEK
+103 ENTEAEEIQTPEK

-125 SGENTDTGE
+125 SGESTDTGEGMASGESTDTGE

-149 SGESTDTGERTAS
+149 SGETL
-162 EENAGTEDDAAEE
+162 
-175 EQPAPV
+175 
-181 ETIPPVKSTRET
+181 PPVKSTRET

-224 EYRVADGVSLP
+224 EYRVEDGVSLP

-258 LPDPLTYLSTGVENK
+258 LPDPLTYLSSGEKNK
-273 EIIDPE
+273 DMIEPE
-279 QLAEAREQLDA
+279 QLTEAREKLDA

-314 AELIQRLKGL
+314 AELIQRLEGL

-337 KCPYHYPETIQQR
+337 KCPYHYPEMIQQR
-350 MAEDEL
+350 MEEDEL

-391 APARAPALTPHP
+391 APARASALTPHP

-475 DIYLPMNQ
+475 DIYLPMDQ
-483 TNKFNKNYNNETIG
+483 TNQFNKNYNNETIG

-612 EQIALSMPLDSPSG
+612 EQIALSMPLNSPSG

-632 ILKDPDTEAI
+632 ILKDPGTEAI
-642 NATDSFSFYFN
+642 KATDSFSFYFN
-653 QGVGLGPKVS
+653 QGAGLGPKVS

-674 DVTITVKAE
+674 DVTIRVKAE
-683 DMLKIGITDVKVA
+683 DMTKLGITDVKVT
-696 DGATK
+696 DGVTK

-715 KLKGSDKSFLYQVW
+715 KLKGSDKSFLYPVW

-784 IAALPGTKTISVK
+784 IAALPGKKTIQVT
-797 ASDAAGNTTTH
+797 ASDAAGNTTTKK
-808 NCVITVTAKP
+808 CEITVTAKP

-827 AAAGSKDSFEL
+827 AAAGSKDSFDL

-861 TPTLDFH
+861 APTLDFH
-868 NGSVKTASVIKTKN
+868 NGSAKTASIITAKN
-882 GNLIAKATG
+882 GNLNVKATG
-891 LTSGVEYYAR
+891 LNAGVEYYAR
-901 AYAKVTSDGK
+901 AYAKVTAAGK
-911 AKVYYSEAEKF
+911 EKVYYSEAGKF

-948 TRSNGTDKYQE
+948 TRSNGTDKYQV

-977 TEGAVYFAEGET
+977 KEGAVYFNKGET
-989 SKTVTVTELGVTE
+989 SKTVTVTELGVTNA
-1002 PYQSKAGTKYSNADR
+1002 YQSKAGTKYSNADR
-1017 TYSLELYRVGVG
+1017 TYSLELYRVGVD
-1029 GGTIDQTRR
+1029 GGTIDQAHR
-1038 SMQRTMPKDSSYTVD
+1038 SMLRTMPKDNSYTVD
-1053 RSVYTTEKTITHVAD
+1053 RSVYTTEKTITHVAE
-1068 TSGKNGKR
+1068 TSGKKGKR
-1076 IADTT
+1076 IADT
-1081 NNQGGKATNVSFLK
+1081 NQNQGGKRTNVSFLK
-1095 NRYKDTNYHTSSS
+1095 NRYKDTNYYTSSS
-1108 FPGYYTDARQQEYLK
+1108 FSNYYTDARQREYLS

-1138 EDKDGYEH
+1138 EEIDGYEH

-1154 EDRNYDTKSKKADA
+1154 EDRNYDTESKKEDT
-1168 AVAGVNGQLWACN
+1168 AVAGVKGQLWACN
-1181 FLQPAGK
+1181 FLQPAKK
-1188 SAGTYYFPDTRTG
+1188 SVGTYCFPDQRTG
-1201 GGEGSY
+1201 GKEGSY
-1207 YPKNSS
+1207 HPKNSS
-1213 GTAYGYNGK
+1213 GTAYGYNGT
-1222 TWVKLVGVDQT
+1222 TWVKLGVDQT
-1233 CYAYFGATGDFDDV
+1233 CYAYFGATGADTDE

-1285 VALVFDEIVDGQNS
+1285 VALVFDEIVDSQNS

-1321 TNVLYFTGKVSSAVS
+1321 TNVLYFTGTVSSAVS
-1336 LNSDTAL
+1336 LNSTDAL
-1343 KVYSISNPGSIQD
+1343 KVNSISNLGSIKD

-1381 ELTVKADTSGSLP
+1381 ALTVRADTSGSLP

-1406 SIRYAWTKDA
+1406 SIRYVWTKDTT
-1416 ALPGYGW
+1416 LPGYGW
-1423 QTITSGT
+1423 QNVASGT

-1472 TNVSVRA
+1472 TGVSVRA
-1479 GSTVAS
+1479 GSTTTS
-1485 AEAADVWKPGKYIVA
+1485 AEAADVWKPDKYIVV
-1500 QYAGAQSTGTKLT
+1500 QYAGAQSTRTKLT
-1513 FGGPKK
+1513 FDGPKK
-1519 EVKGVTSSSGS
+1519 EEKSITSSSGS
-1530 VNLYVTENG
+1530 AYLYVTENG

-1565 KPTVT
+1565 NPTVT

-1580 TVYNELIIAV
+1580 TVYNELTIAV

-1601 KVEYAWTNTTGTP
+1601 KVEYAWTNTAGTP
-1614 STSTWKTL
+1614 SASAWKTL

-1634 IAAETSKTAKYLHV
+1634 TAAETSKTAKYLHV
-1648 RVTDGAGNVS
+1648 RVTDNAGNVS

-1665 YQVIKKAVGA
+1665 YQVIKKATAA

-1690 KSATLTWKARQ
+1690 KSATLTWNARQ

-1715 PKGTVTENMTVG
+1715 PKGTVTENMTGG

-1733 NGVYEFMVMDKFGNS
+1733 NGVYEFMVTDKFGNS
-1748 AAAEVLVTRIDN
+1748 AATEVLVTRIDN
-1760 EAPKLEALTAAS
+1760 EAPKLEALTATGS
-1772 DKPGTIGLLGVTDNH
+1772 KPGTIRLLGATDDN
-1787 TAVYDQKGNITGYR
+1787 TAVYDQKGSITGYR
-1801 GSGIRTREYRMQGE
+1801 GSGVRTREYRMQEE
-1815 STWTTFTGDS
+1815 STWTAFTGDS
-1825 FTVAKNGSYVVRLTD
+1825 FTVTKNGSYVVRLTD

-1858 TAPTVSCT
+1858 TAPTVGCT
-1866 VNGTRN
+1866 VNGTHN
-1872 GTSGWYLDSNVSV
+1872 ETSGWYLDSNVSV
-1885 KLTFTDKAGA
+1885 KLTFADEAGT

-1917 PATGMVNLDAA
+1917 PVTGMVNLDAA
-1928 AVAAGEYTISLSDY
+1928 AVAAGEYTIPLSDY

-1954 RKGNVR
+1954 RKGNIR
-1960 DGFSEQIKKDDVHRL
+1960 DGFSEQIKKDDVHHL
-1975 EFTGPDKAQPL
+1975 EFKGPDKAQPL

-1999 PSGGKLTGTTQTE
+1999 PSGGKLTGTEQTE
-2012 VLAELEAYQGIYR
+2012 VLAELPAYQGIYR
-2025 FSELKKTQPVYT
+2025 FSELKKKQAVYT

-2044 QIQYYKNAYSDSTAC
+2044 QIQYYKKAYSDSTAC

-2080 PQLIWTTCNSLIP
+2080 PQLIWTTYNGLIP
-2093 GAAVQCAVTE
+2093 GTAVQCAVTK

-2127 KFDFGTQ
+2127 KFDFDTQ
-2134 SQVMT
+2134 SQLVT

-2145 KWIPNSYRVYYKLSL
+2145 KWIPNSYRVYYNLSL
-2160 PDGSVYEPEDM
+2160 PDGSVYEAEDS
-2171 YKTYVHG
+2171 YKSYVHG

-2205 AYTKIGAEEYGD
+2205 AYTKIGAAEYGD
-2217 KICYGY
+2217 KTCYGY
-2223 FKDVQKPKLAAS
+2223 FKDVQKPELAAS
-2235 VESDVSP
+2235 VESNVSP
-2242 NTKGWYNTDQIRM
+2242 NTKGWYSTDRIRIA
-2255 VLSYSDNKGVT
+2255 LSYSDNKGVT

-2284 TEGGTTVTKD
+2284 TTEGGTTVTKD

-2313 NETVTEALTVKL
+2313 NETVTDALTVKL
-2325 DTIKPVIGDAAFN
+2325 DTIKPVMGDAAFN

-2357 IPVAEAGSGIESV
+2357 VPVEEAGSGIESV

-2448 TFLVN
+2448 TFSVN

-2503 TTSIR
+2503 TTGIR

-2529 KAMDNA
+2529 KAVDNA

-2545 RIHTHSAVLVQAVE
+2545 RIHTHRAVLVQ
-2559 PTCLAKGNK
+2559 
-2568 AYYVCDCGRWYADSS
+2568 
-2583 CTTEITSQDVVLPAK
+2583 
-2598 GHTET
+2598 
-2603 IDPAKEA
+2603 
-2610 TCTQTGRTQ
+2610 
-2619 GSHCSVCG
+2619 
-2627 VVIKAQT
+2627 
-2634 VTPALGH
+2634 
-2641 HYSGDYAY
+2641 
-2649 DADGHWRVCSRCAA
+2649 
-2663 LEEKHSHVYDNDKDA
+2663 
-2678 ICNDCGFERTI
+2678 
-2689 KNPEPEKPDT
+2689 
-2699 YRVSY
+2699 
-2704 KLSLPDGS
+2704 
-2712 VYEPED
+2712 
-2718 SYKTYVHGQE
+2718 
-2728 LTMPVP
+2728 
-2734 SQEGYVFCGWYDNA
+2734 
-2748 GYTGTAYTKIGA
+2748 
-2760 EEYGDKTCYGYFKD
+2760 
-2774 VQKPELAAS
+2774 
-2783 VESNVSPNTK
+2783 
-2793 GWYST
+2793 
-2798 DQIRMVLSYSDNKG
+2798 
-2812 VTGLYGKVD
+2812 
-2821 DGGYEEINGVITEGG
+2821 
-2836 TTVTKDYACV
+2836 
-2846 EGWHTYTFKAVD
+2846 
-2858 AAGNETVTDAMTVKL
+2858 
-2873 DTIKPEMGEAAFN
+2873 
-2886 EGYKNLWNW
+2886 
-2895 LIRKDSLEIT
+2895 
-2905 IPVAEAGSG
+2905 
-2914 IESVDYELIREDG
+2914 
-2927 STTAGQASVKKA
+2927 
-2939 SGENSAGYTAVIY
+2939 
-2952 INPDFKGKIKITARD
+2952 
-2967 YAGNVSDT
+2967 
-2975 KMIGTD
+2975 
-2981 GSGIHGII
+2981 
-2989 VEDHA
+2989 
-2994 PEITFL
+2994 
-3000 VNGSESPE
+3000 
-3008 KEYEKAPTVVVTV
+3008 
-3021 KDDKENAIS
+3021 
-3030 AGLAS
+3030 
-3035 AAYQIGNSAECV
+3035 
-3047 LQEDFTTGIR
+3047 
-3057 TEVKFS
+3057 
-3063 IPEEK
+3063 
-3068 LPEAGADITVKAV
+3068 
-3081 DNAGNLAEK
+3081 
-3090 KITVRI
+3090 
-3096 HTHRAVLVKAVEPT
+3096 AVEPT
-3110 CLAEGNKAYYIC
+3110 CLAEGNKAYYVC

-3143 LPAKGHTEAIDPA
+3143 LPAKGH
-3156 KEATCMQTGL
+3156 
-3166 TQGSHCSDCGL
+3166 SF
-3177 VIKAQTV
+3177 
-3184 TPALGH
+3184 
-3190 HYSGDYAYDA
+3190 SGDYVYDT
-3200 DGHWRVCSRCAAL
+3200 DGHWKVCSRCAAL
-3213 EEKHSHVYDDDK
+3213 EEKHSHVYDNDK
-3225 DAICNDCGFE
+3225 DALCNDCGFE

-3246 GGSGTETPSPTVQP
+3246 GGGGTETPSPTVQP
-3260 EKPENTPEKK
+3260 EKTENTPENKPGNTPENK
-3270 LENTPEKKPEK
+3270 PENTPEKKPE
-3281 KPENT
+3281 NT
-3286 TEKKPENTPENKP
+3286 PEKKPENTPENKP

-3354 VTVVCEEQEY
+3354 VMVVCEEQEY
-3364 TAGVSDTAAVVNAVL
+3364 TAGVSDTAAVVRAVL

-3428 TLGMYVDISLFV
+3428 VLGMYVDISLFV

-3452 TVEPVEV
+3452 TAEPVEV

-3472 EFFIV
+3472 EFFII

-3515 RTPQAGKCSL
+3515 RTPQAGKCNL

>member
-26 FTSIDLAVFATANE
+26 FTSIDLAVFAAANE

-46 VITGFGELDESAAVQ
+46 VITGFGALDESAAVQ

-94 TQETEDSTK
+94 AQETEDFTK
-103 ENTESEEIQTPEK
+103 ENAEAEKIQTPEK

-125 SGENTDTGE
+125 SGESTDTGEGMDSGESTDTGESTASGESAASGESTDTGEHMDSGENTDTGE

-149 SGESTDTGERTAS
+149 S
-162 EENAGTEDDAAEE
+162 EENAGTEEDAAEE
-175 EQPAPV
+175 EQPV
-181 ETIPPVKSTRET
+181 EEETIPPVKSMRET

-199 ENNTADSFDSSALGN
+199 ENNTADSFDSSVLGN

-258 LPDPLTYLSTGVENK
+258 LPDPLTYLSSGEKNK
-273 EIIDPE
+273 DMIEPE
-279 QLAEAREQLDA
+279 QLTEAREKLDA

-299 TENKEILSG
+299 TENKETLSG

-314 AELIQRLKGL
+314 AELIQRLEGL

-337 KCPYHYPETIQQR
+337 KCPYHYPEMIQQR

-356 PELLTLEDLVED
+356 PELLTLEELVED

-383 WGTDQPRR
+383 WDIDQPLR

-403 QTLMVTEDNE
+403 QTLMVTTDNE
-413 NNSHTGKADGDIDES
+413 NNSHTGKADGDIDVS
-428 MGCSN
+428 MGFSD

-475 DIYLPMNQ
+475 DIYLPMDQ
-483 TNKFNKNYNNETIG
+483 TNQFNKEYNNETIG

-540 MQLVLDGGAADPN
+540 MQLVLDGGAADPD

-567 GKTVT
+567 DKTVT

-612 EQIALSMPLDSPSG
+612 EQIALSMPLNSPSG

-632 ILKDPDTEAI
+632 ILKDPGTEAI
-642 NATDSFSFYFN
+642 KATDSFSFYFN
-653 QGVGLGPKVS
+653 QGMGLGPKVS

-683 DMLKIGITDVKVA
+683 DMPKIGITDVKVA

-715 KLKGSDKSFLYQVW
+715 KLKGSDKSLSYPVW

-738 VITYTPVTVVEE
+738 VLTYKQVTVVEE

-759 FGEALSVSDNHRLAD
+759 FGEALSVADNRRLAE

-784 IAALPGTKTISVK
+784 IAALPGKKRIQVT
-797 ASDAAGNTTTH
+797 ASDAAGNTT
-808 NCVITVTAKP
+808 NKDCVITVTAKP

-827 AAAGSKDSFEL
+827 AAAGSKDSFDL

-861 TPTLDFH
+861 APTVEFH
-868 NGSVKTASVIKTKN
+868 NGSIKTAQVITTKN
-882 GNLIAKATG
+882 GNLTAKATG
-891 LTSGVEYYAR
+891 LSAGVEYYAR
-901 AYAKVTSDGK
+901 AYAKVTSAGK
-911 AKVYYSEAEKF
+911 EKVYYSEAGKF

-948 TRSNGTDKYQE
+948 TRSNGTDKYQV

-977 TEGAVYFAEGET
+977 KEGAVYFNKGET
-989 SKTVTVTELGVTE
+989 SKTVTVTELGVTNA
-1002 PYQSKAGTKYSNADR
+1002 YQSKAGTKYSNADR
-1017 TYSLELYRVGVG
+1017 TYSLELYRVGVD
-1029 GGTIDQTRR
+1029 GGTIDQAHR
-1038 SMQRTMPKDSSYTVD
+1038 SMLRTMPKDNSYTVD
-1053 RSVYTTEKTITHVAD
+1053 RSVYTTEKTITHVAE
-1068 TSGKNGKR
+1068 TSGKKGKR
-1076 IADTT
+1076 IADT
-1081 NNQGGKATNVSFLK
+1081 NQNQGGERTNVSFLK
-1095 NRYKDTNYHTSSS
+1095 NRYKDTNYYTSSS
-1108 FPGYYTDARQQEYLK
+1108 FSNYYTDARQREYLS

-1138 EDKDGYEH
+1138 EEIDGYEH

-1154 EDRNYDTKSKKADA
+1154 EDRNYDTESKKEDT
-1168 AVAGVNGQLWACN
+1168 AVAGVKGKLWACN
-1181 FLQPAGK
+1181 FLQPAK
-1188 SAGTYYFPDTRTG
+1188 ESVGTYCFPDQRTG
-1201 GGEGSY
+1201 GKEGSY
-1207 YPKNSS
+1207 HPKNSS
-1213 GTAYGYNGK
+1213 GTAYGYNGT
-1222 TWVKLVGVDQT
+1222 TWVKLGVDQT
-1233 CYAYFGATGDFDDV
+1233 CYAYFGATGANTDE

-1381 ELTVKADTSGSLP
+1381 ALTVRADTSGSLP
-1394 RHKATITATGAD
+1394 RHKATITATGAA
-1406 SIRYAWTKDA
+1406 SIQYAWTKDDK
-1416 ALPGYGW
+1416 LPGYGW
-1423 QTITSGT
+1423 QTIKSGT

-1461 YQAFTFMNPAI
+1461 YLAFTFMNPAI
-1472 TNVSVRA
+1472 TGVSVRA
-1479 GSTVAS
+1479 GNTTAS
-1485 AEAADVWKPGKYIVA
+1485 ADAADVWKPDKYIVV

-1513 FGGPKK
+1513 FDGPKK
-1519 EVKGVTSSSGS
+1519 EEKSITSSSGS
-1530 VNLYVTENG
+1530 AYLYVTENG

-1580 TVYNELIIAV
+1580 TVYNELTIAV

-1601 KVEYAWTNTTGTP
+1601 KVEYAWTNTAGTP
-1614 STSTWKTL
+1614 STSAWKTL

-1634 IAAETSKTAKYLHV
+1634 TAAETSKTAKYLHV
-1648 RVTDGAGNVS
+1648 RVTDNAGNVS

-1690 KSATLTWKARQ
+1690 KSATLTWNAAQ

-1706 AGALAFVYT
+1706 AGPLAFVYT

-1760 EAPKLEALTAAS
+1760 EAPKLASLTTAGG
-1772 DKPGTIGLLGVTDNH
+1772 KPGTIGLTGVTDDH

-1885 KLTFTDKAGA
+1885 KLTFADKAGA

-1986 SAGLPMSISLTYG
+1986 YAGLPMSISLTYG
-1999 PSGGKLTGTTQTE
+1999 PSGGKLTGTAQTE
-2012 VLAELEAYQGIYR
+2012 VLAELPAYQGIYR
-2025 FSELKKTQPVYT
+2025 LSGLKKIQPVYT

-2044 QIQYYKNAYSDSTAC
+2044 QIQYYKKAYSDSTAC

-2080 PQLIWTTCNSLIP
+2080 PQLIWTTYNGLIP
-2093 GAAVQCAVTE
+2093 EPAVQCAVTE
-2103 PQEPVREGYTFG
+2103 PQEPVREGCTFG

-2183 PVPSQEGYVFCG
+2183 PVPSQEGYEFCG

-2205 AYTKIGAEEYGD
+2205 ACTKIGAEEYGD
-2217 KICYGY
+2217 KTCYGY

-2235 VESDVSP
+2235 VESNVSP
-2242 NTKGWYNTDQIRM
+2242 NTKGWYNTDQIRI

-2273 DGGYEEIPGVI
+2273 DGEYEEINGVI
-2284 TEGGTTVTKD
+2284 TGGGTTVTKD
-2294 YACVEGTHTY
+2294 YACVEGCHTY

-2313 NETVTEALTVKL
+2313 NETVTDVLTVKL

-2416 RDHAGNVS
+2416 RDYAGNVS

-2495 ECVLQEDF
+2495 ECVVQEDF
-2503 TTSIR
+2503 TTGIR

-2529 KAMDNA
+2529 KAVDNA

-2545 RIHTHSAVLVQAVE
+2545 RIHTHRAVLVQAVE

-2598 GHTET
+2598 GH
-2603 IDPAKEA
+2603 
-2610 TCTQTGRTQ
+2610 
-2619 GSHCSVCG
+2619 SF
-2627 VVIKAQT
+2627 
-2634 VTPALGH
+2634 
-2641 HYSGDYAY
+2641 SGDYVY
-2649 DADGHWRVCSRCAA
+2649 DTDGHWKVCSRC
-2663 LEEKHSHVYDNDKDA
+2663 D
-2678 ICNDCGFERTI
+2678 
-2689 KNPEPEKPDT
+2689 
-2699 YRVSY
+2699 
-2704 KLSLPDGS
+2704 
-2712 VYEPED
+2712 
-2718 SYKTYVHGQE
+2718 
-2728 LTMPVP
+2728 
-2734 SQEGYVFCGWYDNA
+2734 
-2748 GYTGTAYTKIGA
+2748 
-2760 EEYGDKTCYGYFKD
+2760 
-2774 VQKPELAAS
+2774 
-2783 VESNVSPNTK
+2783 
-2793 GWYST
+2793 
-2798 DQIRMVLSYSDNKG
+2798 
-2812 VTGLYGKVD
+2812 
-2821 DGGYEEINGVITEGG
+2821 
-2836 TTVTKDYACV
+2836 
-2846 EGWHTYTFKAVD
+2846 
-2858 AAGNETVTDAMTVKL
+2858 
-2873 DTIKPEMGEAAFN
+2873 
-2886 EGYKNLWNW
+2886 
-2895 LIRKDSLEIT
+2895 
-2905 IPVAEAGSG
+2905 
-2914 IESVDYELIREDG
+2914 
-2927 STTAGQASVKKA
+2927 
-2939 SGENSAGYTAVIY
+2939 
-2952 INPDFKGKIKITARD
+2952 
-2967 YAGNVSDT
+2967 
-2975 KMIGTD
+2975 
-2981 GSGIHGII
+2981 
-2989 VEDHA
+2989 
-2994 PEITFL
+2994 
-3000 VNGSESPE
+3000 
-3008 KEYEKAPTVVVTV
+3008 
-3021 KDDKENAIS
+3021 
-3030 AGLAS
+3030 
-3035 AAYQIGNSAECV
+3035 
-3047 LQEDFTTGIR
+3047 
-3057 TEVKFS
+3057 
-3063 IPEEK
+3063 
-3068 LPEAGADITVKAV
+3068 
-3081 DNAGNLAEK
+3081 
-3090 KITVRI
+3090 
-3096 HTHRAVLVKAVEPT
+3096 
-3110 CLAEGNKAYYIC
+3110 
-3122 DCGRWYA
+3122 
-3129 DSSCTTEITSKDVV
+3129 
-3143 LPAKGHTEAIDPA
+3143 
-3156 KEATCMQTGL
+3156 
-3166 TQGSHCSDCGL
+3166 
-3177 VIKAQTV
+3177 
-3184 TPALGH
+3184 ALGK
-3190 HYSGDYAYDA
+3190 
-3200 DGHWRVCSRCAAL
+3200 
-3213 EEKHSHVYDDDK
+3213 KHSHVYDDDR
-3225 DAICNDCGFE
+3225 DTICNDCGFD
-3235 RTIKNPEPEKP
+3235 RTIKKPEPEKP

-3270 LENTPEKKPEK
+3270 PENTPEKKPENTPEK

-3286 TEKKPENTPENKP
+3286 PEKKPENTPENKP

-3428 TLGMYVDISLFV
+3428 VLGMYVDISLFV

-3459 VIGIPQKMQSIDR
+3459 VIGIPQKLQSIDR
-3472 EFFIV
+3472 EFFII

-3515 RTPQAGKCSL
+3515 RTPQAGKCNL

-3539 WLILIMAVLLIIFRV
+3539 WLILIMAVLLIVFRV
-3554 IRRNRNVREN
+3554 ILRNRNVREN

>member
-1 MKIHKLKAGEKAARI
+1 MVIIMKIHMLKDREKAMRG
-16 TALVLTAALV
+16 TALVLAAALV
-26 FTSIDLAVFATANE
+26 FTSIDLTVFATN
-40 GIKTQE
+40 GKKIKTQE
-46 VITGFGELDESAAVQ
+46 VITGFAELDKSVAVQ
-61 LLPVGAQESEIVF
+61 LLPVGALESEIVF

-79 VMLETDSVEESTGDV
+79 VTVDTKSVEESVGDV
-94 TQETEDSTK
+94 TQKTENPTK
-103 ENTESEEIQTPEK
+103 EDTESEEIQTPEK
-116 DTEHGESTA
+116 GTEHEESTD
-125 SGENTDTGE
+125 SGENPDTGENTDSGEHTETGENTDSGEGTGTGE
-134 STASGESTDTGESTA
+134 STDSGESTGTGESID
-149 SGESTDTGERTAS
+149 SG
-162 EENAGTEDDAAEE
+162 ENAGPEERKGTEEDAAEE
-175 EQPAPV
+175 EQPAEEAYTAEEEQPPEEEGAAEEVSPAPV

-199 ENNTADSFDSSALGN
+199 EHNRADSFDSSILGN
-214 HYVYIPVIPE
+214 HYVYTPVIPE

-241 AAIGGQE
+241 AATGGQGP
-248 LAELLALLEK
+248 AELLALLEK
-258 LPDPLTYLSTGVENK
+258 LPDPLTYLSTGVVNK
-273 EIIDPE
+273 EIIDRE
-279 QLAEAREQLDA
+279 QLAEAREQLDS
-290 WLAENKTED
+290 WLAENQTDD
-299 TENKEILSG
+299 TENKETLSG
-308 EEEERL
+308 EEKERL
-314 AELIQRLKGL
+314 AELIARLEGL

-337 KCPYHYPETIQQR
+337 ECPYHYPEMIQQR

-378 MPAAA
+378 LPAAV
-383 WGTDQPRR
+383 WDTDQPLR
-391 APARAPALTPHP
+391 APAKAPALTPHP
-403 QTLMVTEDNE
+403 QTLMVTTDNE
-413 NNSHTGKADGDIDES
+413 NNSHTGKADGDIDEN
-428 MGCSN
+428 MGFSN

-445 ELPTQSAY
+445 ELPAQSAY

-463 DDGETDYVYLND
+463 DYGETDYVYLND
-475 DIYLPMNQ
+475 DIYLPMDQ
-483 TNKFNKNYNNETIG
+483 TNKFNKKYNNETIG
-497 YLSGTDNTWNTTVL
+497 YLSGTNNTWNTTVL

-519 KGKNVISVTVAPR
+519 KGKNVISVTVAQPT
-532 SWIVRIDW
+532 WIVRIDW
-540 MQLVLDGGAADPN
+540 MQLVLDGGAADPD

-572 VQSLVTIRQKGN
+572 VQSLVTIRQKGK

-599 NALDACFGKAKSQ
+599 NALDACFGKAQSQ

-642 NATDSFSFYFN
+642 KATDSFSFYFN

-683 DMLKIGITDVKVA
+683 VMPKLGITDVKVA
-696 DGATK
+696 AGATK

-715 KLKGSDKSFLYQVW
+715 KLKGSDKSFLYPVW

-784 IAALPGTKTISVK
+784 IAALPGKKTIQVT
-797 ASDAAGNTTTH
+797 ASDAAGNTTTKK
-808 NCVITVTAKP
+808 CEITVTAKP

-827 AAAGSKDSFEL
+827 AAAGSKDSFDL

-861 TPTLDFH
+861 APTLEFH
-868 NGSVKTASVIKTKN
+868 NGSSKTASVITAKN
-882 GNLIAKATG
+882 GNLNVKATG
-891 LTSGVEYYAR
+891 LNAGVEYYAR
-901 AYAKVTSDGK
+901 AYARVTAAGK
-911 AKVYYSEAEKF
+911 EKVYYSEAGKF

-937 TGSNGKATFTI
+937 SGSNGKATFTI
-948 TRSNGTDKYQE
+948 TRSNGTDKAQT
-959 VYYRTV
+959 VYCRTV

-977 TEGAVYFAEGET
+977 IPPSPVYFKEGET
-989 SKTVTVTELGVTE
+989 SKTVTVTELGVTNA
-1002 PYQSKAGTKYSNADR
+1002 YQSKEGTKYSNADR
-1017 TYSLELYRVGVG
+1017 TYSLEIYRVTG
-1029 GGTIDQTRR
+1029 GGTIDQARR
-1038 SMQRTMPKDSSYTVD
+1038 SMLRTMPKDSSYTVD
-1053 RSVYTTEKTITHVAD
+1053 RSVYTTERSITHV
-1068 TSGKNGKR
+1068 TETTGTNGKK

-1081 NNQGGKATNVSFLK
+1081 NNQGGKATNVSFLT
-1095 NRYKDTNYHTSSS
+1095 NRDNAINYNTRSS
-1108 FPGYYTDARQQEYLK
+1108 FTDYYKDARQQEYLK

-1130 YRYVLRAY
+1130 YRYVLKAY
-1138 EDKDGYEH
+1138 EFEDGYEH

-1154 EDRNYDTKSKKADA
+1154 EDRNYDTESKKPYA
-1168 AVAGVNGQLWACN
+1168 AVAGVRGQLWACN
-1181 FLQPAGK
+1181 FLQPQKKAV
-1188 SAGTYYFPDTRTG
+1188 GTYSFPDTRTG
-1201 GGEGSY
+1201 GDEGAGC
-1207 YPKNSS
+1207 PKNSS
-1213 GTAYGYNGK
+1213 GTTHGYNSK
-1222 TWVKLVGVDQT
+1222 TWVKLGVDQT
-1233 CYAYFGATGDFDDV
+1233 CYAYFGATGDGKDI

-1274 GGTYLPGDPIT
+1274 KGTYLPGDPIT
-1285 VALVFDEIVDGQNS
+1285 VALVFDEIVDGRNS

-1321 TNVLYFTGKVSSAVS
+1321 TNVLYFTGEVSSAVS

-1343 KVYSISNPGSIQD
+1343 KVNSISNLSSIKD

-1373 IKVDATKP
+1373 INVNATKP

-1406 SIRYAWTKDA
+1406 SIQYAWTTGT
-1416 ALPGYGW
+1416 ALPSYGW
-1423 QTITSGT
+1423 QTIKSGT

-1452 AASGASTHQ
+1452 AASGASTHECL
-1461 YQAFTFMNPAI
+1461 AFPFMNPAI
-1472 TNVSVRA
+1472 TDVSVRA
-1479 GSTVAS
+1479 GNTTSS
-1485 AEAADVWKPGKYIVA
+1485 ADAADVWKSGKYIVV

-1513 FGGPKK
+1513 FDGPKK
-1519 EVKGVTSSSGS
+1519 EEKSVTSSNGS
-1530 VNLYVTENG
+1530 ANLYVTENG
-1539 SYTVTLTDTYG
+1539 SYTVTLTDSYG
-1550 NVISKTIEVKKIDRK
+1550 NVISKTIEVRKIDRK

-1570 LRSGSSTGAD
+1570 LRSGSNTGEG
-1580 TVYNELIIAV
+1580 TVYNELTIAV

-1614 STSTWKTL
+1614 SAWKTL
-1622 TAAADGSYQAEY
+1622 TAAADGSYQAQY
-1634 IAAETSKTAKYLHV
+1634 TAAETTKTAKYLHV

-1665 YQVIKKAVGA
+1665 YQVIKKATAA

-1690 KSATLTWKARQ
+1690 KSATLTWKAAK

-1715 PKGTVTENMTVG
+1715 PNGTVTENMTVG

-1748 AAAEVLVTRIDN
+1748 VAAEVLVTRIDN

-1772 DKPGTIGLLGVTDNH
+1772 DKPGTIRLTGVTDDH
-1787 TAVYDQKGNITGYR
+1787 TAVYDKKGNITGYQ

-1815 STWTTFTGDS
+1815 STWTAFTGDS
-1825 FTVAKNGSYVVRLTD
+1825 FSVAKNGSYVVRLTD

-1849 RVEMTGMDV
+1849 RVEMAGMDT
-1858 TAPTVSCT
+1858 TAPTVGCT

-1885 KLTFTDKAGA
+1885 KLTFADKAGA
-1895 EGGTPSDV
+1895 EGGTPSGV
-1903 QSAAYQWVTDTSKK
+1903 WSAAYQWVTDTSKK
-1917 PATGMVNLDAA
+1917 PSTGMVNLDAA

-1960 DGFSEQIKKDDVHRL
+1960 DGFSDQIKKDDVHRL

-1986 SAGLPMSISLTYG
+1986 SAGLPMRVSLTYG
-1999 PSGGKLTGTTQTE
+1999 PSGGKLTGTAQTE
-2012 VLAELEAYQGIYR
+2012 VLAELSAYQGIYR

-2037 VKSTGTK
+2037 VKNTGTK

-2080 PQLIWTTCNSLIP
+2080 SQLIWTTYNGLIP
-2093 GAAVQCAVTE
+2093 GSDVQCAVTE

-2115 GWYRDAECTDSR
+2115 GWYEDAECTDSR
-2127 KFDFGTQ
+2127 KFDFDTQ

-2145 KWIPNSYRVYYKLSL
+2145 KWIPNAYRVYYNLSL
-2160 PDGSVYEPEDM
+2160 PDGSVYEPEGM

-2178 QELTM
+2178 QELVM

-2205 AYTKIGAEEYGD
+2205 AYTKIGAAEYGD
-2217 KICYGY
+2217 KTCYGY

-2235 VESDVSP
+2235 VESNVSP
-2242 NTKGWYNTDQIRM
+2242 NAKGWYNTDQIRIA
-2255 VLSYSDNKGVT
+2255 LSYSDNKGVK

-2284 TEGGTTVTKD
+2284 TKGGTTVTKE

-2313 NETVTEALTVKL
+2313 NETVTDALTVKL

-2357 IPVAEAGSGIESV
+2357 IPVEEMGSGIESV

-2381 AGQPSVKKASVENR
+2381 AGQPSVKKASVENH

-2416 RDHAGNVS
+2416 RDHAGNAS

-2437 GIIVEDHAPEI
+2437 GIIVEDNAPEI
-2448 TFLVN
+2448 TFSVN
-2453 GSESPEKEYEKAPTV
+2453 GSESPAEEYEKAPTV
-2468 IVTVKDDK
+2468 VVAVKDD
-2476 ENAIS
+2476 ENNVIS
-2481 AGLASAAYQIGNSA
+2481 AGLASVAYQIGNSA
-2495 ECVLQEDF
+2495 ECVVQEDF

-2514 IPTEK
+2514 IPEEK

-2529 KAMDNA
+2529 KAVDNA

-2545 RIHTHSAVLVQAVE
+2545 RIHTHRAVLVKAVE

-2583 CTTEITSQDVVLPAK
+2583 CMTEITLQDVVLPAK

-2663 LEEKHSHVYDNDKDA
+2663 LEEKHSHVYDDDKDT

-2689 KNPEPEKPDT
+2689 K
-2699 YRVSY
+2699 
-2704 KLSLPDGS
+2704 
-2712 VYEPED
+2712 
-2718 SYKTYVHGQE
+2718 
-2728 LTMPVP
+2728 
-2734 SQEGYVFCGWYDNA
+2734 
-2748 GYTGTAYTKIGA
+2748 
-2760 EEYGDKTCYGYFKD
+2760 
-2774 VQKPELAAS
+2774 KPE
-2783 VESNVSPNTK
+2783 
-2793 GWYST
+2793 
-2798 DQIRMVLSYSDNKG
+2798 
-2812 VTGLYGKVD
+2812 
-2821 DGGYEEINGVITEGG
+2821 
-2836 TTVTKDYACV
+2836 
-2846 EGWHTYTFKAVD
+2846 
-2858 AAGNETVTDAMTVKL
+2858 
-2873 DTIKPEMGEAAFN
+2873 
-2886 EGYKNLWNW
+2886 
-2895 LIRKDSLEIT
+2895 
-2905 IPVAEAGSG
+2905 
-2914 IESVDYELIREDG
+2914 
-2927 STTAGQASVKKA
+2927 
-2939 SGENSAGYTAVIY
+2939 
-2952 INPDFKGKIKITARD
+2952 
-2967 YAGNVSDT
+2967 
-2975 KMIGTD
+2975 
-2981 GSGIHGII
+2981 
-2989 VEDHA
+2989 
-2994 PEITFL
+2994 
-3000 VNGSESPE
+3000 
-3008 KEYEKAPTVVVTV
+3008 
-3021 KDDKENAIS
+3021 
-3030 AGLAS
+3030 
-3035 AAYQIGNSAECV
+3035 
-3047 LQEDFTTGIR
+3047 
-3057 TEVKFS
+3057 
-3063 IPEEK
+3063 
-3068 LPEAGADITVKAV
+3068 
-3081 DNAGNLAEK
+3081 
-3090 KITVRI
+3090 
-3096 HTHRAVLVKAVEPT
+3096 
-3110 CLAEGNKAYYIC
+3110 
-3122 DCGRWYA
+3122 
-3129 DSSCTTEITSKDVV
+3129 
-3143 LPAKGHTEAIDPA
+3143 
-3156 KEATCMQTGL
+3156 
-3166 TQGSHCSDCGL
+3166 
-3177 VIKAQTV
+3177 
-3184 TPALGH
+3184 
-3190 HYSGDYAYDA
+3190 
-3200 DGHWRVCSRCAAL
+3200 
-3213 EEKHSHVYDDDK
+3213 
-3225 DAICNDCGFE
+3225 
-3235 RTIKNPEPEKP
+3235 
-3246 GGSGTETPSPTVQP
+3246 
-3260 EKPENTPEKK
+3260 
-3270 LENTPEKKPEK
+3270 
-3281 KPENT
+3281 
-3286 TEKKPENTPENKP
+3286 PENKP
-3299 ENTPDEQP
+3299 ESKPENKPESKPENKPESKPENKPESKPENKPESKPENKPESKPENQPESKPENKPESKSENKPESKPENQPESKPENKPESKPENQPENKPADSPDISGQP

-3319 EDGKANTSGEAV
+3319 DCGKVDTSGEAV
-3331 PTGNVKGMADTS
+3331 PTGNVQGMADTS
-3343 TALKIGEGTVT
+3343 TALELGNGTVT
-3354 VTVVCEEQEY
+3354 VTVACEEQEY
-3364 TAGVSDTAAVVNAVL
+3364 TAGVSDTAAVVRAVL
-3379 TPAQLKSAAA
+3379 TPVQLQSVAA
-3389 GENIEIRVE
+3389 GENIEIRVD
-3398 VKDISGNVPE
+3398 VKDISGNVPK
-3408 KDKSA
+3408 KDKST
-3413 IENGIKEYRKEIPDL
+3413 IENGMKEYRKEMPDL
-3428 TLGMYVDISLFV
+3428 ILGMYVDISLFM

-3452 TVEPVEV
+3452 TEEPIEV
-3459 VIGIPQKMQSIDR
+3459 VIGIPLKLQSTDR
-3472 EFFIV
+3472 EFFII

-3504 SAYAIAYKQVS
+3504 SAYAIAYKHVS
-3515 RTPQAGKCSL
+3515 QTPQAGKCSL

-3539 WLILIMAVLLIIFRV
+3539 WLILIMAVLLIVWRV
-3554 IRRNRNVREN
+3554 VRRNRNVGEKR
-3564 QKP
+3564 KFLF

>member
-1 MKIHKLKAGEKAARI
+1 M
-16 TALVLTAALV
+16 
-26 FTSIDLAVFATANE
+26 
-40 GIKTQE
+40 
-46 VITGFGELDESAAVQ
+46 
-61 LLPVGAQESEIVF
+61 
-74 PDTLT
+74 
-79 VMLETDSVEESTGDV
+79 DS
-94 TQETEDSTK
+94 
-103 ENTESEEIQTPEK
+103 
-116 DTEHGESTA
+116 GESTDTGESMD
-125 SGENTDTGE
+125 SGESTDVGE
-134 STASGESTDTGESTA
+134 STASGESTDTGESMD
-149 SGESTDTGERTAS
+149 SGESTDTGESMDSGESTDVGESTAS

-175 EQPAPV
+175 E
-181 ETIPPVKSTRET
+181 TIPPVKSTWET

-224 EYRVADGVSLP
+224 EYRLADGVSLP

-241 AAIGGQE
+241 AAKGGQG

-279 QLAEAREQLDA
+279 QLTEAREKLDA
-290 WLAENKTED
+290 WLAENKTDD
-299 TENKEILSG
+299 TENKETLSG
-308 EEEERL
+308 EEGERL
-314 AELIQRLKGL
+314 AELIQRLEGL

-337 KCPYHYPETIQQR
+337 KCPYHYPELIQQR

-356 PELLTLEDLVED
+356 PELLTLENLVED

-383 WGTDQPRR
+383 WGTDLPLR
-391 APARAPALTPHP
+391 APARASALTPHP

-475 DIYLPMNQ
+475 DIYLPMDQ
-483 TNKFNKNYNNETIG
+483 TNQSGKQYNKETIG

-612 EQIALSMPLDSPSG
+612 EQIALSMPLNSPGG

-632 ILKDPDTEAI
+632 ILKDPETEEI
-642 NATDSFSFYFN
+642 KATDSFSFYFN
-653 QGVGLGPKVS
+653 QGAGLGPKVS

-674 DVTITVKAE
+674 DVTIRVKAE
-683 DMLKIGITDVKVA
+683 DMTKLGITDVKVT
-696 DGATK
+696 DGVTK

-715 KLKGSDKSFLYQVW
+715 KLKGSDKSFLYPVW

-784 IAALPGTKTISVK
+784 IAALPGKKTIQVT
-797 ASDAAGNTTTH
+797 ASDAAGNTTTKK
-808 NCVITVTAKP
+808 CEITVTAKP

-827 AAAGSKDSFEL
+827 AAAGSKDSFDL

-861 TPTLDFH
+861 APTLDFH
-868 NGSVKTASVIKTKN
+868 NGSAKTASIITAKN
-882 GNLIAKATG
+882 GNLNVKATG
-891 LTSGVEYYAR
+891 LNAGVEYYAR
-901 AYAKVTSDGK
+901 AYAKVTAAGK
-911 AKVYYSEAEKF
+911 EKVYYSEAGKF

-937 TGSNGKATFTI
+937 TGSNGKAIFTI
-948 TRSNGTDKYQE
+948 TRSNGTDKSQM
-959 VYYRTV
+959 VYCRTV

-977 TEGAVYFAEGET
+977 ISQSPVYFKEGET
-989 SKTVTVTELGVTE
+989 SKTVTVTELGVTNA
-1002 PYQSKAGTKYSNADR
+1002 YQSKAGTKYSNADR
-1017 TYSLELYRVGVG
+1017 TYSLEIYRVTG
-1029 GGTIDQTRR
+1029 GGTIDQTHR
-1038 SMQRTMPKDSSYTVD
+1038 SMQRTMAKDSSYTVG
-1053 RSVYTTEKTITHVAD
+1053 RSVYTTEKTITHVTE
-1068 TSGKNGKR
+1068 TSGTNGKK

-1081 NNQGGKATNVSFLK
+1081 GKQGGEETNVRFLT
-1095 NRYKDTNYHTSSS
+1095 NRDNAINYNTSSS
-1108 FPGYYTDARQQEYLK
+1108 FSNYYTDTRQQEYLR

-1130 YRYVLRAY
+1130 YRYVLKAY
-1138 EDKDGYEH
+1138 EFEDGYEH
-1146 AYMGTEPL
+1146 AYLGFQPL
-1154 EDRNYDTKSKKADA
+1154 EDKHYGIKKNDA
-1168 AVAGVNGQLWACN
+1168 AVTGITGQLWACN
-1181 FLQPAGK
+1181 FLQPQKKAE
-1188 SAGTYYFPDTRTG
+1188 GTYSFPDTRTG
-1201 GGEGSY
+1201 GGEGAGYPLNSY
-1207 YPKNSS
+1207 
-1213 GTAYGYNGK
+1213 GTAHSYNGK
-1222 TWVKLVGVDQT
+1222 TWVKLGVDQT
-1233 CYAYFGATGDFDDV
+1233 CYAYFGATGKNEDI

-1261 EKEPALLGVAPMA
+1261 EKEPELLGVAPMA

-1285 VALVFDEIVDGQNS
+1285 VALVFDEIVDSKNS

-1321 TNVLYFTGKVSSAVS
+1321 TNVLYFTGEVSSAVS
-1336 LNSDTAL
+1336 LNSTDAL
-1343 KVYSISNPGSIQD
+1343 KVNSISNIGSIKD

-1381 ELTVKADTSGSLP
+1381 SLTVKADTSGSLP
-1394 RHKATITATGAD
+1394 RHKATITATGEA
-1406 SIRYAWTKDA
+1406 SIQYAWTKDT

-1472 TNVSVRA
+1472 TDVSVRA
-1479 GSTVAS
+1479 GSTTAS
-1485 AEAADVWKPGKYIVA
+1485 AEAADVWKPGKYIVV

-1513 FGGPKK
+1513 FDGPKK
-1519 EVKGVTSSSGS
+1519 VENSITSSRGS
-1530 VNLYVTENG
+1530 AYLYVTENG

-1580 TVYNELIIAV
+1580 TVYNELTIAV

-1596 GSGVA
+1596 GSGLA
-1601 KVEYAWTNTTGTP
+1601 KVEYAWTNTAGTP
-1614 STSTWKTL
+1614 SASAWKTL

-1634 IAAETSKTAKYLHV
+1634 TAAETSKTAKYLHV
-1648 RVTDGAGNVS
+1648 RVTDNAGNVS

-1665 YQVIKKAVGA
+1665 YQVIKKATAA

-1690 KSATLTWKARQ
+1690 KSATLTWNAAQ

-1715 PKGTVTENMTVG
+1715 PKGTVTENMTGG

-1733 NGVYEFMVMDKFGNS
+1733 NGVYEFMVTDKFGNS
-1748 AAAEVLVTRIDN
+1748 AAAEVLVTQIDN
-1760 EAPKLEALTAAS
+1760 EAPKLASLTDAD
-1772 DKPGTIGLLGVTDNH
+1772 DKPGTIRLTGVTDDN

-1801 GSGIRTREYRMQGE
+1801 GSGIRIREYRMQEE
-1815 STWTTFTGDS
+1815 STWTAFTGAS
-1825 FTVAKNGSYVVRLTD
+1825 FTVKKNGSYVVRLTD

-1849 RVEMTGMDV
+1849 RVEMAGMDV
-1858 TAPTVSCT
+1858 TAPTVRCT

-1872 GTSGWYLDSNVSV
+1872 ETSGWYLDSNVSV
-1885 KLTFTDKAGA
+1885 KLTFADEAGA
-1895 EGGTPSDV
+1895 EGGTPSGV
-1903 QSAAYQWVTDTSKK
+1903 QSAAYQWVTDTSQK
-1917 PATGMVNLDAA
+1917 PVTGMVNLDAA
-1928 AVAAGEYTISLSDY
+1928 AVAAGEYTIPLSDY

-1975 EFTGPDKAQPL
+1975 EFTGPNKAQPL

-1999 PSGGKLTGTTQTE
+1999 PSGGKLTGTEQTE
-2012 VLAELEAYQGIYR
+2012 VLAELPAYQGIYR
-2025 FSELKKTQPVYT
+2025 LSGLKKIQPVYT

-2044 QIQYYKNAYSDSTAC
+2044 QIQYYKKAYDDSTAC

-2069 TFDSQGGSSVE
+2069 TFDSRGGSRVE
-2080 PQLIWTTCNSLIP
+2080 PQLIWTTYNGLIP
-2093 GAAVQCAVTE
+2093 EPAVQCAVTE

-2127 KFDFGTQ
+2127 KFDFDTQ
-2134 SQVMT
+2134 SQLVT

-2145 KWIPNSYRVYYKLSL
+2145 KWIPNSYRVYYNLSL

-2178 QELTM
+2178 QELVM

-2205 AYTKIGAEEYGD
+2205 AYTKIGAAEYGD
-2217 KICYGY
+2217 KTCYGY
-2223 FKDVQKPKLAAS
+2223 FKDVQKPELAAS
-2235 VESDVSP
+2235 VESNVSP
-2242 NTKGWYNTDQIRM
+2242 NTKGWYNTDQIRI

-2284 TEGGTTVTKD
+2284 TEGGTTVPKD

-2313 NETVTEALTVKL
+2313 NETVTDVLTVKL

-2395 AGYKAVIYI
+2395 AGYTAVIYI
-2404 NPDFKGKIMITA
+2404 NPDFKGKIKITA
-2416 RDHAGNVS
+2416 KDHAGNVS

-2448 TFLVN
+2448 TFSVN
-2453 GSESPEKEYEKAPTV
+2453 GSESPAEEYEKAPTV
-2468 IVTVKDDK
+2468 DVTVKDDK
-2476 ENAIS
+2476 ENVIS
-2481 AGLASAAYQIGNSA
+2481 AGLAS
-2495 ECVLQEDF
+2495 V
-2503 TTSIR
+2503 
-2508 TEVKFS
+2508 
-2514 IPTEK
+2514 
-2519 LPAAGADITV
+2519 
-2529 KAMDNA
+2529 
-2535 GNRAE
+2535 
-2540 KKITV
+2540 
-2545 RIHTHSAVLVQAVE
+2545 
-2559 PTCLAKGNK
+2559 
-2568 AYYVCDCGRWYADSS
+2568 
-2583 CTTEITSQDVVLPAK
+2583 
-2598 GHTET
+2598 
-2603 IDPAKEA
+2603 
-2610 TCTQTGRTQ
+2610 
-2619 GSHCSVCG
+2619 
-2627 VVIKAQT
+2627 
-2634 VTPALGH
+2634 
-2641 HYSGDYAY
+2641 
-2649 DADGHWRVCSRCAA
+2649 
-2663 LEEKHSHVYDNDKDA
+2663 
-2678 ICNDCGFERTI
+2678 
-2689 KNPEPEKPDT
+2689 
-2699 YRVSY
+2699 
-2704 KLSLPDGS
+2704 
-2712 VYEPED
+2712 
-2718 SYKTYVHGQE
+2718 
-2728 LTMPVP
+2728 
-2734 SQEGYVFCGWYDNA
+2734 
-2748 GYTGTAYTKIGA
+2748 
-2760 EEYGDKTCYGYFKD
+2760 
-2774 VQKPELAAS
+2774 
-2783 VESNVSPNTK
+2783 
-2793 GWYST
+2793 
-2798 DQIRMVLSYSDNKG
+2798 
-2812 VTGLYGKVD
+2812 
-2821 DGGYEEINGVITEGG
+2821 
-2836 TTVTKDYACV
+2836 
-2846 EGWHTYTFKAVD
+2846 
-2858 AAGNETVTDAMTVKL
+2858 
-2873 DTIKPEMGEAAFN
+2873 
-2886 EGYKNLWNW
+2886 
-2895 LIRKDSLEIT
+2895 
-2905 IPVAEAGSG
+2905 
-2914 IESVDYELIREDG
+2914 
-2927 STTAGQASVKKA
+2927 
-2939 SGENSAGYTAVIY
+2939 
-2952 INPDFKGKIKITARD
+2952 
-2967 YAGNVSDT
+2967 
-2975 KMIGTD
+2975 
-2981 GSGIHGII
+2981 
-2989 VEDHA
+2989 
-2994 PEITFL
+2994 
-3000 VNGSESPE
+3000 
-3008 KEYEKAPTVVVTV
+3008 
-3021 KDDKENAIS
+3021 
-3030 AGLAS
+3030 
-3035 AAYQIGNSAECV
+3035 AYQIGNSAECV

-3063 IPEEK
+3063 IPKEK
-3068 LPEAGADITVKAV
+3068 LPAAGADIIVKAV
-3081 DNAGNLAEK
+3081 DNAGNRAEK

-3110 CLAEGNKAYYIC
+3110 CLTAGNKAYYVC

-3143 LPAKGHTEAIDPA
+3143 LPAKGH
-3156 KEATCMQTGL
+3156 
-3166 TQGSHCSDCGL
+3166 SF
-3177 VIKAQTV
+3177 
-3184 TPALGH
+3184 
-3190 HYSGDYAYDA
+3190 SGDYVYDT
-3200 DGHWRVCSRCAAL
+3200 DGHWKVCSQCGAL
-3213 EEKHSHVYDDDK
+3213 GKKHSHVYDDDR
-3225 DAICNDCGFE
+3225 DTICNDCGFE
-3235 RTIKNPEPEKP
+3235 RTIKKPEPEKP
-3246 GGSGTETPSPTVQP
+3246 GGGGTETPSPTVQP
-3260 EKPENTPEKK
+3260 GKPENTPEKK
-3270 LENTPEKKPEK
+3270 PENAPENKPENTPEKKPE
-3281 KPENT
+3281 NT
-3286 TEKKPENTPENKP
+3286 PEKKPENTPENKP

-3319 EDGKANTSGEAV
+3319 EDGKVDTSGEAV
-3331 PTGNVKGMADTS
+3331 PTGNVKGMADAS
-3343 TALKIGEGTVT
+3343 TALDYGDGTVI

-3379 TPAQLKSAAA
+3379 TPAQLQSAAA

-3398 VKDISGNVPE
+3398 VKDISGNVPR
-3408 KDKSA
+3408 KDKSV

-3452 TVEPVEV
+3452 TAEPVEV
-3459 VIGIPQKMQSIDR
+3459 VIGIPQKLQSIDR
-3472 EFFIV
+3472 EFFII